1 MAIVDLKK
9 DYVAG
14 NKTNF
19 GGSLGKST
27 SKKEDSSFLGNL
39 AYIGGNT
46 AAGFGG
52 VFEGIGRLVSSTGA
66 KIAGDDRLARYYAKK
81 SYIGEWQSDMA
92 DRYSPGKVTQFFAD
106 AGAGVGQSS
115 VFLLNLVAPGAG
127 TVVFG
132 AGIFGNS
139 VGEAVNK
146 TGQLG
151 FKEYAYGGLSAGGE
165 VLMEVI
171 SGATFKAVGRIG
183 AGVTG
188 NLTKNAVE
196 TTATQTAKKG
206 FLKAVASNAVLK
218 NLLKESSGE
227 FVEEF
232 LGDFW
237 DVGISRLTGVDPE
250 ASTTLGQAI
259 YSGMVGFASGAMM
272 SGSSMVINRA
282 AAASRGYHI
291 NESGNAQQMVRTAE
305 VVLEEAKTAENFQDP
320 AGVVDML
327 KESVESYNA
336 QKDKTN
342 FASRVALGQMQMFTA
357 YIEKNIG
364 VMQAYANIMKADAQ
378 TLEKYAQLASYY
390 TNEKVTTRDLLA
402 NRDNITTQMAIRDWV
417 NGVLTVDSDLVAEA
431 EVRDFTRTTEGG
443 NTSESTGETRF
454 SMTGDAAKQELKNQL
469 DRNATAAQ
477 EAQQT
482 AQATEITQTSFDGGK
497 SVQNVHIIDRMYLSI
512 KKNSDGTYNYAI
524 NDKSAKQD
532 ANGGVWDKTNVPAE
546 EMRQYFE
553 QAKEGAVQYEAQ
565 KAAQTDQETQTGA
578 DGKTTVKGEN
588 AAQGREGAEKKAQE
602 KPRQKSE
609 IDSATEKKLNK
620 MVKGFNTMA
629 YRDRVAVSRMV
640 KSAEANGVDAKTVK
654 KIAIAMTARSGLDIR
669 FTKSISQ
676 NGTWTVFKDG
686 SKRRLIL
693 LNPDI
698 QSPLEQTFLHEF
710 MHDMMHDQYTNMKAV
725 MDVTSG
731 MLEDGA
737 FDNYVQERRD
747 EYFDACA
754 KAGREGLILTKNEDG
769 TVTRSFASENAEK
782 AFDLMMREE
791 ATANFGAEFLYR
803 RGFLT
808 RVARS
813 NQKLVLRAFRAIG
826 RWINDVRSRDMET
839 ARALEGYFRTIEDAV
854 RNSKGNS
861 EIASLLFGSKLDAQN
876 AETKSAA
883 EGSDTLYSL
892 PAVSPVKPSSR
903 EWKTTI
909 DTAEAKKRFPS
920 LWDVTADESQTR
932 NPTQIR
938 STVSTYRK
946 IYDILKAEGFSG
958 KILDASSGLGYGTRA
973 GIDEYGFEVDDIEP
987 YPDRSYS
994 PKYTDY
1000 SALEGK
1006 YDAIIS
1012 NAVLNVLPQDQR
1024 DALVVKMGK
1033 LLADGGKLFVNVRGD
1048 DVNTLSSN
1056 PSNVK
1061 IGDMEWFVSSTG
1073 SYQKGFTRNELV
1085 AYLKDALGNDFEV
1098 QGTSKFGKASAIV
1111 TKKESATNKSK
1122 TGNNTRFELS
1132 QFGQYTAEE
1141 SSSIQR
1147 DAKNE
1152 IAKSYDD
1159 VKRFISDSTSENIQK
1174 RLFVGKID
1182 KETAK
1187 NILAQTDVYTY
1198 GKSIVLTSDDIR
1210 HIFDRHGSA
1219 FSEGQRGQIAI
1230 TADNFDSVLRT
1241 IMKPDT
1247 VKPEVDKSGAISLV
1261 FKKEINGN
1269 VTAVTVVSEKKK
1281 ALSLKSA
1288 WITVQKEKQH
1298 ISPPSDVQA
1307 PNPTSKTVGSMNAV
1321 SDNSIHQ
1328 NSENVKGKSKIGE
1341 NTRFELKIGSQTTPV
1356 KVQETKNLIA
1366 IHNLTEQNLL
1376 DTLNLGGF
1384 PMPSIA
1390 VIKADQ
1396 GHSEYGDISVIFGKE
1411 TIDPQ
1416 INSKNA
1422 IYGGDAWTPTYPTIE
1437 YKVAEKV
1444 ADRIR
1449 NKYYDLARK
1458 FGYDDVR
1465 PLYKYANDLEDTLNK
1480 AKGEAELISSLVDD
1494 EDMMRVFL
1502 MDSGK
1507 GKIPTVQTEVRTEM
1521 SPAEVERAKFFIN
1534 ALGEDVVRGIKTP
1547 EGERIGFYRQKY
1559 LDEHSD
1565 AIRNV
1570 YHELL
1575 TKEYG
1580 ATEEEAQRV
1589 LENAKRYD
1597 LFRIVNDAYHYL
1609 ENGGVTVRT
1618 ETDSAASSK
1627 AVRDAVDTKQYRTW
1641 LKDIFGGIEEKSG
1654 IRNERDPFDSRGNRR
1669 KWETLHWENTLEN
1682 VVQAML
1688 EQPDVGKGTIFSATS
1703 IWGVSAKEY
1712 KTISD
1717 MKKDTARLKTM
1728 SQQQYDTIRAGFE
1741 ERLTAIAD
1749 SIRDVKADNEF
1760 IARDNAISAIVEAVR
1775 TKKTGSSMLA
1785 YLKGYSNRAT
1795 AQTVKDI
1802 ISLVRDISD
1811 MPTQYF
1817 EAKPHR
1823 VVNFSEIKMVELPE
1837 SASDTLKKQLER
1849 RKIPYEVYG
1858 KTDEDRATAVKKLN
1872 DVRFELNSGTGYSRG
1887 QMSKIV
1893 ANRTKGKVYSLS
1905 DAAIAI
1911 DNVTALVS
1919 GILSDENIS
1928 FRAKIRGKSRAEV
1941 MDFLFEQ
1948 MNKEQGNGRLNTA
1961 LQAADYILNHAVVQ
1975 EELDSVGR
1983 EEYARM
1989 MDIITGVESYRRK
2002 FKFTETEKA
2011 DLKHMFDKGYPS
2023 LLRAWSSEDGMMP
2036 SRILAELKDSG
2047 ITVDSASDVESDIFA
2062 DLLGQYQNAKQAIKQ
2077 WNESVLLNTVGDK
2090 RMLTKL
2096 KSDMAHEILKAFETT
2111 GEKSAYRKEVE
2122 ARQESISK
2130 MLEKNRAKLT
2140 AARKR
2145 AMSESRLYRNA
2156 IKLDE
2161 QLKRDRRSSQLLSD
2175 ERMRKVAESAAKIGK
2190 PRNARNPQTVRD
2202 WAKSMQEIY
2211 SPKNPL
2217 LAIYG
2222 EADEETG
2229 KFEHTYYSNEVGEA
2243 LNRLAQIDTEVYRNG
2258 KKVQVKYLTDEQ
2270 IVDLDTVI
2278 SGITRLYR
2286 DYDTVYFQGKRQSLT
2301 ETAQRGVDNM
2311 QWIADERVKKGKRFG
2326 VIDKIKRWTDAYLY
2340 EIASPMAVIHDMERH
2355 DPNGVLSA
2363 AFEGIVYG
2371 QISAQT
2377 MFADLMNPFETFY
2390 KENKGYKKALARDT
2404 VNFRGHELTKAQAIS
2419 LYCTMKR
2426 EHAQLGLE
2434 TFGIVFDDKNGNR
2447 VKTGSLKG
2455 YDANALYKSFS
2466 ETDKRFISLVENFFN
2481 DVSKK
2486 VKGDADMRI
2495 IGSTNVL
2502 DDYYFPILR
2511 DRSQRTNSVGDTR
2524 RGISDFLETV
2534 LNLSFNQNTVRH
2546 ADGRIE
2552 ISDVTNTIMKHAQ
2565 GLAIYANLYEQI
2577 QTFDRILNKKVGE
2590 MDADGKLIRETTKS
2604 LGEMMEDNHKGMLN
2618 YLSKLLADV
2627 QGVRT
2632 DMTGAMDVIDH
2643 ALTKVYG
2650 LYAQAAVSG
2659 NIKTAILPL
2668 ASYFATGLY
2677 VDARHMAK
2685 GFAMNA
2691 TPEEIRANMEQMDKY
2706 SSVTKGRYYDR
2717 GAIKSQTVQDEVRG
2731 LISVTGKGI
2740 EATERFMLSKVWN
2753 ACKSQTAE
2761 QLGLSVDSDENCR
2774 AAAKLFDKVVIETQ
2788 SQYVASMKSA
2798 MGRSKNQLVR
2808 GLTMFKSDGAAMFS
2822 SSFDAIRRF
2831 MDLRDRAKA
2840 GQDVGKEL
2848 AVAKKRAG
2856 RAVASVASVCVAVAI
2871 ITQAMRYAFN
2881 NDDEEEETPA
2891 KNIAM
2896 NTMNSAMGM
2905 FPLIGDVYSVFAEGY
2920 DISNMTLDALNDG
2933 INGVRGMVSLFGD
2946 KNATQADV
2954 ARATRKALYGVGHMA
2969 GVPVRNLTNLTTGV
2983 IRRFSKPAMYGYD
2996 SIFSGEKYS
3005 EDLRR
3010 AVKRGDDKMAEAITK
3025 VMFRRK
3031 KTGAYNQETLDEVL
3045 RLYKAGYDKKVMPG
3059 GIPDDLTRAQ
3069 RKTFLNVY
3077 GKSDADVQKLIE
3089 SDAYK
3094 AFDDEQKASAISS
3107 LYRSWRAYA
3116 EYQATGET
3124 DDKSALLSEI
3134 MGADKF
3140 GKARAYLSGLKAKE
3154 DAETPKD
3161 GWRSTIQKGLKGM
3174 GLTSDEQALII
3185 YAAGYHSASDLSAFL
3200 RVLNAKNLTKEQL
3213 ALLAEI
3219 FKLDVKKGKL
3229 VERKTTKKTA

>member
-1 MAIVDLKK
+1 MAIADLKK
-9 DYVAG
+9 EYVTST
-14 NKTNF
+14 KTNF
-19 GGSLGKST
+19 GGVLGKNT
-27 SKKEDSSFLGNL
+27 KPKDNSFGGNL

-52 VFEGIGRLVSSTGA
+52 VFEGIGRLVSSGVA
-66 KIAGDDRLARYYAKK
+66 KLAGDDRLARYYAKK

-92 DRYSPGKVTQFFAD
+92 EKYSPDKVTQFFAD

-132 AGIFGNS
+132 AGVFGNS

-218 NLLKESSGE
+218 DLLKESSGE
-227 FVEEF
+227 FIEEF

-250 ASTTLGQAI
+250 ASTTFGQAI

-443 NTSESTGETRF
+443 NTSESAGETRF
-454 SMTGDAAKQELKNQL
+454 SMTGDDAKQELKNQL

-532 ANGGVWDKTNVPAE
+532 ANGGVWDKTKVPEE

-578 DGKTTVKGEN
+578 DGKTTVEGEN
-588 AAQGREGAEKKAQE
+588 AAQEWEGAEKKAQE

-620 MVKGFNTMA
+620 MIKGFNAMA

-686 SKRRLIL
+686 SQRRLIL

-710 MHDMMHDQYTNMKAV
+710 MHDMMHDQYTDMKAV

-731 MLEDGA
+731 MLEEGA
-737 FDNYVQERRD
+737 FDDYIKERRD

-769 TVTRSFASENAEK
+769 TVTRSFASEKAEK

-839 ARALEGYFRTIEDAV
+839 AQALEGYFRTIEDAV

-861 EIASLLFGSKLDAQN
+861 EIASLLFGSKPDAQN

-883 EGSDTLYSL
+883 EGS
-892 PAVSPVKPSSR
+892 
-903 EWKTTI
+903 E
-909 DTAEAKKRFPS
+909 
-920 LWDVTADESQTR
+920 
-932 NPTQIR
+932 
-938 STVSTYRK
+938 
-946 IYDILKAEGFSG
+946 
-958 KILDASSGLGYGTRA
+958 
-973 GIDEYGFEVDDIEP
+973 
-987 YPDRSYS
+987 
-994 PKYTDY
+994 
-1000 SALEGK
+1000 
-1006 YDAIIS
+1006 
-1012 NAVLNVLPQDQR
+1012 
-1024 DALVVKMGK
+1024 
-1033 LLADGGKLFVNVRGD
+1033 
-1048 DVNTLSSN
+1048 
-1056 PSNVK
+1056 
-1061 IGDMEWFVSSTG
+1061 
-1073 SYQKGFTRNELV
+1073 
-1085 AYLKDALGNDFEV
+1085 
-1098 QGTSKFGKASAIV
+1098 
-1111 TKKESATNKSK
+1111 
-1122 TGNNTRFELS
+1122 TRFELN

-1147 DAKNE
+1147 DARNE

-1174 RLFVGKID
+1174 RLFVGKIN

-1321 SDNSIHQ
+1321 SNNSIHQ
-1328 NSENVKGKSKIGE
+1328 KSENVKGKSKIGE
-1341 NTRFELKIGSQTTPV
+1341 NTRFELP
-1356 KVQETKNLIA
+1356 N
-1366 IHNLTEQNLL
+1366 
-1376 DTLNLGGF
+1376 
-1384 PMPSIA
+1384 
-1390 VIKADQ
+1390 
-1396 GHSEYGDISVIFGKE
+1396 
-1411 TIDPQ
+1411 
-1416 INSKNA
+1416 
-1422 IYGGDAWTPTYPTIE
+1422 TIE
-1437 YKVAEKV
+1437 S
-1444 ADRIR
+1444 
-1449 NKYYDLARK
+1449 
-1458 FGYDDVR
+1458 DV
-1465 PLYKYANDLEDTLNK
+1465 L
-1480 AKGEAELISSLVDD
+1480 
-1494 EDMMRVFL
+1494 
-1502 MDSGK
+1502 
-1507 GKIPTVQTEVRTEM
+1507 
-1521 SPAEVERAKFFIN
+1521 
-1534 ALGEDVVRGIKTP
+1534 
-1547 EGERIGFYRQKY
+1547 
-1559 LDEHSD
+1559 
-1565 AIRNV
+1565 
-1570 YHELL
+1570 
-1575 TKEYG
+1575 
-1580 ATEEEAQRV
+1580 
-1589 LENAKRYD
+1589 KR
-1597 LFRIVNDAYHYL
+1597 
-1609 ENGGVTVRT
+1609 
-1618 ETDSAASSK
+1618 
-1627 AVRDAVDTKQYRTW
+1627 
-1641 LKDIFGGIEEKSG
+1641 
-1654 IRNERDPFDSRGNRR
+1654 
-1669 KWETLHWENTLEN
+1669 
-1682 VVQAML
+1682 
-1688 EQPDVGKGTIFSATS
+1688 
-1703 IWGVSAKEY
+1703 
-1712 KTISD
+1712 
-1717 MKKDTARLKTM
+1717 
-1728 SQQQYDTIRAGFE
+1728 
-1741 ERLTAIAD
+1741 
-1749 SIRDVKADNEF
+1749 
-1760 IARDNAISAIVEAVR
+1760 
-1775 TKKTGSSMLA
+1775 
-1785 YLKGYSNRAT
+1785 
-1795 AQTVKDI
+1795 
-1802 ISLVRDISD
+1802 
-1811 MPTQYF
+1811 
-1817 EAKPHR
+1817 
-1823 VVNFSEIKMVELPE
+1823 
-1837 SASDTLKKQLER
+1837 
-1849 RKIPYEVYG
+1849 YG
-1858 KTDEDRATAVKKLN
+1858 KTYNWKETGYILRDGNRLDLSGRNEGASGGYRQVDHRDIFYEDSGDSGTSAMIDFMRRGNIRVIPESPGINLQLEPTESQYEKIADLVSSLGFKEKYFTVDFDDANGNTVHSLEYDGNVSYRKVISDIRSYFANGKSNASDLMKFH
-1872 DVRFELNSGTGYSRG
+1872 DSTRFELNSGTGYSRG

-2002 FKFTETEKA
+2002 FKFTDTEKA

-2036 SRILAELKDSG
+2036 SRILTELKDSG
-2047 ITVDSASDVESDIFA
+2047 VTVDSASDVESDIFA

-2175 ERMRKVAESAAKIGK
+2175 ERMRRVAESAAKIGK
-2190 PRNARNPQTVRD
+2190 PRNARNPLTVRD

-2211 SPKNPL
+2211 NQKNPL

-2243 LNRLAQIDTEVYRNG
+2243 LNRLANIDTEVYRNG

-2363 AFEGIVYG
+2363 AFEEIVYG

-2377 MFADLMNPFETFY
+2377 MFANLMNPFETFY

-2426 EHAQLGLE
+2426 EHAQFGLE

-2466 ETDKRFISLVENFFN
+2466 ETDKRFISLVETFFN

-2632 DMTGAMDVIDH
+2632 DMTGSMDVVDH

-2691 TPEEIRANMEQMDKY
+2691 SPAEIRANMEQMDKY

-2761 QLGLSVDSDENCR
+2761 QLGLAIDSDENCR

-2920 DISNMTLDALNDG
+2920 DVSNMTLDALNDG

-2946 KNATQADV
+2946 KNATQADI

-3031 KTGAYNQETLDEVL
+3031 KTGAYNQETLDEVM

-3174 GLTSDEQALII
+3174 GLTSDEQALIL

-3219 FKLDVKKGKL
+3219 FKLDVKNGKL
-3229 VERKTTKKTA
+3229 VERRTTKKTA

>member
-19 GGSLGKST
+19 GGALGKST

-52 VFEGIGRLVSSTGA
+52 VFEGIGRLASSGVA
-66 KIAGDDRLARYYAKK
+66 KLAGDDRLARYYAKK

-132 AGIFGNS
+132 TGIFGNS

-146 TGQLG
+146 TGQIG

-165 VLMEVI
+165 MLMEVI

-218 NLLKESSGE
+218 DLLKESSGE

-364 VMQAYANIMKADAQ
+364 VMQAYANIMKADTQ

-454 SMTGDAAKQELKNQL
+454 SMTGDATKQELKNQL

-553 QAKEGAVQYEAQ
+553 QAKEGAVQYESQ
-565 KAAQTDQETQTGA
+565 KAAQTDQGTQTGT
-578 DGKTTVKGEN
+578 DGKTTVEGEN
-588 AAQGREGAEKKAQE
+588 AAQEREGAEKKAQE

-620 MVKGFNTMA
+620 MVTGFNTMA
-629 YRDRVAVSRMV
+629 YRDRVAVYRMV

-686 SKRRLIL
+686 SQRRLIL
-693 LNPDI
+693 LNPNI
-698 QSPLEQTFLHEF
+698 QSPLERTFLHEF

-737 FDNYVQERRD
+737 FDNYVRERRD

-769 TVTRSFASENAEK
+769 TVTRSFASEKAEK

-826 RWINDVRSRDMET
+826 RWINDARSRDMET
-839 ARALEGYFRTIEDAV
+839 AQALEGYFRTIEDAV

-861 EIASLLFGSKLDAQN
+861 EIASLLFGSKPDAQN

-883 EGSDTLYSL
+883 EKS
-892 PAVSPVKPSSR
+892 
-903 EWKTTI
+903 E
-909 DTAEAKKRFPS
+909 
-920 LWDVTADESQTR
+920 TR
-932 NPTQIR
+932 
-938 STVSTYRK
+938 Y
-946 IYDILKAEGFSG
+946 
-958 KILDASSGLGYGTRA
+958 
-973 GIDEYGFEVDDIEP
+973 
-987 YPDRSYS
+987 
-994 PKYTDY
+994 
-1000 SALEGK
+1000 
-1006 YDAIIS
+1006 
-1012 NAVLNVLPQDQR
+1012 
-1024 DALVVKMGK
+1024 
-1033 LLADGGKLFVNVRGD
+1033 
-1048 DVNTLSSN
+1048 
-1056 PSNVK
+1056 
-1061 IGDMEWFVSSTG
+1061 
-1073 SYQKGFTRNELV
+1073 
-1085 AYLKDALGNDFEV
+1085 
-1098 QGTSKFGKASAIV
+1098 
-1111 TKKESATNKSK
+1111 
-1122 TGNNTRFELS
+1122 
-1132 QFGQYTAEE
+1132 
-1141 SSSIQR
+1141 SIQDGKVVVDTDQHIFDGVER
-1147 DAKNE
+1147 KDYGRIVRAYMREHFRGKE
-1152 IAKSYDD
+1152 IAGTMFTK
-1159 VKRFISDSTSENIQK
+1159 TSENEYTSSEYAK
-1174 RLFVGKID
+1174 RLLRKKQGTYDAKMRATTELDNMLRVSEYIRHEDAQHPHEYNGKGYDRYSVQFEIGGENFSGELLVAIGD
-1182 KETAK
+1182 NDRRIFYDVVKIKRTDSPVSEATARK
-1187 NILAQTDVYTY
+1187 SD
-1198 GKSIVLTSDDIR
+1198 GKSARGTI
-1210 HIFDRHGSA
+1210 GS
-1219 FSEGQRGQIAI
+1219 
-1230 TADNFDSVLRT
+1230 
-1241 IMKPDT
+1241 
-1247 VKPEVDKSGAISLV
+1247 EVGDV
-1261 FKKEINGN
+1261 H
-1269 VTAVTVVSEKKK
+1269 
-1281 ALSLKSA
+1281 
-1288 WITVQKEKQH
+1288 TVQ
-1298 ISPPSDVQA
+1298 
-1307 PNPTSKTVGSMNAV
+1307 NRNADA
-1321 SDNSIHQ
+1321 STTDSIHQ
-1328 NSENVKGKSKIGE
+1328 KSENVKGKSEIGE
-1341 NTRFELKIGSQTTPV
+1341 NTRFELKIGNQTTPV
-1356 KVQETKNLIA
+1356 KVQETNNLIA
-1366 IHNLTEQNLL
+1366 IHNLSEQKLL
-1376 DTLNLGGF
+1376 DTLDLGGF

-1390 VIKADQ
+1390 VVKADQ
-1396 GHSEYGDISVIFGKE
+1396 GHSNYGDISVIFGRD
-1411 TIDPQ
+1411 TIDPKMNRTNKLYGSDAYTPTGSSVEYKVNRDAAKQFSRELSALARGIADGEYASDVSHAIDNLGDASSQSLPALIDSMSRRTGFQAAYLQSKGEAIQPVYYKREYSKYGGIEAVKNFIDILGSDAKQ
-1416 INSKNA
+1416 ICLDILEGDNSAWESQLENVKKA
-1422 IYGGDAWTPTYPTIE
+1422 ILDKYNDDPKKRALLERTIVSRYGASQVYDLVGGTWAYLDDLEHGQYGGD
-1437 YKVAEKV
+1437 
-1444 ADRIR
+1444 
-1449 NKYYDLARK
+1449 
-1458 FGYDDVR
+1458 
-1465 PLYKYANDLEDTLNK
+1465 
-1480 AKGEAELISSLVDD
+1480 
-1494 EDMMRVFL
+1494 
-1502 MDSGK
+1502 
-1507 GKIPTVQTEVRTEM
+1507 
-1521 SPAEVERAKFFIN
+1521 
-1534 ALGEDVVRGIKTP
+1534 
-1547 EGERIGFYRQKY
+1547 
-1559 LDEHSD
+1559 
-1565 AIRNV
+1565 
-1570 YHELL
+1570 
-1575 TKEYG
+1575 TKEVDRL
-1580 ATEEEAQRV
+1580 ATAQ
-1589 LENAKRYD
+1589 A
-1597 LFRIVNDAYHYL
+1597 
-1609 ENGGVTVRT
+1609 
-1618 ETDSAASSK
+1618 
-1627 AVRDAVDTKQYRTW
+1627 
-1641 LKDIFGGIEEKSG
+1641 IEEKIDFDDFRKWLTEKADGILGKKG
-1654 IRNERDPFDSRGNRR
+1654 IRNNKETFTPTGNRR
-1669 KWETLHWENTLEN
+1669 SFEQLHDDFTIDNIMRDMKKN
-1682 VVQAML
+1682 QQARG
-1688 EQPDVGKGTIFSATS
+1688 QGTFGATAES
-1703 IWGVSAKEY
+1703 VAAVATPEY
-1712 KTISD
+1712 KSISD
-1717 MKKDTARLKTM
+1717 MKKDSARLKIIDDQAYTQIKDDIGNQIVDIITDIKNANKIKT
-1728 SQQQYDTIRAGFE
+1728 SNDFFVSD
-1741 ERLTAIAD
+1741 AIGSLIVGGGRFRSAD
-1749 SIRDVKADNEF
+1749 SIVRYFANGGYTIDRNMANRILDVYRAV
-1760 IARDNAISAIVEAVR
+1760 SA
-1775 TKKTGSSMLA
+1775 
-1785 YLKGYSNRAT
+1785 
-1795 AQTVKDI
+1795 
-1802 ISLVRDISD
+1802 
-1811 MPTQYF
+1811 MPTGYF
-1817 EAKPHR
+1817 EAKPQR

-1911 DNVTALVS
+1911 DNVTALIS
-1919 GILSDENIS
+1919 SILSDENIS

-2062 DLLGQYQNAKQAIKQ
+2062 DLLGQYQNAKQAVKQ

-2355 DPNGVLSA
+2355 DPNGVISA
-2363 AFEGIVYG
+2363 AFEEIVYG

-2455 YDANALYKSFS
+2455 YDVNALYKSFS

-2495 IGSTNVL
+2495 LGSTNVL

-2691 TPEEIRANMEQMDKY
+2691 TPAEIRANMEQMDKY

-2761 QLGLSVDSDENCR
+2761 QLGLAIDSDENCR

-2920 DISNMTLDALNDG
+2920 DISNMTIDALNDG

-2983 IRRFSKPAMYGYD
+2983 IRRISKPAMYGYD

-3005 EDLRR
+3005 EDLQR

-3161 GWRSTIQKGLKGM
+3161 GWRSTIQNGLKGM
-3174 GLTSDEQALII
+3174 GLTSDEQALIL

>member
-1 MAIVDLKK
+1 MAISDYKFEYSSSGKK
-9 DYVAG
+9 NAPMDG
-14 NKTNF
+14 I
-19 GGSLGKST
+19 S
-27 SKKEDSSFLGNL
+27 SKKTSRSNSSAGGNL

-46 AAGFGG
+46 AAGLGG
-52 VFEGIGRLVSSTGA
+52 VFEGIGRLASSTVA
-66 KIAGDDRLARYYAKK
+66 KLAGDDRLARYYAKK

-92 DRYSPGKVTQFFAD
+92 EKYSPGKVTQFFAD

-127 TVVFG
+127 TVIFG
-132 AGIFGNS
+132 AGVFGNS

-165 VLMEVI
+165 LLMEKI

-188 NLTKNAVE
+188 SLTKNAVE

-218 NLLKESSGE
+218 DLLKESSGE

-259 YSGMVGFASGAMM
+259 YSGMVGFASGGLM
-272 SGSSMVINRA
+272 SGSSMIINRA

-327 KESVESYNA
+327 KESVENYNA

-364 VMQAYANIMKADAQ
+364 VMQAYTNIMKADAQ
-378 TLEKYAQLASYY
+378 TLEQYASLASYY
-390 TNEKVTTRDLLA
+390 TKEKVTAKDLLA
-402 NRDNITTQMAIRDWV
+402 NRDNIAMQMAIRDWV

-431 EVRDFTRTTEGG
+431 EVRDFTSTMEGG
-443 NTSESTGETRF
+443 NATEGAGETRF
-454 SMTGDAAKQELKNQL
+454 SMTGEAAKQALKNQL

-482 AQATEITQTSFDGGK
+482 AQATEITQTAFDDSK
-497 SVQNVHIIDRMYLSI
+497 RVQNVRVADNMYLSI

-524 NDKSAKQD
+524 NDKSTKKD

-546 EMRQYFE
+546 EMRQYYE
-553 QAKEGAVQYEAQ
+553 QAKEGAAQYEAQ
-565 KAAQTDQETQTGA
+565 KAAQTAQETQTGT
-578 DGKTTVKGEN
+578 DGKTTAEGEN
-588 AAQGREGAEKKAQE
+588 AAQGQESAEEKAKE

-609 IDSATEKKLNK
+609 IDSATEQKLNK

-640 KSAEANGVDAKTVK
+640 KSAEANGVNAKTVK

-686 SKRRLIL
+686 SQRRLIL

-731 MLEDGA
+731 MLEKGA
-737 FDNYVQERRD
+737 FDNYIKENRD

-769 TVTRSFASENAEK
+769 TVTRSFASEKAEK

-808 RVARS
+808 RIARS
-813 NQKLVLRAFRAIG
+813 NQKLVLRTFRAIG

-839 ARALEGYFRTIEDAV
+839 ARSLEGYFRTIEDAV

-861 EIASLLFGSKLDAQN
+861 EIASLLFGSNPAANDDIANNAFEIGKTAETSEFRKKSSDFGDVRFSLQYSGDIAEGQRRYLDTHPQKITSAELKQAQNDVATMVADMIKHKDILPDDTSRGKTLIKNGSYDVSVENTTICVRTLAYNSFVDMVAEKIGRPLSKMESFLVSQKLYDIATDPQCLYCYVSLDRKSYNDALLTYIDQRDEAIRAYKNAGMPNVKRDSKSGLYADFLRGRKDTNNMWNRYSSFLKYAKEETKILTKEDIATESKRAGLARDKGTFGEQMREMLAYAQN
-876 AETKSAA
+876 ASWAKKQQAYVAYFDEILRMSPRVVNNLNKHYGLRFYSFSDYTPAFIVENMQQITDASIRGLKGLSYTKDTDYAKIFASTGMNINISVFAKKMADGTFAIDAKQSANVDEAISLRKQYPNVGIVVVATDVEGVKWALAQEWSDVVIPFHTVRTGADVAEFYNWSIFNEEQNDVVSDQNLWDAYVNSVAHTDSQKKKVSKMVYPSEHQNNQARYLEICKERGLTPRFSKFLDNANYMKLVNETRQS
-883 EGSDTLYSL
+883 ESQTVPL
-892 PAVSPVKPSSR
+892 KPIFNV
-903 EWKTTI
+903 E
-909 DTAEAKKRFPS
+909 EAKKSFQKFINKGGYYGGWYHEGVNVDAEAS
-920 LWDVTADESQTR
+920 AVAEDV
-932 NPTQIR
+932 
-938 STVSTYRK
+938 K
-946 IYDILKAEGFSG
+946 SG
-958 KILDASSGLGYGTRA
+958 KKANEVSYGRQ
-973 GIDEYGFEVDDIEP
+973 D
-987 YPDRSYS
+987 
-994 PKYTDY
+994 
-1000 SALEGK
+1000 
-1006 YDAIIS
+1006 IS
-1012 NAVLNVLPQDQR
+1012 NAMNAKRTQNR
-1024 DALVVKMGK
+1024 RHGE
-1033 LLADGGKLFVNVRGD
+1033 
-1048 DVNTLSSN
+1048 
-1056 PSNVK
+1056 
-1061 IGDMEWFVSSTG
+1061 I
-1073 SYQKGFTRNELV
+1073 
-1085 AYLKDALGNDFEV
+1085 
-1098 QGTSKFGKASAIV
+1098 
-1111 TKKESATNKSK
+1111 
-1122 TGNNTRFELS
+1122 RFEL
-1132 QFGQYTAEE
+1132 
-1141 SSSIQR
+1141 
-1147 DAKNE
+1147 D
-1152 IAKSYDD
+1152 
-1159 VKRFISDSTSENIQK
+1159 
-1174 RLFVGKID
+1174 
-1182 KETAK
+1182 
-1187 NILAQTDVYTY
+1187 
-1198 GKSIVLTSDDIR
+1198 
-1210 HIFDRHGSA
+1210 
-1219 FSEGQRGQIAI
+1219 
-1230 TADNFDSVLRT
+1230 
-1241 IMKPDT
+1241 
-1247 VKPEVDKSGAISLV
+1247 SGA
-1261 FKKEINGN
+1261 
-1269 VTAVTVVSEKKK
+1269 
-1281 ALSLKSA
+1281 
-1288 WITVQKEKQH
+1288 
-1298 ISPPSDVQA
+1298 
-1307 PNPTSKTVGSMNAV
+1307 
-1321 SDNSIHQ
+1321 
-1328 NSENVKGKSKIGE
+1328 
-1341 NTRFELKIGSQTTPV
+1341 
-1356 KVQETKNLIA
+1356 
-1366 IHNLTEQNLL
+1366 
-1376 DTLNLGGF
+1376 
-1384 PMPSIA
+1384 
-1390 VIKADQ
+1390 
-1396 GHSEYGDISVIFGKE
+1396 
-1411 TIDPQ
+1411 
-1416 INSKNA
+1416 
-1422 IYGGDAWTPTYPTIE
+1422 
-1437 YKVAEKV
+1437 
-1444 ADRIR
+1444 
-1449 NKYYDLARK
+1449 
-1458 FGYDDVR
+1458 
-1465 PLYKYANDLEDTLNK
+1465 
-1480 AKGEAELISSLVDD
+1480 
-1494 EDMMRVFL
+1494 
-1502 MDSGK
+1502 
-1507 GKIPTVQTEVRTEM
+1507 
-1521 SPAEVERAKFFIN
+1521 
-1534 ALGEDVVRGIKTP
+1534 
-1547 EGERIGFYRQKY
+1547 
-1559 LDEHSD
+1559 
-1565 AIRNV
+1565 
-1570 YHELL
+1570 
-1575 TKEYG
+1575 
-1580 ATEEEAQRV
+1580 
-1589 LENAKRYD
+1589 
-1597 LFRIVNDAYHYL
+1597 
-1609 ENGGVTVRT
+1609 
-1618 ETDSAASSK
+1618 
-1627 AVRDAVDTKQYRTW
+1627 
-1641 LKDIFGGIEEKSG
+1641 
-1654 IRNERDPFDSRGNRR
+1654 
-1669 KWETLHWENTLEN
+1669 
-1682 VVQAML
+1682 
-1688 EQPDVGKGTIFSATS
+1688 
-1703 IWGVSAKEY
+1703 
-1712 KTISD
+1712 
-1717 MKKDTARLKTM
+1717 
-1728 SQQQYDTIRAGFE
+1728 
-1741 ERLTAIAD
+1741 
-1749 SIRDVKADNEF
+1749 
-1760 IARDNAISAIVEAVR
+1760 
-1775 TKKTGSSMLA
+1775 
-1785 YLKGYSNRAT
+1785 
-1795 AQTVKDI
+1795 
-1802 ISLVRDISD
+1802 
-1811 MPTQYF
+1811 
-1817 EAKPHR
+1817 
-1823 VVNFSEIKMVELPE
+1823 
-1837 SASDTLKKQLER
+1837 
-1849 RKIPYEVYG
+1849 
-1858 KTDEDRATAVKKLN
+1858 
-1872 DVRFELNSGTGYSRG
+1872 GYSRG

-1893 ANRTKGKVYSLS
+1893 ANRTKGKVYSQT

-1919 GILSDENIS
+1919 EILSDDKAS
-1928 FRAKIRGKSRAEV
+1928 MRAKIRGKSRAEV
-1941 MDFLFEQ
+1941 IDFLFEQ
-1948 MNKEQGNGRLNTA
+1948 MNKEQGDGRLKTA

-1975 EELDSVGR
+1975 EELDSIGR

-1989 MDIITGVESYRRK
+1989 VDIINGVESYRK
-2002 FKFTETEKA
+2002 KVKFTETEKA

-2036 SRILAELKDSG
+2036 SRILAELKESG
-2047 ITVDSASDVESDIFA
+2047 VAVDSTSDVESDIFA
-2062 DLLGQYQNAKQAIKQ
+2062 DLISQYQNAKQAVKQ

-2111 GEKSAYRKEVE
+2111 GEKSTYRKEVE
-2122 ARQESISK
+2122 ARQAYISK
-2130 MLEKNRAKLT
+2130 FLEDHRTKLN

-2175 ERMRKVAESAAKIGK
+2175 DRMQKVAESAAKIGK
-2190 PRNARNPQTVRD
+2190 PRNARNPLTVRD

-2222 EADEETG
+2222 DANEETG
-2229 KFEHTYYSNEVGEA
+2229 IFEHTYYSNEVGEA
-2243 LNRLAQIDTEVYRNG
+2243 LNRLTQIDTG
-2258 KKVQVKYLTDEQ
+2258 KKFLTDEQ
-2270 IVDLDTVI
+2270 IVDLDTVV

-2311 QWIADERVKKGKRFG
+2311 QWIADERAKKGQRLKI
-2326 VIDKIKRWTDAYLY
+2326 IDKFKRWTDAYLY

-2363 AFEGIVYG
+2363 AFEEVVYG
-2371 QISAQT
+2371 QIGAQT
-2377 MFADLMNPFETFY
+2377 MFANLMDPFETFY
-2390 KENKGYKKALARDT
+2390 KENKGYKKALARET
-2404 VNFRGHELTKAQAIS
+2404 VNFQGHELTKAQAIS

-2426 EHAQLGLE
+2426 EHARLGLE
-2434 TFGIVFDDKNGNR
+2434 TFGIVFDDKDGNR
-2447 VKTGSLKG
+2447 VKTGALKG
-2455 YDANALYKSFS
+2455 YDAKTLYNSFN

-2495 IGSTNVL
+2495 LGSTNVL
-2502 DDYYFPILR
+2502 DDYYFPIQR

-2604 LGEMMEDNHKGMLN
+2604 LGEMMEDNHKGMLI
-2618 YLSKLLADV
+2618 YLSKLMADV

-2632 DMTGAMDVIDH
+2632 DMTGPMAVMDH

-2650 LYAQAAVSG
+2650 LYAQAAISG

-2691 TPEEIRANMEQMDKY
+2691 SPAEIRTNMEQMDKY

-2761 QLGLSVDSDENCR
+2761 QLGLAIDSDENCR

-2881 NDDEEEETPA
+2881 NDDEEEEKPA

-2983 IRRFSKPAMYGYD
+2983 IRRISKPAMYGYD

-3005 EDLRR
+3005 EDLQR

-3045 RLYKAGYDKKVMPG
+3045 RLYKVGYDKKVMPG
-3059 GIPDDLTRAQ
+3059 GIPDGLTRTQ

-3154 DAETPKD
+3154 NAETPKD

-3174 GLTSDEQALII
+3174 GLTSDEQALLL
-3185 YAAGYHSASDLSAFL
+3185 YAAGYHSTSDLSAFL
-3200 RVLNAKNLTKEQL
+3200 RVLNARNLTKEQL
-3213 ALLAEI
+3213 ALFAAI
-3219 FKLDVKKGKL
+3219 FKLDVKNGKL

>member
-1 MAIVDLKK
+1 MAIS
-9 DYVAG
+9 DYKFEYSSSGRKIAPLDG
-14 NKTNF
+14 I
-19 GGSLGKST
+19 S
-27 SKKEDSSFLGNL
+27 SKKPSKSNSSVGGNL

-81 SYIGEWQSDMA
+81 SYIGEWQSDME

-132 AGIFGNS
+132 TGIFGNS

-165 VLMEVI
+165 MLMEVI

-218 NLLKESSGE
+218 DLLKESSGE

-578 DGKTTVKGEN
+578 DGKTTVEGES
-588 AAQGREGAEKKAQE
+588 AAQEREGAEKKAQE

-609 IDSATEKKLNK
+609 INSATEKKLNK
-620 MVKGFNTMA
+620 MIKGFNTMA

-686 SKRRLIL
+686 SQRRLIL

-731 MLEDGA
+731 MLEKGA
-737 FDNYVQERRD
+737 FDNYVRERRD

-754 KAGREGLILTKNEDG
+754 KAGREGLILAKNEDG
-769 TVTRSFASENAEK
+769 TVTRSFASEKAEK

-826 RWINDVRSRDMET
+826 RWIDDVRSRDMET

-861 EIASLLFGSKLDAQN
+861 EIASLLFGSKPNAQN

-1085 AYLKDALGNDFEV
+1085 AYLKDALGSDFEV

-1111 TKKESATNKSK
+1111 TKKNKTVDNVFE
-1122 TGNNTRFELS
+1122 TGK
-1132 QFGQYTAEE
+1132 TAE
-1141 SSSIQR
+1141 
-1147 DAKNE
+1147 
-1152 IAKSYDD
+1152 
-1159 VKRFISDSTSENIQK
+1159 TSEF
-1174 RLFVGKID
+1174 RR
-1182 KETAK
+1182 
-1187 NILAQTDVYTY
+1187 
-1198 GKSIVLTSDDIR
+1198 KSSDFGDIR
-1210 HIFDRHGSA
+1210 
-1219 FSEGQRGQIAI
+1219 FSLQYSGDIAEGQRRYLDTHPQKITSTELKQAQNDVATMVADMIKHKDILPDDTSRGKTLIKNGSYDVSVENTTICVRTLAYNSFVDMVAEKIGRPLSKMESFLVSQKLYDIATDPQCLYCYVSLDRKSYNDALLTYI
-1230 TADNFDSVLRT
+1230 DQRDEAIRAYKSAGMPNVKRDS
-1241 IMKPDT
+1241 
-1247 VKPEVDKSGAISLV
+1247 KSGLYADFLRGRKDTNNMWNRYSSFLKYAKEGTKILTKEDIATESKRAGLARDKGTFGEQMREMLAYAQSASWAKKQQAYVAYFDEILRMSPRVVNNLNKHYGLRFYSFSDYTPAFIVENMQQITDASIRGLKGLSYTKDTDYAKIFASTGMNINISVFAKKMADGTFAIDAKQSANIDEAISLR
-1261 FKKEINGN
+1261 KQYPN
-1269 VTAVTVVSEKKK
+1269 VGIVVVATDVEGVKWALDQEWSDVVIPFHTVRTGADVAEFYNWSIFNEEQNDVVSDQNLWDAYVNSVAHTDSQKKK
-1281 ALSLKSA
+1281 VSKM
-1288 WITVQKEKQH
+1288 VY
-1298 ISPPSDVQA
+1298 PSE
-1307 PNPTSKTVGSMNAV
+1307 
-1321 SDNSIHQ
+1321 HQ
-1328 NSENVKGKSKIGE
+1328 NNQARYLEICEERGLTPRFSKFLDNVNYMKLVNETRQSE
-1341 NTRFELKIGSQTTPV
+1341 SQTVPL
-1356 KVQETKNLIA
+1356 KPIFNIEEAKKSFQKFINK
-1366 IHNLTEQNLL
+1366 
-1376 DTLNLGGF
+1376 GG
-1384 PMPSIA
+1384 
-1390 VIKADQ
+1390 
-1396 GHSEYGDISVIFGKE
+1396 Y
-1411 TIDPQ
+1411 
-1416 INSKNA
+1416 
-1422 IYGGDAWTPTYPTIE
+1422 YGGWYHEGVNVDAE
-1437 YKVAEKV
+1437 ASAVAE
-1444 ADRIR
+1444 
-1449 NKYYDLARK
+1449 
-1458 FGYDDVR
+1458 DV
-1465 PLYKYANDLEDTLNK
+1465 K
-1480 AKGEAELISSLVDD
+1480 
-1494 EDMMRVFL
+1494 
-1502 MDSGK
+1502 SGK
-1507 GKIPTVQTEVRTEM
+1507 KANEVSYGRQD
-1521 SPAEVERAKFFIN
+1521 ILN
-1534 ALGEDVVRGIKTP
+1534 AM
-1547 EGERIGFYRQKY
+1547 
-1559 LDEHSD
+1559 
-1565 AIRNV
+1565 
-1570 YHELL
+1570 
-1575 TKEYG
+1575 
-1580 ATEEEAQRV
+1580 
-1589 LENAKRYD
+1589 NAKR
-1597 LFRIVNDAYHYL
+1597 
-1609 ENGGVTVRT
+1609 T
-1618 ETDSAASSK
+1618 
-1627 AVRDAVDTKQYRTW
+1627 Q
-1641 LKDIFGGIEEKSG
+1641 
-1654 IRNERDPFDSRGNRR
+1654 NR
-1669 KWETLHWENTLEN
+1669 KH
-1682 VVQAML
+1682 
-1688 EQPDVGKGTIFSATS
+1688 G
-1703 IWGVSAKEY
+1703 
-1712 KTISD
+1712 
-1717 MKKDTARLKTM
+1717 
-1728 SQQQYDTIRAGFE
+1728 
-1741 ERLTAIAD
+1741 
-1749 SIRDVKADNEF
+1749 
-1760 IARDNAISAIVEAVR
+1760 
-1775 TKKTGSSMLA
+1775 
-1785 YLKGYSNRAT
+1785 
-1795 AQTVKDI
+1795 
-1802 ISLVRDISD
+1802 
-1811 MPTQYF
+1811 
-1817 EAKPHR
+1817 
-1823 VVNFSEIKMVELPE
+1823 EI
-1837 SASDTLKKQLER
+1837 
-1849 RKIPYEVYG
+1849 
-1858 KTDEDRATAVKKLN
+1858 
-1872 DVRFELNSGTGYSRG
+1872 RFELNSGTGYSRG

-1928 FRAKIRGKSRAEV
+1928 FRAKIRGKSRSEV

-2175 ERMRKVAESAAKIGK
+2175 ERMRKIAESAAKIGK
-2190 PRNARNPQTVRD
+2190 PRNARNPLTVRD

-2340 EIASPMAVIHDMERH
+2340 QIASPMAVIHDMERH

-2363 AFEGIVYG
+2363 AFEEIVYG

-2466 ETDKRFISLVENFFN
+2466 ETDKRFISLVESFFN

-2691 TPEEIRANMEQMDKY
+2691 TPAEIRANMEQMDKY

-2761 QLGLSVDSDENCR
+2761 QLGLAVDSDENCR

-2933 INGVRGMVSLFGD
+2933 INGVRGMVSLFGE

-2954 ARATRKALYGVGHMA
+2954 ARAARKALYGVGHMA

-2983 IRRFSKPAMYGYD
+2983 IRRISKPAMYGYD

-3005 EDLRR
+3005 EDLQR

-3124 DDKSALLSEI
+3124 DDKSALLSEV

-3174 GLTSDEQALII
+3174 GLTSDEQALIL

-3213 ALLAEI
+3213 ALFAEI
-3219 FKLDVKKGKL
+3219 FKLDVKNGKL
-3229 VERKTTKKTA
+3229 AERKKKTSKKSA

>member
-1 MAIVDLKK
+1 MAIADLKK
-9 DYVAG
+9 DYVVG
-14 NKTNF
+14 NQRNF
-19 GGSLGKST
+19 GGVLGKST
-27 SKKEDSSFLGNL
+27 PAKEDSSFLGNL

-52 VFEGIGRLVSSTGA
+52 IFEGIGRLASSGVA
-66 KIAGDDRLARYYAKK
+66 KLAGDDRLARYYAKK

-92 DRYSPGKVTQFFAD
+92 EKYSPGKVTQFFAD

-127 TVVFG
+127 TVIFG
-132 AGIFGNS
+132 TGIFGNS

-165 VLMEVI
+165 LLMEKI

-188 NLTKNAVE
+188 SLTKNAVE

-218 NLLKESSGE
+218 DLLKESSGE

-250 ASTTLGQAI
+250 ASTTLGQAV
-259 YSGMVGFASGAMM
+259 YSGMVGFASGGLM
-272 SGSSMVINRA
+272 SGSSMIINRA

-291 NESGNAQQMVRTAE
+291 NESGNARQMVRTAE

-327 KESVESYNA
+327 KESVENYNA

-364 VMQAYANIMKADAQ
+364 VMQAYTNIMKADAQ
-378 TLEKYAQLASYY
+378 TLEQYAQLASYY
-390 TNEKVTTRDLLA
+390 TNEKVTTRDLLN

-431 EVRDFTRTTEGG
+431 EVRDFTSTMEGG
-443 NTSESTGETRF
+443 NATEGAGETRF
-454 SMTGDAAKQELKNQL
+454 SMTGDAAKQALKNQL

-482 AQATEITQTSFDGGK
+482 SQATEITQTAFDDSK
-497 SVQNVHIIDRMYLSI
+497 RVQNVRVADNMYLSI

-546 EMRQYFE
+546 EMRQYYE
-553 QAKEGAVQYEAQ
+553 QAKEGAAQYEAQ
-565 KAAQTDQETQTGA
+565 KAVQITQETQTGT
-578 DGKTTVKGEN
+578 DGKTTAEGEN
-588 AAQGREGAEKKAQE
+588 AAQEQESAEEKTKE

-609 IDSATEKKLNK
+609 IDSATEQKLNK

-640 KSAEANGVDAKTVK
+640 KSAEANGVNAKTVK

-686 SKRRLIL
+686 SQRRLIL

-710 MHDMMHDQYTNMKAV
+710 LHDMMNDKHINMESV
-725 MDVTSG
+725 IQLTSDSLKDG
-731 MLEDGA
+731 VFDKYIEDMR
-737 FDNYVQERRD
+737 N
-747 EYFDACA
+747 EYFDANA

-769 TVTRSFASENAEK
+769 TVTRSFATKEAENK
-782 AFDLMMREE
+782 FNLIMREE
-791 ATANFGAEFLYR
+791 AAAHFGSDMLYERDYATRLAKYDQNAFLR
-803 RGFLT
+803 TF
-808 RVARS
+808 
-813 NQKLVLRAFRAIG
+813 RAFG
-826 RWINDVRSRDMET
+826 RWIKDVRAHDVGTASVMEEY
-839 ARALEGYFRTIEDAV
+839 LGHIEDAV
-854 RNSKGNS
+854 RFSKDKTERS
-861 EIASLLFGSKLDAQN
+861 SLSLFSRN

-883 EGSDTLYSL
+883 E
-892 PAVSPVKPSSR
+892 
-903 EWKTTI
+903 
-909 DTAEAKKRFPS
+909 
-920 LWDVTADESQTR
+920 ES
-932 NPTQIR
+932 
-938 STVSTYRK
+938 
-946 IYDILKAEGFSG
+946 E
-958 KILDASSGLGYGTRA
+958 
-973 GIDEYGFEVDDIEP
+973 
-987 YPDRSYS
+987 
-994 PKYTDY
+994 
-1000 SALEGK
+1000 
-1006 YDAIIS
+1006 
-1012 NAVLNVLPQDQR
+1012 
-1024 DALVVKMGK
+1024 
-1033 LLADGGKLFVNVRGD
+1033 
-1048 DVNTLSSN
+1048 
-1056 PSNVK
+1056 
-1061 IGDMEWFVSSTG
+1061 
-1073 SYQKGFTRNELV
+1073 
-1085 AYLKDALGNDFEV
+1085 
-1098 QGTSKFGKASAIV
+1098 
-1111 TKKESATNKSK
+1111 
-1122 TGNNTRFELS
+1122 TRFELAE
-1132 QFGQYTAEE
+1132 GERERIDQY
-1141 SSSIQR
+1141 
-1147 DAKNE
+1147 
-1152 IAKSYDD
+1152 
-1159 VKRFISDSTSENIQK
+1159 VKRVDAWDKKTEGFSFVMCNTTSAIADIDMGN
-1174 RLFVGKID
+1174 GKIGEKQIRID
-1182 KETAK
+1182 ASKIK
-1187 NILAQTDVYTY
+1187 KILNTHPNMTIDTIKALPYALTDPVLVMQSRSVEGRIVVYGEVYDTN
-1198 GKSIVLTSDDIR
+1198 GVPV
-1210 HIFDRHGSA
+1210 
-1219 FSEGQRGQIAI
+1219 QIAMELNPKARSGKTSYVDI
-1230 TADNFDSVLRT
+1230 IKVASAYSKSNTQNFINNSKILYTDKNKSRLSDWLNVNRLQLPLRSRSESALNEASANRAAESATRGDNASVR
-1241 IMKPDT
+1241 
-1247 VKPEVDKSGAISLV
+1247 
-1261 FKKEINGN
+1261 N
-1269 VTAVTVVSEKKK
+1269 
-1281 ALSLKSA
+1281 
-1288 WITVQKEKQH
+1288 QH

-1328 NSENVKGKSKIGE
+1328 KSENVKGKSKIGE

-1366 IHNLTEQNLL
+1366 IHNLSEQKLL
-1376 DTLNLGGF
+1376 DTLDLGGF

-1390 VIKADQ
+1390 VVKADQ
-1396 GHSEYGDISVIFGKE
+1396 GHSNYGDISVIFGRD
-1411 TIDPQ
+1411 TIDPKMNRTNKLYGSDAYTPTGSSVEYKVNRDAAKQ
-1416 INSKNA
+1416 FSRELSALARGIADGEYASDVSNA
-1422 IYGGDAWTPTYPTIE
+1422 IDNLGDASSQSLPALIDSMSRRTGFQAAYLQSKGETVQPVYYKKEYSKYGGIEAVKNFIDILGSDAKQICLDVLEGDNSAWESQLENVKKAILDKYNDNPKKRALLERTIVSRYGASQVYDLVGGTWAYLDDLEHGQYGGD
-1437 YKVAEKV
+1437 
-1444 ADRIR
+1444 
-1449 NKYYDLARK
+1449 
-1458 FGYDDVR
+1458 
-1465 PLYKYANDLEDTLNK
+1465 
-1480 AKGEAELISSLVDD
+1480 
-1494 EDMMRVFL
+1494 
-1502 MDSGK
+1502 
-1507 GKIPTVQTEVRTEM
+1507 
-1521 SPAEVERAKFFIN
+1521 
-1534 ALGEDVVRGIKTP
+1534 
-1547 EGERIGFYRQKY
+1547 
-1559 LDEHSD
+1559 
-1565 AIRNV
+1565 
-1570 YHELL
+1570 
-1575 TKEYG
+1575 TKEVDRL
-1580 ATEEEAQRV
+1580 ATAQ
-1589 LENAKRYD
+1589 A
-1597 LFRIVNDAYHYL
+1597 
-1609 ENGGVTVRT
+1609 
-1618 ETDSAASSK
+1618 
-1627 AVRDAVDTKQYRTW
+1627 
-1641 LKDIFGGIEEKSG
+1641 IEEKIDFDDFRKWLTEKADGILGKKG
-1654 IRNERDPFDSRGNRR
+1654 IRNNKDPFTPTGNRR
-1669 KWETLHWENTLEN
+1669 SFEQLHDDFTIDNIMRDMKKN
-1682 VVQAML
+1682 QQARG
-1688 EQPDVGKGTIFSATS
+1688 QGTFGATAES
-1703 IWGVSAKEY
+1703 VAAVATPEY
-1712 KTISD
+1712 KSISD
-1717 MKKDTARLKTM
+1717 MKKDSARLKIIDDQAYTQIKDDIGNQIVDIITDIKNANKIKT
-1728 SQQQYDTIRAGFE
+1728 SNDFFVSD
-1741 ERLTAIAD
+1741 AIGSLIVGGGQLRSAD
-1749 SIRDVKADNEF
+1749 SIIRYFAN
-1760 IARDNAISAIVEAVR
+1760 
-1775 TKKTGSSMLA
+1775 G
-1785 YLKGYSNRAT
+1785 GYSIDRNTANRILDVYRAVS
-1795 AQTVKDI
+1795 A
-1802 ISLVRDISD
+1802 
-1811 MPTQYF
+1811 MPTGYF
-1817 EAKPHR
+1817 EAKPQR

-1893 ANRTKGKVYSLS
+1893 ANRTKGKVYSQT

-1919 GILSDENIS
+1919 EILSDDKAS
-1928 FRAKIRGKSRAEV
+1928 LRAKIRGKSRMEV
-1941 MDFLFEQ
+1941 IDFLFEQ
-1948 MNKEQGNGRLNTA
+1948 MNKEQGDGRLKTA

-1975 EELDSVGR
+1975 EELDSIGR

-1989 MDIITGVESYRRK
+1989 VDIINGVESYRK
-2002 FKFTETEKA
+2002 KVKFTDTEKA

-2036 SRILAELKDSG
+2036 SRILAELKESG
-2047 ITVDSASDVESDIFA
+2047 VAVDSTSDVESDIFA
-2062 DLLGQYQNAKQAIKQ
+2062 DLISQYQNAKQAVKQ

-2111 GEKSAYRKEVE
+2111 GEKYTYRKEVE
-2122 ARQESISK
+2122 ARQAYISK
-2130 MLEKNRAKLT
+2130 FLEDHRTKLN

-2175 ERMRKVAESAAKIGK
+2175 DRMRKVAESAAKIGK
-2190 PRNARNPQTVRD
+2190 PRNARNPLTVRD

-2243 LNRLAQIDTEVYRNG
+2243 LNRLTQIDTG
-2258 KKVQVKYLTDEQ
+2258 KKFLTDEQ
-2270 IVDLDTVI
+2270 IVDLDTVV

-2311 QWIADERVKKGKRFG
+2311 QWIADERAKKGQRLKI
-2326 VIDKIKRWTDAYLY
+2326 IDKFKRWTDAYLY

-2363 AFEGIVYG
+2363 AFEEVVYG
-2371 QISAQT
+2371 QIGAQT
-2377 MFADLMNPFETFY
+2377 MFANLMDPFETFY
-2390 KENKGYKKALARDT
+2390 KENKGYKKALARET
-2404 VNFRGHELTKAQAIS
+2404 VNFQGHELTKAQAIS

-2426 EHAQLGLE
+2426 EHARLGLE
-2434 TFGIVFDDKNGNR
+2434 TFGIVFDDKDGNR
-2447 VKTGSLKG
+2447 VKTGALKG
-2455 YDANALYKSFS
+2455 YDAKTLYNSFN

-2495 IGSTNVL
+2495 LGSTNVL
-2502 DDYYFPILR
+2502 DDYYFPIQR

-2604 LGEMMEDNHKGMLN
+2604 LGEMMEDNHKGMLI
-2618 YLSKLLADV
+2618 YLSKLMADV

-2632 DMTGAMDVIDH
+2632 DMTGPMAVMDH

-2650 LYAQAAVSG
+2650 LYAQAAISG

-2691 TPEEIRANMEQMDKY
+2691 SPAEIRANMEQMDKY

-2761 QLGLSVDSDENCR
+2761 QLGLAIDSDENCR

-2798 MGRSKNQLVR
+2798 MGRSKNQLIR

-2831 MDLRDRAKA
+2831 MDLRDRAKS

-2983 IRRFSKPAMYGYD
+2983 IRRISKPTMYGYD

-3005 EDLRR
+3005 EDLQR

-3154 DAETPKD
+3154 NAETPKD

-3174 GLTSDEQALII
+3174 GLTSDEQALML
-3185 YAAGYHSASDLSAFL
+3185 YAAGYRSTSDLSAFL
-3200 RVLNAKNLTKEQL
+3200 RVLNARNLTKEQL
-3213 ALLAEI
+3213 ALFAAI
-3219 FKLDVKKGKL
+3219 FKLDVKNGKL

>member
-1 MAIVDLKK
+1 MAISDYKFEYSSSGKK
-9 DYVAG
+9 IAPMDG
-14 NKTNF
+14 I
-19 GGSLGKST
+19 S
-27 SKKEDSSFLGNL
+27 SKKTSRSNSSAGGNL

-46 AAGFGG
+46 AAGLGG
-52 VFEGIGRLVSSTGA
+52 VFEGIGRLASSTVA
-66 KIAGDDRLARYYAKK
+66 KLAGDDRLARYYAKK

-92 DRYSPGKVTQFFAD
+92 EKYSPGKVTQFFAD

-127 TVVFG
+127 TVIFG
-132 AGIFGNS
+132 AGVFGNS

-165 VLMEVI
+165 LLMEKI

-188 NLTKNAVE
+188 SLTKNAVE

-218 NLLKESSGE
+218 DLLKESSGE

-259 YSGMVGFASGAMM
+259 YSGMVGFASGGLM
-272 SGSSMVINRA
+272 SGSSMIINRA

-327 KESVESYNA
+327 KESVENYNA

-364 VMQAYANIMKADAQ
+364 VMQAYTNIMKADAQ

-390 TNEKVTTRDLLA
+390 TNEKVTTRDLLN

-431 EVRDFTRTTEGG
+431 EVRDFTSTMEGG
-443 NTSESTGETRF
+443 NATEGAGETRF
-454 SMTGDAAKQELKNQL
+454 SMTGEAAKQALKNQL

-477 EAQQT
+477 GAQQT
-482 AQATEITQTSFDGGK
+482 AQATEITQTAFDDSK
-497 SVQNVHIIDRMYLSI
+497 RVQNVRVADNMYLSV

-524 NDKSAKQD
+524 NDKSARQD
-532 ANGGVWDKTNVPAE
+532 ANGGVWDKTNVTAE
-546 EMRQYFE
+546 EMRQYYE
-553 QAKEGAVQYEAQ
+553 QAKEGAAQYEAQ
-565 KAAQTDQETQTGA
+565 KAAQTAQETQAGT
-578 DGKTTVKGEN
+578 DGKTTAEGEN
-588 AAQGREGAEKKAQE
+588 AAQEQESTEEKTQG

-609 IDSATEKKLNK
+609 IDSATEQKLNK

-640 KSAEANGVDAKTVK
+640 KSAEANGVNAKTVK

-686 SKRRLIL
+686 SQRRLIL

-731 MLEDGA
+731 MLEKGA
-737 FDNYVQERRD
+737 FDNYVRERRD

-769 TVTRSFASENAEK
+769 TVTRSFASEKAEK

-808 RVARS
+808 RIARS
-813 NQKLVLRAFRAIG
+813 NQKLVLRTFRAIG

-839 ARALEGYFRTIEDAV
+839 ARSLEGYLRTIEDAV

-861 EIASLLFGSKLDAQN
+861 EIASLLFGSNPAANDDIANNAFEIGKTAETSEFRKKSSDFGDVRFSLQYSGDIAEGQRRYLDTHPQKITSAELKQAQNDVATMVADMIKHKDILPDDTSRGKTLIKNGSYDVSVENTTICVRTLAYNSFVDMVAEKIGRPLSKMESFLVSQKLYDIATDPQCLYCYVSLDRKSYNDALLTYIDQRDEAIRAYKNAGMPNVKRDSKSGLYADFLRGRKDTNNMWNRYSSFLKYAKDGTKILTKEDIATESKRAGLARDKGAFGEQMREMLAYAQN
-876 AETKSAA
+876 ASWAKKQQAYVAYFDEILRMSPRVVNNLNKHYGLRFYSFSDYTPAFIVENMQQITDASIRGLKGLSYTKDTDYAKIFASTGMNINISVFAKKMADGTFAIDAKQSANVDEAISLRKQYPNVGIVVVATDVEGVKWALAQEWSDVVIPFHTVRTGADVAEFYNWSIFNEEQNDVVSDQNLWDAYVNSVAHTDSQKKKVSKMVYPSEHQNNQARYLEICKERGLTPRFSKFLDNANYMKLVNETRQS
-883 EGSDTLYSL
+883 ESQTVPL
-892 PAVSPVKPSSR
+892 KPIFNV
-903 EWKTTI
+903 E
-909 DTAEAKKRFPS
+909 EAKKSFQKFINKGGYYGGWYHEGVNVDAEAS
-920 LWDVTADESQTR
+920 AVAEDV
-932 NPTQIR
+932 
-938 STVSTYRK
+938 K
-946 IYDILKAEGFSG
+946 SG
-958 KILDASSGLGYGTRA
+958 KKANEVSYGRQ
-973 GIDEYGFEVDDIEP
+973 D
-987 YPDRSYS
+987 
-994 PKYTDY
+994 
-1000 SALEGK
+1000 
-1006 YDAIIS
+1006 IS
-1012 NAVLNVLPQDQR
+1012 NA
-1024 DALVVKMGK
+1024 M
-1033 LLADGGKLFVNVRGD
+1033 
-1048 DVNTLSSN
+1048 
-1056 PSNVK
+1056 
-1061 IGDMEWFVSSTG
+1061 
-1073 SYQKGFTRNELV
+1073 
-1085 AYLKDALGNDFEV
+1085 
-1098 QGTSKFGKASAIV
+1098 
-1111 TKKESATNKSK
+1111 
-1122 TGNNTRFELS
+1122 
-1132 QFGQYTAEE
+1132 
-1141 SSSIQR
+1141 
-1147 DAKNE
+1147 
-1152 IAKSYDD
+1152 
-1159 VKRFISDSTSENIQK
+1159 
-1174 RLFVGKID
+1174 
-1182 KETAK
+1182 
-1187 NILAQTDVYTY
+1187 
-1198 GKSIVLTSDDIR
+1198 
-1210 HIFDRHGSA
+1210 
-1219 FSEGQRGQIAI
+1219 
-1230 TADNFDSVLRT
+1230 
-1241 IMKPDT
+1241 
-1247 VKPEVDKSGAISLV
+1247 
-1261 FKKEINGN
+1261 
-1269 VTAVTVVSEKKK
+1269 
-1281 ALSLKSA
+1281 
-1288 WITVQKEKQH
+1288 
-1298 ISPPSDVQA
+1298 
-1307 PNPTSKTVGSMNAV
+1307 
-1321 SDNSIHQ
+1321 
-1328 NSENVKGKSKIGE
+1328 
-1341 NTRFELKIGSQTTPV
+1341 
-1356 KVQETKNLIA
+1356 
-1366 IHNLTEQNLL
+1366 
-1376 DTLNLGGF
+1376 
-1384 PMPSIA
+1384 
-1390 VIKADQ
+1390 
-1396 GHSEYGDISVIFGKE
+1396 
-1411 TIDPQ
+1411 
-1416 INSKNA
+1416 
-1422 IYGGDAWTPTYPTIE
+1422 
-1437 YKVAEKV
+1437 
-1444 ADRIR
+1444 
-1449 NKYYDLARK
+1449 
-1458 FGYDDVR
+1458 
-1465 PLYKYANDLEDTLNK
+1465 
-1480 AKGEAELISSLVDD
+1480 
-1494 EDMMRVFL
+1494 
-1502 MDSGK
+1502 
-1507 GKIPTVQTEVRTEM
+1507 
-1521 SPAEVERAKFFIN
+1521 
-1534 ALGEDVVRGIKTP
+1534 
-1547 EGERIGFYRQKY
+1547 
-1559 LDEHSD
+1559 
-1565 AIRNV
+1565 
-1570 YHELL
+1570 
-1575 TKEYG
+1575 
-1580 ATEEEAQRV
+1580 
-1589 LENAKRYD
+1589 NAKR
-1597 LFRIVNDAYHYL
+1597 
-1609 ENGGVTVRT
+1609 T
-1618 ETDSAASSK
+1618 
-1627 AVRDAVDTKQYRTW
+1627 Q
-1641 LKDIFGGIEEKSG
+1641 
-1654 IRNERDPFDSRGNRR
+1654 NRR
-1669 KWETLHWENTLEN
+1669 H
-1682 VVQAML
+1682 
-1688 EQPDVGKGTIFSATS
+1688 G
-1703 IWGVSAKEY
+1703 
-1712 KTISD
+1712 
-1717 MKKDTARLKTM
+1717 
-1728 SQQQYDTIRAGFE
+1728 
-1741 ERLTAIAD
+1741 
-1749 SIRDVKADNEF
+1749 
-1760 IARDNAISAIVEAVR
+1760 
-1775 TKKTGSSMLA
+1775 
-1785 YLKGYSNRAT
+1785 
-1795 AQTVKDI
+1795 
-1802 ISLVRDISD
+1802 
-1811 MPTQYF
+1811 
-1817 EAKPHR
+1817 
-1823 VVNFSEIKMVELPE
+1823 EI
-1837 SASDTLKKQLER
+1837 
-1849 RKIPYEVYG
+1849 
-1858 KTDEDRATAVKKLN
+1858 
-1872 DVRFELNSGTGYSRG
+1872 RFELNSGAGYSRG

-1893 ANRTKGKVYSLS
+1893 ANRTKGKVYSQT

-1919 GILSDENIS
+1919 EILSDDKAS
-1928 FRAKIRGKSRAEV
+1928 MRAKIRGKSRMEV
-1941 MDFLFEQ
+1941 IDFLFEQ
-1948 MNKEQGNGRLNTA
+1948 MNKEQGDGRLKTA

-1975 EELDSVGR
+1975 EELDSIGR

-1989 MDIITGVESYRRK
+1989 VDIINGVESYRK
-2002 FKFTETEKA
+2002 KVKFTDTEKA

-2036 SRILAELKDSG
+2036 SRILAELKESG
-2047 ITVDSASDVESDIFA
+2047 VAVDSTSDVESDIFA
-2062 DLLGQYQNAKQAIKQ
+2062 DLISQYQNAKQAVKQ

-2111 GEKSAYRKEVE
+2111 GEKSTYRKEVE
-2122 ARQESISK
+2122 ARQAYISK
-2130 MLEKNRAKLT
+2130 FLEDHRTKLN

-2175 ERMRKVAESAAKIGK
+2175 DRMRKVAESAAKIGK
-2190 PRNARNPQTVRD
+2190 PRNARNPLTVRD

-2222 EADEETG
+2222 DANEETG
-2229 KFEHTYYSNEVGEA
+2229 IFEHTYYSNEVGEA
-2243 LNRLAQIDTEVYRNG
+2243 LNRLTQIDTG
-2258 KKVQVKYLTDEQ
+2258 KKFLTDEQ
-2270 IVDLDTVI
+2270 IVDLDTVV

-2311 QWIADERVKKGKRFG
+2311 QWIADERAKKGQRLK
-2326 VIDKIKRWTDAYLY
+2326 VIDKFKRWTDAYLY

-2363 AFEGIVYG
+2363 AFEEVVYG
-2371 QISAQT
+2371 QIGAQT
-2377 MFADLMNPFETFY
+2377 MFANLMDPFETFY
-2390 KENKGYKKALARDT
+2390 KENKGYKKALARET
-2404 VNFRGHELTKAQAIS
+2404 VNFQGHELTKAQAIS

-2426 EHAQLGLE
+2426 EHARLGLE
-2434 TFGIVFDDKNGNR
+2434 TFGIVFDDKDGNR
-2447 VKTGSLKG
+2447 VKTGALKG
-2455 YDANALYKSFS
+2455 YDAKTLYNSFN

-2495 IGSTNVL
+2495 LGSTNVL
-2502 DDYYFPILR
+2502 EDYYFPIQR

-2534 LNLSFNQNTVRH
+2534 LNLSFNQNTVLH

-2604 LGEMMEDNHKGMLN
+2604 LGEMMEDNHKGMLI
-2618 YLSKLLADV
+2618 YLSKLMADV

-2632 DMTGAMDVIDH
+2632 DMTGPMAVMDH

-2650 LYAQAAVSG
+2650 LYAQAAISG

-2691 TPEEIRANMEQMDKY
+2691 SPAEIRANMEQMDKY

-2761 QLGLSVDSDENCR
+2761 QLGLSIDSDENCR

-2905 FPLIGDVYSVFAEGY
+2905 FPLVGDVYSVFAEGY

-2983 IRRFSKPAMYGYD
+2983 IRRISKPAMYGYD

-3005 EDLRR
+3005 EDLQR

-3045 RLYKAGYDKKVMPG
+3045 RLYKVGYDKKVMPG
-3059 GIPDDLTRAQ
+3059 GIPDGLTRTQ

-3154 DAETPKD
+3154 NAETPKD

-3174 GLTSDEQALII
+3174 GLTSDEQALML
-3185 YAAGYHSASDLSAFL
+3185 YAAGYHSTSDLSAFL
-3200 RVLNAKNLTKEQL
+3200 RVLNARNLTKEQL
-3213 ALLAEI
+3213 ALFAAI
-3219 FKLDVKKGKL
+3219 FKLDVKNGKL

>member
-9 DYVAG
+9 DYIAG

-19 GGSLGKST
+19 GGALGKST

-52 VFEGIGRLVSSTGA
+52 VFEGIGRLASSGVA
-66 KIAGDDRLARYYAKK
+66 KLAGDDRLARYYAKK

-132 AGIFGNS
+132 TGIFGNS

-165 VLMEVI
+165 MLMEVI

-218 NLLKESSGE
+218 DLLKESSGE

-390 TNEKVTTRDLLA
+390 TNEKVTTRDLLT

-443 NTSESTGETRF
+443 NTSESAGETRF

-482 AQATEITQTSFDGGK
+482 TQATEITQTSFDGGK

-588 AAQGREGAEKKAQE
+588 AAQEREGAEKKAQE

-686 SKRRLIL
+686 SQRRLIL

-737 FDNYVQERRD
+737 FDNYVRERRD

-769 TVTRSFASENAEK
+769 TVTRSFASEKAEK

-839 ARALEGYFRTIEDAV
+839 AQALDGYFRTIEDAV

-861 EIASLLFGSKLDAQN
+861 EIASLLFGSKPDAQN

-883 EGSDTLYSL
+883 EGS
-892 PAVSPVKPSSR
+892 
-903 EWKTTI
+903 E
-909 DTAEAKKRFPS
+909 
-920 LWDVTADESQTR
+920 
-932 NPTQIR
+932 
-938 STVSTYRK
+938 
-946 IYDILKAEGFSG
+946 
-958 KILDASSGLGYGTRA
+958 
-973 GIDEYGFEVDDIEP
+973 
-987 YPDRSYS
+987 
-994 PKYTDY
+994 
-1000 SALEGK
+1000 
-1006 YDAIIS
+1006 
-1012 NAVLNVLPQDQR
+1012 
-1024 DALVVKMGK
+1024 
-1033 LLADGGKLFVNVRGD
+1033 
-1048 DVNTLSSN
+1048 
-1056 PSNVK
+1056 
-1061 IGDMEWFVSSTG
+1061 
-1073 SYQKGFTRNELV
+1073 
-1085 AYLKDALGNDFEV
+1085 
-1098 QGTSKFGKASAIV
+1098 
-1111 TKKESATNKSK
+1111 
-1122 TGNNTRFELS
+1122 TRFELN

-1147 DAKNE
+1147 DARNE

-1247 VKPEVDKSGAISLV
+1247 VKPEVDKSEAISLV

-1328 NSENVKGKSKIGE
+1328 KSENVKGKSKIGE
-1341 NTRFELKIGSQTTPV
+1341 NTRFSIQIGDESVST
-1356 KVQETKNLIA
+1356 KGRYRLETDSETLLRDIS
-1366 IHNLTEQNLL
+1366 EQNDIERFLPEGL
-1376 DTLNLGGF
+1376 SKNF
-1384 PMPSIA
+1384 
-1390 VIKADQ
+1390 IKAIRRSNGFATPRLYRGMEAAELDYIIKNGFIKSNSSYNFTNQQ
-1396 GHSEYGDISVIFGKE
+1396 GQTRFSSQIQTALSYATSFAPTGIREKFFEQGLPAYIVEVGNYSDLNFVNEDSIESYTKKEVDTKYITRVIELTYDADAKKVKARDIE
-1411 TIDPQ
+1411 
-1416 INSKNA
+1416 INGMNQ
-1422 IYGGDAWTPTYPTIE
+1422 
-1437 YKVAEKV
+1437 
-1444 ADRIR
+1444 
-1449 NKYYDLARK
+1449 
-1458 FGYDDVR
+1458 
-1465 PLYKYANDLEDTLNK
+1465 
-1480 AKGEAELISSLVDD
+1480 AKGEPIHGVPSFVRDKVTGTILYEHQDAEGYEDGKYISEKNPDVLFDFDMVESHKGSKFDYNSYLGISGDPKNLVPYKFEGSQDAERRNQNGKHGEVRFELPNTRYTELAKDPEKNRKQLSEMVREAAEAAGYTKHAYHGTPNTEFTVFDKGRVGKGNDQYGAGFYFATNEDAASHYGTRVIDSYLNISKPINIGNATNLLAYDKSFTQKQAYEIIKRLPDIYDAENSPLGDYFD
-1494 EDMMRVFL
+1494 EYWDGGAKDWMIREL
-1502 MDSGK
+1502 AKSNNTIGDLDSG
-1507 GKIPTVQTEVRTEM
+1507 
-1521 SPAEVERAKFFIN
+1521 
-1534 ALGEDVVRGIKTP
+1534 
-1547 EGERIGFYRQKY
+1547 
-1559 LDEHSD
+1559 
-1565 AIRNV
+1565 
-1570 YHELL
+1570 
-1575 TKEYG
+1575 
-1580 ATEEEAQRV
+1580 
-1589 LENAKRYD
+1589 
-1597 LFRIVNDAYHYL
+1597 LFRDYPNELH
-1609 ENGGVTVRT
+1609 E
-1618 ETDSAASSK
+1618 
-1627 AVRDAVDTKQYRTW
+1627 AVRDVTGYD
-1641 LKDIFGGIEEKSG
+1641 GIEVNVEGGKFYIAWFDNQMKSADPVTYDANG
-1654 IRNERDPFDSRGNRR
+1654 NVIPLSKRFDKSKNDIR
-1669 KWETLHWENTLEN
+1669 
-1682 VVQAML
+1682 
-1688 EQPDVGKGTIFSATS
+1688 
-1703 IWGVSAKEY
+1703 Y
-1712 KTISD
+1712 
-1717 MKKDTARLKTM
+1717 
-1728 SQQQYDTIRAGFE
+1728 
-1741 ERLTAIAD
+1741 
-1749 SIRDVKADNEF
+1749 
-1760 IARDNAISAIVEAVR
+1760 
-1775 TKKTGSSMLA
+1775 
-1785 YLKGYSNRAT
+1785 
-1795 AQTVKDI
+1795 
-1802 ISLVRDISD
+1802 
-1811 MPTQYF
+1811 
-1817 EAKPHR
+1817 
-1823 VVNFSEIKMVELPE
+1823 
-1837 SASDTLKKQLER
+1837 
-1849 RKIPYEVYG
+1849 
-1858 KTDEDRATAVKKLN
+1858 
-1872 DVRFELNSGTGYSRG
+1872 ELNSGTGYSRG

-1989 MDIITGVESYRRK
+1989 MDIIMGVESYRRK

-2047 ITVDSASDVESDIFA
+2047 VTVDSASDVESDIFA

-2229 KFEHTYYSNEVGEA
+2229 KFEYTYYSNEVGEA
-2243 LNRLAQIDTEVYRNG
+2243 LNRLANIDTEVYRNG

-2311 QWIADERVKKGKRFG
+2311 QWIADERAKKGKRFG

-2363 AFEGIVYG
+2363 SFEEIVYG

-2377 MFADLMNPFETFY
+2377 MFANLMNPFETFY
-2390 KENKGYKKALARDT
+2390 KENKGYKKALVRDT

-2466 ETDKRFISLVENFFN
+2466 ETDKRFISLVETFFN

-2495 IGSTNVL
+2495 LGSTNVL

-2552 ISDVTNTIMKHAQ
+2552 ISDVTNTIMKHAH

-2668 ASYFATGLY
+2668 ASYFAIGLY

-2691 TPEEIRANMEQMDKY
+2691 TPAEIRANMEQMDKY

-2761 QLGLSVDSDENCR
+2761 QLGLAIDSDENCR

-2920 DISNMTLDALNDG
+2920 DVSNMTLDALNDG
-2933 INGVRGMVSLFGD
+2933 INGVRGIVSLFGD

-2983 IRRFSKPAMYGYD
+2983 IRRISKPAMYGYD

-3005 EDLRR
+3005 EDLQR

-3059 GIPDDLTRAQ
+3059 GTPDDLTRAQ

-3089 SDAYK
+3089 SDSYK
-3094 AFDDEQKASAISS
+3094 AFDDGQKASAISS
-3107 LYRSWRAYA
+3107 LYRSWRVYA

-3174 GLTSDEQALII
+3174 GLTSDEHALIL

-3219 FKLDVKKGKL
+3219 FKLDVKNGKL

>member
-19 GGSLGKST
+19 GGTLGKST

-46 AAGFGG
+46 AAGFSG
-52 VFEGIGRLVSSTGA
+52 VFEGIGRLVSSGVA
-66 KIAGDDRLARYYAKK
+66 KLAGDDRLARYYAKK

-127 TVVFG
+127 MVVFG

-139 VGEAVNK
+139 VGEAVDK

-165 VLMEVI
+165 MLMEVI

-588 AAQGREGAEKKAQE
+588 AAQEREGAEKKSQE

-609 IDSATEKKLNK
+609 IDSATEKKLSK
-620 MVKGFNTMA
+620 MIKGFNTMA

-686 SKRRLIL
+686 SQRRLIL

-710 MHDMMHDQYTNMKAV
+710 LHDMMNDKYINMESV
-725 MDVTSG
+725 INLTSDSLKNG
-731 MLEDGA
+731 VFDKYIEDM
-737 FDNYVQERRD
+737 RD
-747 EYFDACA
+747 EYFDANA

-769 TVTRSFASENAEK
+769 TVTRSFATKEAENK
-782 AFDLMMREE
+782 FNLLMREE
-791 ATANFGAEFLYR
+791 AAAHFGANMLYERNYATRLAKYEQNAFLR
-803 RGFLT
+803 T
-808 RVARS
+808 
-813 NQKLVLRAFRAIG
+813 FRAIG
-826 RWINDVRSRDMET
+826 RWVKDVRSRDVGTASVMEEY
-839 ARALEGYFRTIEDAV
+839 LGHIEDAV
-854 RNSKGNS
+854 RFSKDRTEKS
-861 EIASLLFGSKLDAQN
+861 SLSLFSQT

-883 EGSDTLYSL
+883 E
-892 PAVSPVKPSSR
+892 
-903 EWKTTI
+903 
-909 DTAEAKKRFPS
+909 
-920 LWDVTADESQTR
+920 ES
-932 NPTQIR
+932 
-938 STVSTYRK
+938 
-946 IYDILKAEGFSG
+946 E
-958 KILDASSGLGYGTRA
+958 
-973 GIDEYGFEVDDIEP
+973 
-987 YPDRSYS
+987 
-994 PKYTDY
+994 
-1000 SALEGK
+1000 
-1006 YDAIIS
+1006 
-1012 NAVLNVLPQDQR
+1012 
-1024 DALVVKMGK
+1024 
-1033 LLADGGKLFVNVRGD
+1033 
-1048 DVNTLSSN
+1048 
-1056 PSNVK
+1056 
-1061 IGDMEWFVSSTG
+1061 
-1073 SYQKGFTRNELV
+1073 
-1085 AYLKDALGNDFEV
+1085 
-1098 QGTSKFGKASAIV
+1098 
-1111 TKKESATNKSK
+1111 
-1122 TGNNTRFELS
+1122 TRFELAE
-1132 QFGQYTAEE
+1132 GERERIEQYEKRVDAWDKKTEGFSFVMCNTTSAIADIDMGNGKIGEKQIRIDASKIKKILNTHPNMTIDTIKALPYALTDPILVMQSRSVEGRIVVYGEVYDTNGVPVQIAMELNPRARSGKTSYVDIIKVASAYSKSNTQNFINNSKILYIDKNKSRLSDWLNVNRLQLPLRSRSESALNEASTDRTAE
-1141 SSSIQR
+1141 SATRR
-1147 DAKNE
+1147 DNA
-1152 IAKSYDD
+1152 
-1159 VKRFISDSTSENIQK
+1159 
-1174 RLFVGKID
+1174 
-1182 KETAK
+1182 
-1187 NILAQTDVYTY
+1187 
-1198 GKSIVLTSDDIR
+1198 
-1210 HIFDRHGSA
+1210 
-1219 FSEGQRGQIAI
+1219 
-1230 TADNFDSVLRT
+1230 SVR
-1241 IMKPDT
+1241 
-1247 VKPEVDKSGAISLV
+1247 
-1261 FKKEINGN
+1261 N
-1269 VTAVTVVSEKKK
+1269 
-1281 ALSLKSA
+1281 
-1288 WITVQKEKQH
+1288 QH
-1298 ISPPSDVQA
+1298 ISPLSDVQA

-1328 NSENVKGKSKIGE
+1328 KSENVKGKSKIGE
-1341 NTRFELKIGSQTTPV
+1341 NTRFELPDTRYTELAKAPEKNQKQLSEMVREAAEAAGYTKHAYHGTPNTEFTVFDKGRIGKGNDQYGAGFYFATNEDDASHYGTRVIDSYLNISKPINIGDAT
-1356 KVQETKNLIA
+1356 
-1366 IHNLTEQNLL
+1366 NLL
-1376 DTLNLGGF
+1376 AYDKSFTQKQAYEIIKRLPDIYDAENSPLGDYF
-1384 PMPSIA
+1384 
-1390 VIKADQ
+1390 D
-1396 GHSEYGDISVIFGKE
+1396 EYWDGGAKDWMIRELAKSNNTIGD
-1411 TIDPQ
+1411 
-1416 INSKNA
+1416 
-1422 IYGGDAWTPTYPTIE
+1422 
-1437 YKVAEKV
+1437 
-1444 ADRIR
+1444 
-1449 NKYYDLARK
+1449 L
-1458 FGYDDVR
+1458 
-1465 PLYKYANDLEDTLNK
+1465 
-1480 AKGEAELISSLVDD
+1480 
-1494 EDMMRVFL
+1494 
-1502 MDSGK
+1502 DSG
-1507 GKIPTVQTEVRTEM
+1507 
-1521 SPAEVERAKFFIN
+1521 
-1534 ALGEDVVRGIKTP
+1534 
-1547 EGERIGFYRQKY
+1547 
-1559 LDEHSD
+1559 
-1565 AIRNV
+1565 
-1570 YHELL
+1570 
-1575 TKEYG
+1575 
-1580 ATEEEAQRV
+1580 
-1589 LENAKRYD
+1589 
-1597 LFRIVNDAYHYL
+1597 LFRDYPNELH
-1609 ENGGVTVRT
+1609 E
-1618 ETDSAASSK
+1618 
-1627 AVRDAVDTKQYRTW
+1627 AVRDITGYD
-1641 LKDIFGGIEEKSG
+1641 GIEVDVKGGKFYIAWFDNQMKSADPVTYDASGNVIPLSQRFEKSKND
-1654 IRNERDPFDSRGNRR
+1654 IR
-1669 KWETLHWENTLEN
+1669 
-1682 VVQAML
+1682 
-1688 EQPDVGKGTIFSATS
+1688 
-1703 IWGVSAKEY
+1703 Y
-1712 KTISD
+1712 
-1717 MKKDTARLKTM
+1717 
-1728 SQQQYDTIRAGFE
+1728 
-1741 ERLTAIAD
+1741 
-1749 SIRDVKADNEF
+1749 
-1760 IARDNAISAIVEAVR
+1760 
-1775 TKKTGSSMLA
+1775 
-1785 YLKGYSNRAT
+1785 
-1795 AQTVKDI
+1795 
-1802 ISLVRDISD
+1802 
-1811 MPTQYF
+1811 
-1817 EAKPHR
+1817 
-1823 VVNFSEIKMVELPE
+1823 
-1837 SASDTLKKQLER
+1837 
-1849 RKIPYEVYG
+1849 
-1858 KTDEDRATAVKKLN
+1858 
-1872 DVRFELNSGTGYSRG
+1872 ELNSGTGYSRG

-1893 ANRTKGKVYSLS
+1893 ASRTKGKVYSLS

-1928 FRAKIRGKSRAEV
+1928 FRAKIRGKSRSDV

-2190 PRNARNPQTVRD
+2190 PRNARNPLTVRD

-2243 LNRLAQIDTEVYRNG
+2243 LNRLANIDTEVYRNG

-2301 ETAQRGVDNM
+2301 ETSQRGVDNM
-2311 QWIADERVKKGKRFG
+2311 QWIADERAKKGQRFKI
-2326 VIDKIKRWTDAYLY
+2326 IDKFKRWTDAYLY

-2363 AFEGIVYG
+2363 AFEEIVYG

-2377 MFADLMNPFETFY
+2377 MFANLMNPFETFY

-2466 ETDKRFISLVENFFN
+2466 ETDKRFISLVETFFN

-2495 IGSTNVL
+2495 LGSTNVL

-2511 DRSQRTNSVGDTR
+2511 DRSQGTNSVGDTR
-2524 RGISDFLETV
+2524 RGILDFLETV

-2577 QTFDRILNKKVGE
+2577 QTFDRILNKKVGK

-2604 LGEMMEDNHKGMLN
+2604 LGEMMEDNHKGMLI

-2632 DMTGAMDVIDH
+2632 DMTGPMAVMDH

-2691 TPEEIRANMEQMDKY
+2691 TPAEIRANMEQMDKY

-2761 QLGLSVDSDENCR
+2761 QLGLSIDSDENCR

-2920 DISNMTLDALNDG
+2920 DVSNMTLDALNDG
-2933 INGVRGMVSLFGD
+2933 INGVRGIVSLFGD

-2983 IRRFSKPAMYGYD
+2983 IRRISKPAMYGYD

-3005 EDLRR
+3005 EDLQR

-3174 GLTSDEQALII
+3174 GLTSDEQALIL

-3229 VERKTTKKTA
+3229 VERNTTKKTA

>member
-1 MAIVDLKK
+1 MAISDYKFEYSSSGKK
-9 DYVAG
+9 NAPMDG
-14 NKTNF
+14 I
-19 GGSLGKST
+19 S
-27 SKKEDSSFLGNL
+27 SKKTSRSNSSAGGNL

-46 AAGFGG
+46 AAGLGG
-52 VFEGIGRLVSSTGA
+52 VFEGIGRLASSTVA
-66 KIAGDDRLARYYAKK
+66 KLAGDDRLARYYAKK

-92 DRYSPGKVTQFFAD
+92 EKYSPGKVTQFFAD

-127 TVVFG
+127 TVIFG
-132 AGIFGNS
+132 AGVFGNS

-165 VLMEVI
+165 LLMEKI

-188 NLTKNAVE
+188 SLTKNAVE

-218 NLLKESSGE
+218 DLLKESSGE

-259 YSGMVGFASGAMM
+259 YSGMVGFASGGLM
-272 SGSSMVINRA
+272 SGSSMIINRA

-327 KESVESYNA
+327 KESVENYNA

-364 VMQAYANIMKADAQ
+364 VMQAYTNIMKADAQ
-378 TLEKYAQLASYY
+378 TLEQYASLASYY
-390 TNEKVTTRDLLA
+390 TKEKVTAKDLLA
-402 NRDNITTQMAIRDWV
+402 NRDNIATQMAIRDWV

-431 EVRDFTRTTEGG
+431 EVRDFTSTMEGG
-443 NTSESTGETRF
+443 NATEGAGETRF
-454 SMTGDAAKQELKNQL
+454 SMTGEAAKQALKNQL
-469 DRNATAAQ
+469 DRNAAAAQ
-477 EAQQT
+477 QAQQT
-482 AQATEITQTSFDGGK
+482 AQATEITQTAFDDSK
-497 SVQNVHIIDRMYLSI
+497 RVQNVRVAENMYLSI

-524 NDKSAKQD
+524 NDTSAKQD

-546 EMRQYFE
+546 EMRQYYE
-553 QAKEGAVQYEAQ
+553 QAKESAAQYEAQ
-565 KAAQTDQETQTGA
+565 KAAQTAQETQAGT
-578 DGKTTVKGEN
+578 DGKTTAEGEN
-588 AAQGREGAEKKAQE
+588 AAQEQESTEEKAKE

-609 IDSATEKKLNK
+609 IDSATEQKLNK
-620 MVKGFNTMA
+620 MIKGFNTMA

-640 KSAEANGVDAKTVK
+640 KSAEANGVNAKTVK

-686 SKRRLIL
+686 SQRRLIL

-698 QSPLEQTFLHEF
+698 KSPLEQTFLHEF

-731 MLEDGA
+731 MLEKGA
-737 FDNYVQERRD
+737 FDNYVRERRD

-769 TVTRSFASENAEK
+769 TVTRSFASEKAEK

-808 RVARS
+808 RIARS
-813 NQKLVLRAFRAIG
+813 NQKLVLRTFRAIG

-839 ARALEGYFRTIEDAV
+839 ARSLEGYLRTIEDAV

-861 EIASLLFGSKLDAQN
+861 EIASLLFGSNPAAQN
-876 AETKSAA
+876 AETKSAT
-883 EGSDTLYSL
+883 E
-892 PAVSPVKPSSR
+892 
-903 EWKTTI
+903 
-909 DTAEAKKRFPS
+909 
-920 LWDVTADESQTR
+920 ES
-932 NPTQIR
+932 
-938 STVSTYRK
+938 
-946 IYDILKAEGFSG
+946 E
-958 KILDASSGLGYGTRA
+958 
-973 GIDEYGFEVDDIEP
+973 
-987 YPDRSYS
+987 
-994 PKYTDY
+994 
-1000 SALEGK
+1000 
-1006 YDAIIS
+1006 
-1012 NAVLNVLPQDQR
+1012 
-1024 DALVVKMGK
+1024 
-1033 LLADGGKLFVNVRGD
+1033 
-1048 DVNTLSSN
+1048 
-1056 PSNVK
+1056 
-1061 IGDMEWFVSSTG
+1061 
-1073 SYQKGFTRNELV
+1073 
-1085 AYLKDALGNDFEV
+1085 
-1098 QGTSKFGKASAIV
+1098 
-1111 TKKESATNKSK
+1111 
-1122 TGNNTRFELS
+1122 TRFELN

-1174 RLFVGKID
+1174 RLFVGKIN

-1210 HIFDRHGSA
+1210 HIFDHHGSA

-1241 IMKPDT
+1241 IMEPDT

-1261 FKKEINGN
+1261 FKKEVNGN

-1321 SDNSIHQ
+1321 SNNSIHQ
-1328 NSENVKGKSKIGE
+1328 KAENVKRKSEIGE
-1341 NTRFELKIGSQTTPV
+1341 NIRFELPNTIESDVLKRYGKTYNWKETGYILRDGNRLDLSGRNEGASGGYRQVDHRDIFYEDSGDSGTSAMIDFMRRGNIRVIPESPGINLQLEPTESQYEKIADLVSRLGFKEKYFTVDFDDANGNTVHSLEYDGNVSYRKVISDIRSYFANGKSNTSDLMKFHDSTRFEL
-1356 KVQETKNLIA
+1356 
-1366 IHNLTEQNLL
+1366 
-1376 DTLNLGGF
+1376 
-1384 PMPSIA
+1384 
-1390 VIKADQ
+1390 
-1396 GHSEYGDISVIFGKE
+1396 
-1411 TIDPQ
+1411 
-1416 INSKNA
+1416 
-1422 IYGGDAWTPTYPTIE
+1422 
-1437 YKVAEKV
+1437 
-1444 ADRIR
+1444 
-1449 NKYYDLARK
+1449 
-1458 FGYDDVR
+1458 
-1465 PLYKYANDLEDTLNK
+1465 
-1480 AKGEAELISSLVDD
+1480 
-1494 EDMMRVFL
+1494 
-1502 MDSGK
+1502 DSG
-1507 GKIPTVQTEVRTEM
+1507 
-1521 SPAEVERAKFFIN
+1521 A
-1534 ALGEDVVRGIKTP
+1534 
-1547 EGERIGFYRQKY
+1547 
-1559 LDEHSD
+1559 
-1565 AIRNV
+1565 
-1570 YHELL
+1570 
-1575 TKEYG
+1575 
-1580 ATEEEAQRV
+1580 
-1589 LENAKRYD
+1589 
-1597 LFRIVNDAYHYL
+1597 
-1609 ENGGVTVRT
+1609 
-1618 ETDSAASSK
+1618 
-1627 AVRDAVDTKQYRTW
+1627 
-1641 LKDIFGGIEEKSG
+1641 
-1654 IRNERDPFDSRGNRR
+1654 
-1669 KWETLHWENTLEN
+1669 
-1682 VVQAML
+1682 
-1688 EQPDVGKGTIFSATS
+1688 
-1703 IWGVSAKEY
+1703 
-1712 KTISD
+1712 
-1717 MKKDTARLKTM
+1717 
-1728 SQQQYDTIRAGFE
+1728 
-1741 ERLTAIAD
+1741 
-1749 SIRDVKADNEF
+1749 
-1760 IARDNAISAIVEAVR
+1760 
-1775 TKKTGSSMLA
+1775 
-1785 YLKGYSNRAT
+1785 
-1795 AQTVKDI
+1795 
-1802 ISLVRDISD
+1802 
-1811 MPTQYF
+1811 
-1817 EAKPHR
+1817 
-1823 VVNFSEIKMVELPE
+1823 
-1837 SASDTLKKQLER
+1837 
-1849 RKIPYEVYG
+1849 
-1858 KTDEDRATAVKKLN
+1858 
-1872 DVRFELNSGTGYSRG
+1872 GYSRG

-1893 ANRTKGKVYSLS
+1893 ANRTKGKVYSQT

-1919 GILSDENIS
+1919 EILSDDKAS
-1928 FRAKIRGKSRAEV
+1928 LRAKIRGKSRAEV
-1941 MDFLFEQ
+1941 IDFLFEQ
-1948 MNKEQGNGRLNTA
+1948 MNKEQGDGRLKTA

-1975 EELDSVGR
+1975 EELDSIGR

-1989 MDIITGVESYRRK
+1989 VDIINGVESYRK
-2002 FKFTETEKA
+2002 KVKFTETEKA

-2036 SRILAELKDSG
+2036 SRILAELKESG
-2047 ITVDSASDVESDIFA
+2047 VAVDSTSDVESDIFA
-2062 DLLGQYQNAKQAIKQ
+2062 DLISQYQNAKQAVKQ

-2111 GEKSAYRKEVE
+2111 GEKSTYRKEVE
-2122 ARQESISK
+2122 ARQAYISK
-2130 MLEKNRAKLT
+2130 FLEDHRTKLN

-2175 ERMRKVAESAAKIGK
+2175 DRMRKVAESAAKIGK
-2190 PRNARNPQTVRD
+2190 PRNARNPLTVRD

-2217 LAIYG
+2217 LAVYG
-2222 EADEETG
+2222 EINTETG
-2229 KFEHTYYSNEVGEA
+2229 AYDHTYYSNEVGEA
-2243 LNRLAQIDTEVYRNG
+2243 LNRLTQIDTG
-2258 KKVQVKYLTDEQ
+2258 KKFLTDEQ
-2270 IVDLDTVI
+2270 IVDLDTVV

-2286 DYDTVYFQGKRQSLT
+2286 DYDTVYFQGKRQNLT

-2311 QWIADERVKKGKRFG
+2311 QWIADERAKKGQRLKI
-2326 VIDKIKRWTDAYLY
+2326 IDKFKRWTDAYLY

-2363 AFEGIVYG
+2363 AFEEVVYG
-2371 QISAQT
+2371 QIGAQT
-2377 MFADLMNPFETFY
+2377 MFANLMDPFETFY
-2390 KENKGYKKALARDT
+2390 KENKGYKKALARET
-2404 VNFRGHELTKAQAIS
+2404 VNFQGHELTKAQAIS

-2426 EHAQLGLE
+2426 EHARLGLE
-2434 TFGIVFDDKNGNR
+2434 TFGIVFDDKDGNR
-2447 VKTGSLKG
+2447 VKTGALKG
-2455 YDANALYKSFS
+2455 YDAKTLYNSFN

-2495 IGSTNVL
+2495 LGSTNVL
-2502 DDYYFPILR
+2502 DDYYFPIQR

-2546 ADGRIE
+2546 ADGRID

-2604 LGEMMEDNHKGMLN
+2604 LGEMMEDNHKGILI
-2618 YLSKLLADV
+2618 YLSKLMADV

-2632 DMTGAMDVIDH
+2632 DMTGPMAVMDH

-2650 LYAQAAVSG
+2650 LYAQAAISG

-2691 TPEEIRANMEQMDKY
+2691 SPAEIRANMEQMDKY

-2761 QLGLSVDSDENCR
+2761 QLGLAIDSDENCR

-2831 MDLRDRAKA
+2831 MDLRDRAKS

-2983 IRRFSKPAMYGYD
+2983 IRRISKPAMYGYD

-3005 EDLRR
+3005 EDLQR

-3059 GIPDDLTRAQ
+3059 GIPDGLTRAQ

-3094 AFDDEQKASAISS
+3094 AFDDEQKASAINS

-3116 EYQATGET
+3116 EYQAIGET

-3154 DAETPKD
+3154 NAETPKD

-3174 GLTSDEQALII
+3174 GLTSDEQALML
-3185 YAAGYHSASDLSAFL
+3185 YAAGYHSTSDLSAFL
-3200 RVLNAKNLTKEQL
+3200 RVLNARNLTKEQL
-3213 ALLAEI
+3213 ALFAAI
-3219 FKLDVKKGKL
+3219 FKLDVKNGKL

>member
-19 GGSLGKST
+19 GGALGKST

-52 VFEGIGRLVSSTGA
+52 VFEGIGRLASSGVA
-66 KIAGDDRLARYYAKK
+66 KLAGDDRLARYYAKK

-132 AGIFGNS
+132 TGIFGNS

-165 VLMEVI
+165 MLMEVI

-218 NLLKESSGE
+218 DLLKESSGE

-250 ASTTLGQAI
+250 ASTTIGQAI

-378 TLEKYAQLASYY
+378 TLEQYASLASYY
-390 TNEKVTTRDLLA
+390 SKENVTTKDLLS
-402 NRDNITTQMAIRDWV
+402 NRDNIAMQMAIRDWV
-417 NGVLTVDSDLVAEA
+417 NGVLTVDLDHVAEA
-431 EVRDFTRTTEGG
+431 QTQEFIRTTEGG
-443 NTSESTGETRF
+443 NTNESTGETRF

-469 DRNATAAQ
+469 DRNATSAQ

-482 AQATEITQTSFDGGK
+482 AQATEITQTSFDDGK
-497 SVQNVHIIDRMYLSI
+497 SVQNVHIIDGMYLSI

-524 NDKSAKQD
+524 NDKSEKQD

-565 KAAQTDQETQTGA
+565 KAAQTAQEAQTGT
-578 DGKTTVKGEN
+578 DRKTTAEGEN
-588 AAQGREGAEKKAQE
+588 ATQEQESAEKKAQE

-620 MVKGFNTMA
+620 MIKGFNTMA
-629 YRDRVAVSRMV
+629 YRDRVAISRMV
-640 KSAEANGVDAKTVK
+640 KSAEANGVNAKTVK

-686 SKRRLIL
+686 SQRRLIL

-710 MHDMMHDQYTNMKAV
+710 MHDMMHDQYTDMKAV

-731 MLEDGA
+731 MLEEGA
-737 FDNYVQERRD
+737 FDDYIKERRD

-769 TVTRSFASENAEK
+769 TVTRSFASEKAEK

-839 ARALEGYFRTIEDAV
+839 AQALEGYFRTIEDAV

-861 EIASLLFGSKLDAQN
+861 EIASLLFGSKPDAQN

-883 EGSDTLYSL
+883 E
-892 PAVSPVKPSSR
+892 
-903 EWKTTI
+903 
-909 DTAEAKKRFPS
+909 
-920 LWDVTADESQTR
+920 
-932 NPTQIR
+932 
-938 STVSTYRK
+938 
-946 IYDILKAEGFSG
+946 
-958 KILDASSGLGYGTRA
+958 
-973 GIDEYGFEVDDIEP
+973 
-987 YPDRSYS
+987 
-994 PKYTDY
+994 
-1000 SALEGK
+1000 
-1006 YDAIIS
+1006 
-1012 NAVLNVLPQDQR
+1012 
-1024 DALVVKMGK
+1024 
-1033 LLADGGKLFVNVRGD
+1033 
-1048 DVNTLSSN
+1048 
-1056 PSNVK
+1056 
-1061 IGDMEWFVSSTG
+1061 
-1073 SYQKGFTRNELV
+1073 
-1085 AYLKDALGNDFEV
+1085 
-1098 QGTSKFGKASAIV
+1098 
-1111 TKKESATNKSK
+1111 KSE
-1122 TGNNTRFELS
+1122 TRFELN

-1147 DAKNE
+1147 DTKNE

-1174 RLFVGKID
+1174 RLFVGKIN

-1219 FSEGQRGQIAI
+1219 FSEGRRGQIAI

-1241 IMKPDT
+1241 IMEPDT

-1261 FKKEINGN
+1261 FKKEVDGN

-1328 NSENVKGKSKIGE
+1328 KSENVKGKSKIGE
-1341 NTRFELKIGSQTTPV
+1341 NTRFELPHKDSNGNTLSSKQRDYFKDSKIRDDDG
-1356 KVQETKNLIA
+1356 
-1366 IHNLTEQNLL
+1366 NLL
-1376 DTLNLGGF
+1376 VVYHGTSENFTVFDRTKSRANMDIQGSFFSPWDVDAGG
-1384 PMPSIA
+1384 
-1390 VIKADQ
+1390 
-1396 GHSEYGDISVIFGKE
+1396 
-1411 TIDPQ
+1411 
-1416 INSKNA
+1416 
-1422 IYGGDAWTPTYPTIE
+1422 YGGNVGAYYLNIKNPASESMGYKALNKFQGQNNAGVKARE
-1437 YKVAEKV
+1437 YLES
-1444 ADRIR
+1444 
-1449 NKYYDLARK
+1449 L
-1458 FGYDDVR
+1458 GYD
-1465 PLYKYANDLEDTLNK
+1465 
-1480 AKGEAELISSLVDD
+1480 G
-1494 EDMMRVFL
+1494 
-1502 MDSGK
+1502 
-1507 GKIPTVQTEVRTEM
+1507 
-1521 SPAEVERAKFFIN
+1521 
-1534 ALGEDVVRGIKTP
+1534 
-1547 EGERIGFYRQKY
+1547 
-1559 LDEHSD
+1559 
-1565 AIRNV
+1565 
-1570 YHELL
+1570 
-1575 TKEYG
+1575 
-1580 ATEEEAQRV
+1580 
-1589 LENAKRYD
+1589 
-1597 LFRIVNDAYHYL
+1597 VN
-1609 ENGGVTVRT
+1609 NGGEEYIAFRSEQIKRIDNKNPTS
-1618 ETDSAASSK
+1618 DP
-1627 AVRDAVDTKQYRTW
+1627 
-1641 LKDIFGGIEEKSG
+1641 DI
-1654 IRNERDPFDSRGNRR
+1654 
-1669 KWETLHWENTLEN
+1669 
-1682 VVQAML
+1682 
-1688 EQPDVGKGTIFSATS
+1688 
-1703 IWGVSAKEY
+1703 
-1712 KTISD
+1712 
-1717 MKKDTARLKTM
+1717 
-1728 SQQQYDTIRAGFE
+1728 
-1741 ERLTAIAD
+1741 
-1749 SIRDVKADNEF
+1749 
-1760 IARDNAISAIVEAVR
+1760 
-1775 TKKTGSSMLA
+1775 
-1785 YLKGYSNRAT
+1785 
-1795 AQTVKDI
+1795 
-1802 ISLVRDISD
+1802 
-1811 MPTQYF
+1811 
-1817 EAKPHR
+1817 
-1823 VVNFSEIKMVELPE
+1823 
-1837 SASDTLKKQLER
+1837 
-1849 RKIPYEVYG
+1849 
-1858 KTDEDRATAVKKLN
+1858 
-1872 DVRFELNSGTGYSRG
+1872 RFELDSGTGYSRG

-2036 SRILAELKDSG
+2036 SRILTELKDSG
-2047 ITVDSASDVESDIFA
+2047 VTVDSASDVESDIFA

-2190 PRNARNPQTVRD
+2190 PRNARNPLTVRD

-2211 SPKNPL
+2211 NPKNPL

-2286 DYDTVYFQGKRQSLT
+2286 DYDTAYFQGKRQSLT

-2340 EIASPMAVIHDMERH
+2340 QIASPMAVIHDMERH

-2363 AFEGIVYG
+2363 AFEEIVYG

-2434 TFGIVFDDKNGNR
+2434 TFGFVFDDKNGNR

-2455 YDANALYKSFS
+2455 YDVNALYKSFS
-2466 ETDKRFISLVENFFN
+2466 ETDKRFISLVETFFN

-2495 IGSTNVL
+2495 LGSTNVL

-2691 TPEEIRANMEQMDKY
+2691 TPAEIRANMEQMDKY

-2761 QLGLSVDSDENCR
+2761 QLGLAIDSDENCR

-2983 IRRFSKPAMYGYD
+2983 IRRISKPAMYGYD

-3140 GKARAYLSGLKAKE
+3140 GKARAYLSGLKAKD
-3154 DAETPKD
+3154 DAGTPKD

-3174 GLTSDEQALII
+3174 GLTSDEQALIL

-3219 FKLDVKKGKL
+3219 FKLDVKNGKL

>member
-1 MAIVDLKK
+1 MAIS
-9 DYVAG
+9 DYKFEYSSSGRKIAPLDG
-14 NKTNF
+14 I
-19 GGSLGKST
+19 S
-27 SKKEDSSFLGNL
+27 SKKPSKSNSSVGGNL

-52 VFEGIGRLVSSTGA
+52 VFEGIGRLVSSTVA

-132 AGIFGNS
+132 TGIFGNS

-165 VLMEVI
+165 MLMEVI

-218 NLLKESSGE
+218 DLLKESSGE

-390 TNEKVTTRDLLA
+390 TNEKVTTRDLLT

-417 NGVLTVDSDLVAEA
+417 NGVLTVDSDLVSEA

-443 NTSESTGETRF
+443 NTSESAGETRF

-565 KAAQTDQETQTGA
+565 KATQTDQETQTGT
-578 DGKTTVKGEN
+578 DKKTTVEGEN

-686 SKRRLIL
+686 SQRRLIL

-737 FDNYVQERRD
+737 FDNYVRERRD

-769 TVTRSFASENAEK
+769 TVTRSFASEKAEK

-861 EIASLLFGSKLDAQN
+861 EIASLLFGSKPNAQN

-883 EGSDTLYSL
+883 EGS
-892 PAVSPVKPSSR
+892 
-903 EWKTTI
+903 E
-909 DTAEAKKRFPS
+909 
-920 LWDVTADESQTR
+920 
-932 NPTQIR
+932 
-938 STVSTYRK
+938 
-946 IYDILKAEGFSG
+946 
-958 KILDASSGLGYGTRA
+958 
-973 GIDEYGFEVDDIEP
+973 
-987 YPDRSYS
+987 
-994 PKYTDY
+994 
-1000 SALEGK
+1000 
-1006 YDAIIS
+1006 
-1012 NAVLNVLPQDQR
+1012 
-1024 DALVVKMGK
+1024 
-1033 LLADGGKLFVNVRGD
+1033 
-1048 DVNTLSSN
+1048 
-1056 PSNVK
+1056 
-1061 IGDMEWFVSSTG
+1061 
-1073 SYQKGFTRNELV
+1073 
-1085 AYLKDALGNDFEV
+1085 
-1098 QGTSKFGKASAIV
+1098 
-1111 TKKESATNKSK
+1111 
-1122 TGNNTRFELS
+1122 TRFELN

-1147 DAKNE
+1147 DARNE

-1159 VKRFISDSTSENIQK
+1159 VKRFISGSTSENIQK

-1230 TADNFDSVLRT
+1230 TADNFDSVLLT

-1328 NSENVKGKSKIGE
+1328 KSENVKGKSKIGE
-1341 NTRFELKIGSQTTPV
+1341 NTRFELKIGNQTTPV
-1356 KVQETKNLIA
+1356 KVQETKKLIA

-1449 NKYYDLARK
+1449 NKYYDLTRK

-1565 AIRNV
+1565 AIRNA

-1928 FRAKIRGKSRAEV
+1928 FRAKIRGKSRSEV

-2011 DLKHMFDKGYPS
+2011 DLKHMFDNGYPS
-2023 LLRAWSSEDGMMP
+2023 LLRAWSSEDGIMP
-2036 SRILAELKDSG
+2036 SRILTELKDSG
-2047 ITVDSASDVESDIFA
+2047 VTVDSASDVESDIFA

-2190 PRNARNPQTVRD
+2190 PRNARNPLTVRD

-2243 LNRLAQIDTEVYRNG
+2243 LNRLANIDTEIYRNG

-2340 EIASPMAVIHDMERH
+2340 QIASPMAVIHDMERH

-2363 AFEGIVYG
+2363 AFEEIVYG

-2377 MFADLMNPFETFY
+2377 MFANLMNPFETFY

-2691 TPEEIRANMEQMDKY
+2691 TPAEIRANMEQMDKY

-2761 QLGLSVDSDENCR
+2761 QLGLSIDSDENCR

-2920 DISNMTLDALNDG
+2920 DVSNMTLDALNDG
-2933 INGVRGMVSLFGD
+2933 INGVRGIVSLFGD

-2983 IRRFSKPAMYGYD
+2983 IRRISKPAMYGYD

-3005 EDLRR
+3005 EDLQR

-3031 KTGAYNQETLDEVL
+3031 KIGAYNQETLDEVL

-3174 GLTSDEQALII
+3174 GLTSDEQALIL

>member
-1 MAIVDLKK
+1 MAIS
-9 DYVAG
+9 DYKFEYSSSGRKIAPLDG
-14 NKTNF
+14 I
-19 GGSLGKST
+19 S
-27 SKKEDSSFLGNL
+27 SKKPSKSNSSVGGNL

-52 VFEGIGRLVSSTGA
+52 VFEGIGRLVSSGVA
-66 KIAGDDRLARYYAKK
+66 KLAGDDRLARYYAKK

-92 DRYSPGKVTQFFAD
+92 EKYSPGKVTQFFAD

-132 AGIFGNS
+132 TGIFGNS

-165 VLMEVI
+165 MLMEVI

-218 NLLKESSGE
+218 DLLKESSGE
-227 FVEEF
+227 FIEEF

-532 ANGGVWDKTNVPAE
+532 ANGGVWDKTNVPEE

-578 DGKTTVKGEN
+578 DGKTTVEGEN
-588 AAQGREGAEKKAQE
+588 AAQEREGAEKKAQE

-686 SKRRLIL
+686 SQRRLIL

-737 FDNYVQERRD
+737 FDNYVRERRD

-769 TVTRSFASENAEK
+769 TVTRSFASEKAEK

-803 RGFLT
+803 SGFLT

-826 RWINDVRSRDMET
+826 RWIDDVRSRDMET

-861 EIASLLFGSKLDAQN
+861 EIASLLFGSNSAANDDIANNAFEIGKTAETSEFRRKSSDFGDIRFSLQYSGDIAEGQRRYLDTHPQKITSTELKQAQN
-876 AETKSAA
+876 DVATMVADMIKHKDILPDDTSRGKTLIKNGSYDVSVENTTICVRTLAYNSFVDMVAEKIGRPLSKMESFLVSQKLYDIATDPQCLYCYVSLDRKSYNDALLTYIDQRDEAIRAYKSAGMPNVKRDSKSGLYADFLRGRKDTNNMWNRYSSFLKYAKEGTKILTKEDIATESKRAGLARDKGTFGEQMREMLAYAQSASWAKKQQAYVAYFDEILRMSPRVVNNLNKHYGLRFYSFSDYTPAFIVENMQQITDASIRGLKGLSYTKDTDYAKIFASTGMNINISVFAKKMADGTFAIDAKQSANIDEAISLRKQYPNVGIVVVATDVEGVKWALAQEWSDVVIPFHTVRTGADVA
-883 EGSDTLYSL
+883 EFYNWSIFNEEQNDVVSDQNLWDAYVNSVAHTDSQKKKVSKMVYPSEHQNNQARYLEICEERGLTPRFSKFLDNVNYMKLVNETRQSESQTVSL
-892 PAVSPVKPSSR
+892 KPIFNI
-903 EWKTTI
+903 E
-909 DTAEAKKRFPS
+909 EAKKSFQKFINKGGYYGGWYHEGVNVDAEAS
-920 LWDVTADESQTR
+920 AVAEDV
-932 NPTQIR
+932 
-938 STVSTYRK
+938 K
-946 IYDILKAEGFSG
+946 SG
-958 KILDASSGLGYGTRA
+958 KKANEVSYGRQ
-973 GIDEYGFEVDDIEP
+973 D
-987 YPDRSYS
+987 
-994 PKYTDY
+994 
-1000 SALEGK
+1000 
-1006 YDAIIS
+1006 IS
-1012 NAVLNVLPQDQR
+1012 NAMNAKRTQNR
-1024 DALVVKMGK
+1024 KHGE
-1033 LLADGGKLFVNVRGD
+1033 
-1048 DVNTLSSN
+1048 
-1056 PSNVK
+1056 
-1061 IGDMEWFVSSTG
+1061 I
-1073 SYQKGFTRNELV
+1073 
-1085 AYLKDALGNDFEV
+1085 
-1098 QGTSKFGKASAIV
+1098 
-1111 TKKESATNKSK
+1111 
-1122 TGNNTRFELS
+1122 RFELS
-1132 QFGQYTAEE
+1132 RKDSDGNSLSAG
-1141 SSSIQR
+1141 QR
-1147 DAKNE
+1147 DYFKDSK
-1152 IAKSYDD
+1152 IRDD
-1159 VKRFISDSTSENIQK
+1159 DGNLLVVYHGTSEN
-1174 RLFVGKID
+1174 FTV
-1182 KETAK
+1182 
-1187 NILAQTDVYTY
+1187 
-1198 GKSIVLTSDDIR
+1198 
-1210 HIFDRHGSA
+1210 FDRTKSRANMDIQGSF
-1219 FSEGQRGQIAI
+1219 FSPRDIDAGDYG
-1230 TADNFDSVLRT
+1230 
-1241 IMKPDT
+1241 
-1247 VKPEVDKSGAISLV
+1247 
-1261 FKKEINGN
+1261 GN
-1269 VTAVTVVSEKKK
+1269 VGAYYLNIKNPASESMGYK
-1281 ALSLKSA
+1281 ALNKFQGQNNAGVKAREYLESLGYDGVNNGGEEYIAFRSEQIKR
-1288 WITVQKEKQH
+1288 IDNK
-1298 ISPPSDVQA
+1298 
-1307 PNPTSKTVGSMNAV
+1307 NPTS
-1321 SDNSIHQ
+1321 
-1328 NSENVKGKSKIGE
+1328 
-1341 NTRFELKIGSQTTPV
+1341 
-1356 KVQETKNLIA
+1356 
-1366 IHNLTEQNLL
+1366 
-1376 DTLNLGGF
+1376 
-1384 PMPSIA
+1384 
-1390 VIKADQ
+1390 
-1396 GHSEYGDISVIFGKE
+1396 
-1411 TIDPQ
+1411 DP
-1416 INSKNA
+1416 
-1422 IYGGDAWTPTYPTIE
+1422 
-1437 YKVAEKV
+1437 
-1444 ADRIR
+1444 
-1449 NKYYDLARK
+1449 
-1458 FGYDDVR
+1458 
-1465 PLYKYANDLEDTLNK
+1465 
-1480 AKGEAELISSLVDD
+1480 
-1494 EDMMRVFL
+1494 
-1502 MDSGK
+1502 
-1507 GKIPTVQTEVRTEM
+1507 
-1521 SPAEVERAKFFIN
+1521 
-1534 ALGEDVVRGIKTP
+1534 
-1547 EGERIGFYRQKY
+1547 
-1559 LDEHSD
+1559 
-1565 AIRNV
+1565 
-1570 YHELL
+1570 
-1575 TKEYG
+1575 
-1580 ATEEEAQRV
+1580 
-1589 LENAKRYD
+1589 
-1597 LFRIVNDAYHYL
+1597 
-1609 ENGGVTVRT
+1609 
-1618 ETDSAASSK
+1618 
-1627 AVRDAVDTKQYRTW
+1627 
-1641 LKDIFGGIEEKSG
+1641 
-1654 IRNERDPFDSRGNRR
+1654 
-1669 KWETLHWENTLEN
+1669 
-1682 VVQAML
+1682 
-1688 EQPDVGKGTIFSATS
+1688 
-1703 IWGVSAKEY
+1703 
-1712 KTISD
+1712 
-1717 MKKDTARLKTM
+1717 
-1728 SQQQYDTIRAGFE
+1728 
-1741 ERLTAIAD
+1741 
-1749 SIRDVKADNEF
+1749 
-1760 IARDNAISAIVEAVR
+1760 
-1775 TKKTGSSMLA
+1775 
-1785 YLKGYSNRAT
+1785 
-1795 AQTVKDI
+1795 
-1802 ISLVRDISD
+1802 
-1811 MPTQYF
+1811 
-1817 EAKPHR
+1817 
-1823 VVNFSEIKMVELPE
+1823 
-1837 SASDTLKKQLER
+1837 
-1849 RKIPYEVYG
+1849 
-1858 KTDEDRATAVKKLN
+1858 
-1872 DVRFELNSGTGYSRG
+1872 DVRFELDSGTGYSRG

-1911 DNVTALVS
+1911 DNVTSLVS

-1975 EELDSVGR
+1975 EELDSAGR

-2011 DLKHMFDKGYPS
+2011 DLKHMFDKRYPS
-2023 LLRAWSSEDGMMP
+2023 LLHAWSSEDGMMP
-2036 SRILAELKDSG
+2036 SRILTELKDSG
-2047 ITVDSASDVESDIFA
+2047 VTVDSASDVESDIFA

-2363 AFEGIVYG
+2363 AFEEIVYG

-2434 TFGIVFDDKNGNR
+2434 TFGIIFDDKNGNR

-2466 ETDKRFISLVENFFN
+2466 ETDKRFISLVESFFN

-2691 TPEEIRANMEQMDKY
+2691 TPAEIRANMEQMDKY

-2905 FPLIGDVYSVFAEGY
+2905 FPMIGDVYSVFAEGY

-3174 GLTSDEQALII
+3174 GLTSDEQALIL
-3185 YAAGYHSASDLSAFL
+3185 YAAGYHSASDLSVFL

-3219 FKLDVKKGKL
+3219 FKLDVKNGKL

>member
-1 MAIVDLKK
+1 MAKADLTRE
-9 DYVAG
+9 YLV
-14 NKTNF
+14 
-19 GGSLGKST
+19 GSKSEFNTGKSGLT
-27 SKKEDSSFLGNL
+27 LAEPKATLGGNL

-52 VFEGIGRLVSSTGA
+52 VFEGIGRLVSSGVA
-66 KIAGDDRLARYYAKK
+66 KLAGDDRLARYYAKK
-81 SYIGEWQSDMA
+81 SYIGEWQADMA
-92 DRYSPGKVTQFFAD
+92 EKYSPGKVTQFFAD

-127 TVVFG
+127 SVIFG
-132 AGIFGNS
+132 TGILGNS

-146 TGQLG
+146 TGKLG

-165 VLMEVI
+165 YLMEVI

-188 NLTKNAVE
+188 SLTKNAVE

-218 NLLKESSGE
+218 DLLKESSGE

-259 YSGMVGFASGAMM
+259 YSGVVGFASGALM
-272 SGSSMVINRA
+272 SGSSMIINRA

-327 KESVESYNA
+327 KESVENYNA

-364 VMQAYANIMKADAQ
+364 VMQAYTNIMKADAQ
-378 TLEKYAQLASYY
+378 TLEQYASLASYY
-390 TNEKVTTRDLLA
+390 TKEKVTAKDLLA
-402 NRDNITTQMAIRDWV
+402 NRDNIAMQMAIRDWV

-431 EVRDFTRTTEGG
+431 EVRDFTSTMEGG
-443 NTSESTGETRF
+443 NATESTGETRF
-454 SMTGDAAKQELKNQL
+454 SMTGDAAKQALKNQL
-469 DRNATAAQ
+469 DRNAAAAQ

-482 AQATEITQTSFDGGK
+482 AQATEITQTAFDDSK
-497 SVQNVHIIDRMYLSI
+497 RVQNVRVADNMYLSI

-524 NDKSAKQD
+524 NDTSAKQD

-546 EMRQYFE
+546 EMRQYYE
-553 QAKEGAVQYEAQ
+553 QAKEGAAQYEAQ
-565 KAAQTDQETQTGA
+565 KAAQTAQETQTGT
-578 DGKTTVKGEN
+578 DGKTTAEGEN
-588 AAQGREGAEKKAQE
+588 AAQGQESAEEKAKE

-609 IDSATEKKLNK
+609 IDSATEQKLNK

-640 KSAEANGVDAKTVK
+640 KSAEANGVNAKTVK

-676 NGTWTVFKDG
+676 NGTWTVFKGG
-686 SKRRLIL
+686 SQRRLIL

-731 MLEDGA
+731 MLEKGA
-737 FDNYVQERRD
+737 FDNYVRERRD

-769 TVTRSFASENAEK
+769 TVTRSFASEKAEK

-808 RVARS
+808 RIARS
-813 NQKLVLRAFRAIG
+813 NPKLVLRTFRAIG

-839 ARALEGYFRTIEDAV
+839 ARSLEGYLRTIEDAV
-854 RNSKGNS
+854 RNSKGKN
-861 EIASLLFGSKLDAQN
+861 EIASLLFGSN
-876 AETKSAA
+876 PAEQETNGTA
-883 EGSDTLYSL
+883 EESETRYSL
-892 PAVSPVKPSSR
+892 PSVSPVKPSSQ
-903 EWKTTI
+903 EWKPTI

-1000 SALEGK
+1000 SALDGK

-1033 LLADGGKLFVNVRGD
+1033 LLADGGKLYVNVRGD

-1085 AYLKDALGNDFEV
+1085 AYLKDALGSDFEV

-1111 TKKESATNKSK
+1111 TKKEN
-1122 TGNNTRFELS
+1122 
-1132 QFGQYTAEE
+1132 
-1141 SSSIQR
+1141 
-1147 DAKNE
+1147 
-1152 IAKSYDD
+1152 
-1159 VKRFISDSTSENIQK
+1159 
-1174 RLFVGKID
+1174 VG
-1182 KETAK
+1182 
-1187 NILAQTDVYTY
+1187 
-1198 GKSIVLTSDDIR
+1198 
-1210 HIFDRHGSA
+1210 
-1219 FSEGQRGQIAI
+1219 
-1230 TADNFDSVLRT
+1230 
-1241 IMKPDT
+1241 
-1247 VKPEVDKSGAISLV
+1247 
-1261 FKKEINGN
+1261 
-1269 VTAVTVVSEKKK
+1269 
-1281 ALSLKSA
+1281 
-1288 WITVQKEKQH
+1288 
-1298 ISPPSDVQA
+1298 
-1307 PNPTSKTVGSMNAV
+1307 
-1321 SDNSIHQ
+1321 
-1328 NSENVKGKSKIGE
+1328 GKSKIGE

-1366 IHNLTEQNLL
+1366 IHNLSEQKLL
-1376 DTLNLGGF
+1376 DTLDLGGF

-1390 VIKADQ
+1390 VVKADQ
-1396 GHSEYGDISVIFGKE
+1396 GHSNYGDISVIFGRD
-1411 TIDPQ
+1411 TIDPKMNRTNKLYGSDAYTPTGSSVEYKVNRDAAKQFSRELSALARGIADGEYASDVSHTIDNLGDASSKSFSDLIDSMSRRTGFQAAYLQSKGETVQPVYYKKEYSKYGIEAVKNFIDILGSDAKQ
-1416 INSKNA
+1416 ICLDVLEGDNSAWESQLENVKKA
-1422 IYGGDAWTPTYPTIE
+1422 ILDKYNDDPKKRALLERTIVSRYGASQVYDLVGGTWAYLDDLERGQYGGDSKE
-1437 YKVAEKV
+1437 V
-1444 ADRIR
+1444 DR
-1449 NKYYDLARK
+1449 LA
-1458 FGYDDVR
+1458 
-1465 PLYKYANDLEDTLNK
+1465 T
-1480 AKGEAELISSLVDD
+1480 
-1494 EDMMRVFL
+1494 
-1502 MDSGK
+1502 
-1507 GKIPTVQTEVRTEM
+1507 
-1521 SPAEVERAKFFIN
+1521 
-1534 ALGEDVVRGIKTP
+1534 
-1547 EGERIGFYRQKY
+1547 
-1559 LDEHSD
+1559 
-1565 AIRNV
+1565 
-1570 YHELL
+1570 
-1575 TKEYG
+1575 
-1580 ATEEEAQRV
+1580 AQ
-1589 LENAKRYD
+1589 A
-1597 LFRIVNDAYHYL
+1597 
-1609 ENGGVTVRT
+1609 
-1618 ETDSAASSK
+1618 
-1627 AVRDAVDTKQYRTW
+1627 
-1641 LKDIFGGIEEKSG
+1641 IEEKIDFDDFRKWLTEKADGILGKKG
-1654 IRNERDPFDSRGNRR
+1654 IRNNKDPFTPSGNRR
-1669 KWETLHWENTLEN
+1669 SFEQLHDDFTIDNIMRDMKKN
-1682 VVQAML
+1682 QQARG
-1688 EQPDVGKGTIFSATS
+1688 QGTFGATAES
-1703 IWGVSAKEY
+1703 VASVATPEY
-1712 KTISD
+1712 KSISD
-1717 MKKDTARLKTM
+1717 MKKDSARLKTIDEQAYTKIKDDIGNQIVDIITDIKNANKIKT
-1728 SQQQYDTIRAGFE
+1728 SNDFFVSD
-1741 ERLTAIAD
+1741 AIGSLIVGGGQLRSAD
-1749 SIRDVKADNEF
+1749 SIVRYFANGGYTIDRNTANRILDVYRAV
-1760 IARDNAISAIVEAVR
+1760 SA
-1775 TKKTGSSMLA
+1775 
-1785 YLKGYSNRAT
+1785 
-1795 AQTVKDI
+1795 
-1802 ISLVRDISD
+1802 
-1811 MPTQYF
+1811 MPTGYF
-1817 EAKPHR
+1817 EAKPQR

-1893 ANRTKGKVYSLS
+1893 ANRTKGKVYSQT

-1919 GILSDENIS
+1919 EILSDEKAS
-1928 FRAKIRGKSRAEV
+1928 LRAKIRGKSRAEV
-1941 MDFLFEQ
+1941 IDFLFEQ
-1948 MNKEQGNGRLNTA
+1948 MNKEQGDGRLKTA

-1975 EELDSVGR
+1975 EELDSIGR

-1989 MDIITGVESYRRK
+1989 VDIINGVESYRK
-2002 FKFTETEKA
+2002 KVKFTETEKA

-2036 SRILAELKDSG
+2036 SRILAELKESG
-2047 ITVDSASDVESDIFA
+2047 VAVDSTSDVESDIFA
-2062 DLLGQYQNAKQAIKQ
+2062 DLINQYQNAKQAVKQ

-2111 GEKSAYRKEVE
+2111 GEKSTYRKEVE
-2122 ARQESISK
+2122 ARQAYISK
-2130 MLEKNRAKLT
+2130 FLEDHRTKLN

-2175 ERMRKVAESAAKIGK
+2175 DRMRKVAESAAKIGK
-2190 PRNARNPQTVRD
+2190 PRNARNPLTVRD

-2222 EADEETG
+2222 DANEETG
-2229 KFEHTYYSNEVGEA
+2229 IFEHTYYSNEVGEA
-2243 LNRLAQIDTEVYRNG
+2243 LNRLTQIDTG
-2258 KKVQVKYLTDEQ
+2258 KKFLTDEQ
-2270 IVDLDTVI
+2270 IVDLDTVV

-2311 QWIADERVKKGKRFG
+2311 QWIADERAKKGQRLG
-2326 VIDKIKRWTDAYLY
+2326 IVDKFRRWTDAYLY

-2363 AFEGIVYG
+2363 AFEEIVYG
-2371 QISAQT
+2371 QIGAQT
-2377 MFADLMNPFETFY
+2377 MFANLMDPFETFY
-2390 KENKGYKKALARDT
+2390 KENKGYKKALARET
-2404 VNFRGHELTKAQAIS
+2404 VNFQGHELTKAQAIS

-2426 EHAQLGLE
+2426 EHARLGLE
-2434 TFGIVFDDKNGNR
+2434 TFGIVFDDKDGNR
-2447 VKTGSLKG
+2447 IKTGALKG
-2455 YDANALYKSFS
+2455 YDAKTLYNSFN

-2495 IGSTNVL
+2495 LGSTNVL
-2502 DDYYFPILR
+2502 DDYYFPIQR

-2604 LGEMMEDNHKGMLN
+2604 LGEMMEDNHKGMLK

-2632 DMTGAMDVIDH
+2632 DMTGPMDIMEH
-2643 ALTKVYG
+2643 ALTKIYG

-2677 VDARHMAK
+2677 IDARHMAK

-2691 TPEEIRANMEQMDKY
+2691 SPAEIRANMEQMDKY

-2761 QLGLSVDSDENCR
+2761 QLGLAIDSDENCR

-2788 SQYVASMKSA
+2788 SQYVASMKSG

-2831 MDLRDRAKA
+2831 MDLRDRTKA

-2896 NTMNSAMGM
+2896 NTMGSAMGM

-2983 IRRFSKPAMYGYD
+2983 IRRISKPAMYGYD

-3005 EDLRR
+3005 EDLKK
-3010 AVKRGDDKMAEAITK
+3010 AVKYGDDKMAEAITK

-3077 GKSDADVQKLIE
+3077 GKSDADVQKLIG

-3107 LYRSWRAYA
+3107 LYRSWRSYA

-3154 DAETPKD
+3154 NAETPKD

-3174 GLTSDEQALII
+3174 GLTSDEQALML
-3185 YAAGYHSASDLSAFL
+3185 YAAGYHSTSDLSAFL

-3219 FKLDVKKGKL
+3219 FKLDVKNGKL

>member
-19 GGSLGKST
+19 GGALGKIT

-39 AYIGGNT
+39 AYIGGST

-52 VFEGIGRLVSSTGA
+52 VFEGIGRLASSGVA
-66 KIAGDDRLARYYAKK
+66 KLAGDDRLARYYAKK

-92 DRYSPGKVTQFFAD
+92 EKYSPGKVTQFFAD

-132 AGIFGNS
+132 TGILGNS

-218 NLLKESSGE
+218 DLLKESSGE

-390 TNEKVTTRDLLA
+390 TNEKVTTRDLLT

-443 NTSESTGETRF
+443 NTSESAGETRF

-482 AQATEITQTSFDGGK
+482 AHATEITQTSFDGGK

-565 KAAQTDQETQTGA
+565 KAAQTDQDTQTGA

-588 AAQGREGAEKKAQE
+588 AAQEREGAEKKAQE

-686 SKRRLIL
+686 SQRRLIL
-693 LNPDI
+693 LNPNI
-698 QSPLEQTFLHEF
+698 QSPLERTFLHEF

-737 FDNYVQERRD
+737 FDNYVRERRD

-769 TVTRSFASENAEK
+769 TFTRSFASEKAEK

-839 ARALEGYFRTIEDAV
+839 AQALEGYFRTIEDAV

-861 EIASLLFGSKLDAQN
+861 EIASLLFGSKPDSQN
-876 AETKSAA
+876 ANSATDGT
-883 EGSDTLYSL
+883 ETLYSL
-892 PAVSPVKPSSR
+892 PAVSPVKPSSQ

-1187 NILAQTDVYTY
+1187 KILAQTDVYTY

-1321 SDNSIHQ
+1321 SNNSIHQ
-1328 NSENVKGKSKIGE
+1328 KSENVKGKSKIGE

-1366 IHNLTEQNLL
+1366 IHNLSEQKLL
-1376 DTLNLGGF
+1376 DTLDLGGF

-1390 VIKADQ
+1390 VVKADQ
-1396 GHSEYGDISVIFGKE
+1396 GHSNYGDISVIFGRD
-1411 TIDPQ
+1411 TIDPKMNRTNKLYGSDAYTPTGSSVEYKVNRDAAKQFSRELSALARGIADGEYASDVSHAIDNLGDASSQSLPALIDSMSRRTGFQAAYLQSKGEAIQPVYYKREYSKYGGIEAVKNFIDILGSDAKQ
-1416 INSKNA
+1416 ICLDILEGDNSAWESQLENVKKA
-1422 IYGGDAWTPTYPTIE
+1422 ILDKYNDDPKKRALLERTIVSRYGASQVYDLVGGTWAYLDDLEHGQYGGD
-1437 YKVAEKV
+1437 
-1444 ADRIR
+1444 
-1449 NKYYDLARK
+1449 
-1458 FGYDDVR
+1458 
-1465 PLYKYANDLEDTLNK
+1465 
-1480 AKGEAELISSLVDD
+1480 
-1494 EDMMRVFL
+1494 
-1502 MDSGK
+1502 
-1507 GKIPTVQTEVRTEM
+1507 
-1521 SPAEVERAKFFIN
+1521 
-1534 ALGEDVVRGIKTP
+1534 
-1547 EGERIGFYRQKY
+1547 
-1559 LDEHSD
+1559 
-1565 AIRNV
+1565 
-1570 YHELL
+1570 
-1575 TKEYG
+1575 TKEVDRL
-1580 ATEEEAQRV
+1580 ATAQ
-1589 LENAKRYD
+1589 A
-1597 LFRIVNDAYHYL
+1597 
-1609 ENGGVTVRT
+1609 
-1618 ETDSAASSK
+1618 
-1627 AVRDAVDTKQYRTW
+1627 
-1641 LKDIFGGIEEKSG
+1641 IEEKIDFDDFRKWLTEKADGILGKKG
-1654 IRNERDPFDSRGNRR
+1654 IRNNKDTFTPTGNRR
-1669 KWETLHWENTLEN
+1669 SFEQLHDDFTIDNIMRDMKKN
-1682 VVQAML
+1682 QQARG
-1688 EQPDVGKGTIFSATS
+1688 QGTFGATAES
-1703 IWGVSAKEY
+1703 VAAVATPEY
-1712 KTISD
+1712 KSISD
-1717 MKKDTARLKTM
+1717 MKKDSARLKIIDDQAYTQIKDDIGNQIVDIITDIKNANKIKT
-1728 SQQQYDTIRAGFE
+1728 SNDFFVSD
-1741 ERLTAIAD
+1741 AIGSLIVGGGRFRSAD
-1749 SIRDVKADNEF
+1749 SIVQYFANGGYTIDRNMANRILDVYRAV
-1760 IARDNAISAIVEAVR
+1760 SA
-1775 TKKTGSSMLA
+1775 
-1785 YLKGYSNRAT
+1785 
-1795 AQTVKDI
+1795 
-1802 ISLVRDISD
+1802 
-1811 MPTQYF
+1811 MPTGYF
-1817 EAKPHR
+1817 EAKPQR

-2002 FKFTETEKA
+2002 FKFTDTEKA

-2036 SRILAELKDSG
+2036 SRILTELKDSG
-2047 ITVDSASDVESDIFA
+2047 VTVDSASDVESDIFA

-2175 ERMRKVAESAAKIGK
+2175 ERMRRVAESAAKIGK
-2190 PRNARNPQTVRD
+2190 PRNARNPLTVRD

-2211 SPKNPL
+2211 NQKNPL

-2243 LNRLAQIDTEVYRNG
+2243 LNRLANIDTEVYRNG

-2363 AFEGIVYG
+2363 AFEEIVYG

-2377 MFADLMNPFETFY
+2377 MFANLMNPFETFY

-2426 EHAQLGLE
+2426 EHAQFGLE

-2466 ETDKRFISLVENFFN
+2466 ETDKRFISLVETFFN

-2632 DMTGAMDVIDH
+2632 DMTGSMDVVDH

-2691 TPEEIRANMEQMDKY
+2691 SPAEIRANMEQMDKY

-2761 QLGLSVDSDENCR
+2761 QLGLAIDSDENCR

-2798 MGRSKNQLVR
+2798 MGRSKN
-2808 GLTMFKSDGAAMFS
+2808 
-2822 SSFDAIRRF
+2822 
-2831 MDLRDRAKA
+2831 
-2840 GQDVGKEL
+2840 
-2848 AVAKKRAG
+2848 
-2856 RAVASVASVCVAVAI
+2856 
-2871 ITQAMRYAFN
+2871 
-2881 NDDEEEETPA
+2881 
-2891 KNIAM
+2891 
-2896 NTMNSAMGM
+2896 
-2905 FPLIGDVYSVFAEGY
+2905 
-2920 DISNMTLDALNDG
+2920 
-2933 INGVRGMVSLFGD
+2933 
-2946 KNATQADV
+2946 
-2954 ARATRKALYGVGHMA
+2954 
-2969 GVPVRNLTNLTTGV
+2969 
-2983 IRRFSKPAMYGYD
+2983 
-2996 SIFSGEKYS
+2996 
-3005 EDLRR
+3005 
-3010 AVKRGDDKMAEAITK
+3010 
-3025 VMFRRK
+3025 
-3031 KTGAYNQETLDEVL
+3031 
-3045 RLYKAGYDKKVMPG
+3045 
-3059 GIPDDLTRAQ
+3059 
-3069 RKTFLNVY
+3069 
-3077 GKSDADVQKLIE
+3077 
-3089 SDAYK
+3089 
-3094 AFDDEQKASAISS
+3094 
-3107 LYRSWRAYA
+3107 
-3116 EYQATGET
+3116 
-3124 DDKSALLSEI
+3124 
-3134 MGADKF
+3134 
-3140 GKARAYLSGLKAKE
+3140 
-3154 DAETPKD
+3154 
-3161 GWRSTIQKGLKGM
+3161 
-3174 GLTSDEQALII
+3174 
-3185 YAAGYHSASDLSAFL
+3185 
-3200 RVLNAKNLTKEQL
+3200 
-3213 ALLAEI
+3213 
-3219 FKLDVKKGKL
+3219 
-3229 VERKTTKKTA
+3229 

>member
-1 MAIVDLKK
+1 MAIADLKK
-9 DYVAG
+9 DYVVG
-14 NKTNF
+14 NQRNF
-19 GGSLGKST
+19 GGVLGKST
-27 SKKEDSSFLGNL
+27 PHTEDSSFLGSL

-52 VFEGIGRLVSSTGA
+52 VFEGIGRLVSSGVA
-66 KIAGDDRLARYYAKK
+66 KLAGDDRLARYYAKK

-92 DRYSPGKVTQFFAD
+92 EKYSPGKVTQFFAD

-127 TVVFG
+127 TVIFG
-132 AGIFGNS
+132 TGIFGNS

-165 VLMEVI
+165 LLMEKI

-188 NLTKNAVE
+188 SLTKNAVE

-218 NLLKESSGE
+218 DLLKESSGE
-227 FVEEF
+227 FIEEF

-250 ASTTLGQAI
+250 ASTTLGQAV
-259 YSGMVGFASGAMM
+259 YSGMVGFASGGLM
-272 SGSSMVINRA
+272 SGSSMIINRA

-327 KESVESYNA
+327 KESVENYNA

-364 VMQAYANIMKADAQ
+364 VMQAYTNIMKADAQ

-390 TNEKVTTRDLLA
+390 TNEKVTTRDLLN

-431 EVRDFTRTTEGG
+431 EVRDFTSTMEGG
-443 NTSESTGETRF
+443 NATEGAGETRF
-454 SMTGDAAKQELKNQL
+454 SMTGDAAKQALKNQL
-469 DRNATAAQ
+469 DRNAAAAQ
-477 EAQQT
+477 QAQQT
-482 AQATEITQTSFDGGK
+482 AQATEITQTAFDDSK
-497 SVQNVHIIDRMYLSI
+497 RVQNVRVADNMYLSI

-524 NDKSAKQD
+524 NDTSAKQD

-546 EMRQYFE
+546 EMRQYYE
-553 QAKEGAVQYEAQ
+553 QEKESATQYEAQ
-565 KAAQTDQETQTGA
+565 KAAQTAQETQTGTN
-578 DGKTTVKGEN
+578 GKTTAEGEN
-588 AAQGREGAEKKAQE
+588 AAQGQESAEEKAKE
-602 KPRQKSE
+602 KTRQKSE
-609 IDSATEKKLNK
+609 IDSATEQKLNK
-620 MVKGFNTMA
+620 MIKGFNTMA

-640 KSAEANGVDAKTVK
+640 KSAEANGVNAKTVK

-686 SKRRLIL
+686 SQRRLIL

-731 MLEDGA
+731 MLEKGA
-737 FDNYVQERRD
+737 FDNYIKENRD

-769 TVTRSFASENAEK
+769 TVTRSFASEKAEK

-808 RVARS
+808 RITRS
-813 NQKLVLRAFRAIG
+813 NQKLVLRTFRAIG

-839 ARALEGYFRTIEDAV
+839 ARSLEGYLRTIEDAV

-861 EIASLLFGSKLDAQN
+861 EIASLLFGSNHAAQT

-883 EGSDTLYSL
+883 E
-892 PAVSPVKPSSR
+892 
-903 EWKTTI
+903 
-909 DTAEAKKRFPS
+909 
-920 LWDVTADESQTR
+920 ES
-932 NPTQIR
+932 
-938 STVSTYRK
+938 
-946 IYDILKAEGFSG
+946 E
-958 KILDASSGLGYGTRA
+958 
-973 GIDEYGFEVDDIEP
+973 
-987 YPDRSYS
+987 
-994 PKYTDY
+994 
-1000 SALEGK
+1000 
-1006 YDAIIS
+1006 
-1012 NAVLNVLPQDQR
+1012 
-1024 DALVVKMGK
+1024 
-1033 LLADGGKLFVNVRGD
+1033 
-1048 DVNTLSSN
+1048 
-1056 PSNVK
+1056 
-1061 IGDMEWFVSSTG
+1061 
-1073 SYQKGFTRNELV
+1073 
-1085 AYLKDALGNDFEV
+1085 
-1098 QGTSKFGKASAIV
+1098 
-1111 TKKESATNKSK
+1111 
-1122 TGNNTRFELS
+1122 TRFELN

-1174 RLFVGKID
+1174 RLFVGKIN

-1210 HIFDRHGSA
+1210 HIFDHHGSA

-1241 IMKPDT
+1241 IMEPDT

-1261 FKKEINGN
+1261 FKKEVDGN

-1321 SDNSIHQ
+1321 SNNSIHQ
-1328 NSENVKGKSKIGE
+1328 KAENVKGKSEISE
-1341 NTRFELKIGSQTTPV
+1341 NIRFELPDTRYTELAKDPEKNRKQLSEMVRESAEAAGYTKHAYHGTPNTEFTVFDKGRVGKGNDQYGAGFYFATNEDAASRYGTRVIDSYLNISKPINIGNAT
-1356 KVQETKNLIA
+1356 
-1366 IHNLTEQNLL
+1366 NLL
-1376 DTLNLGGF
+1376 AYDKSFTQKQAYEIIKRLPDIYDAENSPLGDYF
-1384 PMPSIA
+1384 E
-1390 VIKADQ
+1390 
-1396 GHSEYGDISVIFGKE
+1396 EYWDGGAKDWMIRELAKSNNTIGD
-1411 TIDPQ
+1411 
-1416 INSKNA
+1416 
-1422 IYGGDAWTPTYPTIE
+1422 
-1437 YKVAEKV
+1437 
-1444 ADRIR
+1444 
-1449 NKYYDLARK
+1449 L
-1458 FGYDDVR
+1458 
-1465 PLYKYANDLEDTLNK
+1465 
-1480 AKGEAELISSLVDD
+1480 
-1494 EDMMRVFL
+1494 
-1502 MDSGK
+1502 DSG
-1507 GKIPTVQTEVRTEM
+1507 
-1521 SPAEVERAKFFIN
+1521 
-1534 ALGEDVVRGIKTP
+1534 
-1547 EGERIGFYRQKY
+1547 
-1559 LDEHSD
+1559 
-1565 AIRNV
+1565 
-1570 YHELL
+1570 
-1575 TKEYG
+1575 
-1580 ATEEEAQRV
+1580 
-1589 LENAKRYD
+1589 
-1597 LFRIVNDAYHYL
+1597 LFRDYPNELH
-1609 ENGGVTVRT
+1609 E
-1618 ETDSAASSK
+1618 
-1627 AVRDAVDTKQYRTW
+1627 AVRDVTGYD
-1641 LKDIFGGIEEKSG
+1641 GIEVNVEGGKFYVAWFDNQMKSADPVTYDANG
-1654 IRNERDPFDSRGNRR
+1654 NVIPLSQRFDKSKNDIRYELDSG
-1669 KWETLHWENTLEN
+1669 
-1682 VVQAML
+1682 A
-1688 EQPDVGKGTIFSATS
+1688 
-1703 IWGVSAKEY
+1703 
-1712 KTISD
+1712 
-1717 MKKDTARLKTM
+1717 
-1728 SQQQYDTIRAGFE
+1728 
-1741 ERLTAIAD
+1741 
-1749 SIRDVKADNEF
+1749 
-1760 IARDNAISAIVEAVR
+1760 
-1775 TKKTGSSMLA
+1775 
-1785 YLKGYSNRAT
+1785 
-1795 AQTVKDI
+1795 
-1802 ISLVRDISD
+1802 
-1811 MPTQYF
+1811 
-1817 EAKPHR
+1817 
-1823 VVNFSEIKMVELPE
+1823 
-1837 SASDTLKKQLER
+1837 
-1849 RKIPYEVYG
+1849 
-1858 KTDEDRATAVKKLN
+1858 
-1872 DVRFELNSGTGYSRG
+1872 GYSRG

-1893 ANRTKGKVYSLS
+1893 ANRTKGKVYSQT

-1919 GILSDENIS
+1919 EILSDDKAS
-1928 FRAKIRGKSRAEV
+1928 LRAKIRGKSRAEV
-1941 MDFLFEQ
+1941 IDFLFEQ
-1948 MNKEQGNGRLNTA
+1948 MNKEQGDGRLKTA

-1975 EELDSVGR
+1975 EELDSIGR

-1989 MDIITGVESYRRK
+1989 VDIINGVESYRK
-2002 FKFTETEKA
+2002 KVKFTETEKA

-2023 LLRAWSSEDGMMP
+2023 LLRSWSSEDGMMP
-2036 SRILAELKDSG
+2036 SRILAELKESG
-2047 ITVDSASDVESDIFA
+2047 VVVDSTSDVESDIFS
-2062 DLLGQYQNAKQAIKQ
+2062 DLISQYQNAKQVVKQ

-2111 GEKSAYRKEVE
+2111 GEKSTYRKEVE
-2122 ARQESISK
+2122 ARQAYISK
-2130 MLEKNRAKLT
+2130 FLEDHRTKLN

-2175 ERMRKVAESAAKIGK
+2175 DRMRKVAESAAKIGK
-2190 PRNARNPQTVRD
+2190 PRNARNPLTVRD

-2217 LAIYG
+2217 LAVYG
-2222 EADEETG
+2222 EINTETG
-2229 KFEHTYYSNEVGEA
+2229 AYDHTYYSNEVGEA
-2243 LNRLAQIDTEVYRNG
+2243 LNRLTQIDTG
-2258 KKVQVKYLTDEQ
+2258 KKFLTDEQ
-2270 IVDLDTVI
+2270 IVDLDTVV

-2286 DYDTVYFQGKRQSLT
+2286 DYDTVYFQGKRHSLT

-2311 QWIADERVKKGKRFG
+2311 QWIADERAKKGKRLG
-2326 VIDKIKRWTDAYLY
+2326 IIDKFKRWTDAYLY
-2340 EIASPMAVIHDMERH
+2340 QIASPMAVIHDMERH

-2363 AFEGIVYG
+2363 AFEEVVYG
-2371 QISAQT
+2371 QIGAQT
-2377 MFADLMNPFETFY
+2377 MFANLMDPFETFY
-2390 KENKGYKKALARDT
+2390 KENKGYKKALARET
-2404 VNFRGHELTKAQAIS
+2404 VNFQGHELTKAQAIS

-2426 EHAQLGLE
+2426 EHARLGLE
-2434 TFGIVFDDKNGNR
+2434 TFGIVFDDKDGNR
-2447 VKTGSLKG
+2447 VKTGALKG
-2455 YDANALYKSFS
+2455 YDAETLYKSFN

-2495 IGSTNVL
+2495 LGSTNVL
-2502 DDYYFPILR
+2502 EDYYFPIQR

-2604 LGEMMEDNHKGMLN
+2604 LGEMMEDNHKGILN
-2618 YLSKLLADV
+2618 YLSKLMADV

-2632 DMTGAMDVIDH
+2632 DMTGPMDIMDH
-2643 ALTKVYG
+2643 ALTKIYG

-2691 TPEEIRANMEQMDKY
+2691 SPAEIRANMEQMDKY

-2731 LISVTGKGI
+2731 LISVTGRGI

-2761 QLGLSVDSDENCR
+2761 QLGLAIDSDENCR

-2920 DISNMTLDALNDG
+2920 DISNMTIDALNDG

-2983 IRRFSKPAMYGYD
+2983 IRRISKPAMYGYD

-3005 EDLRR
+3005 EDLQR

-3031 KTGAYNQETLDEVL
+3031 KTGSYNQETLDEVL

-3059 GIPDDLTRAQ
+3059 GIPDGLTRAQ

-3154 DAETPKD
+3154 NAETPKD

-3174 GLTSDEQALII
+3174 GLTSDEQALML
-3185 YAAGYHSASDLSAFL
+3185 YAAGYHSTTDLSAFL
-3200 RVLNAKNLTKEQL
+3200 RVLNARNLTKEQL
-3213 ALLAEI
+3213 ALFAAI
-3219 FKLDVKKGKL
+3219 FKLDAKNGKL

>member
-1 MAIVDLKK
+1 MARS
-9 DYVAG
+9 DYVREYVIGNGKVSNAG
-14 NKTNF
+14 RS
-19 GGSLGKST
+19 GYIRKSD
-27 SKKEDSSFLGNL
+27 DSSFLGNL

-46 AAGFGG
+46 AAGLGG
-52 VFEGIGRLVSSTGA
+52 VFEGIGRLASSTVA
-66 KIAGDDRLARYYAKK
+66 KLAGDDRLARYYAKK

-92 DRYSPGKVTQFFAD
+92 EKYSPGKVTQFFAD

-132 AGIFGNS
+132 TGIFGNS

-165 VLMEVI
+165 LLLEKI

-218 NLLKESSGE
+218 DLLKESSGE

-250 ASTTLGQAI
+250 ASTTLGQAV
-259 YSGMVGFASGAMM
+259 YSGMVGFASGGLM
-272 SGSSMVINRA
+272 SGSSMIINRA

-327 KESVESYNA
+327 KESVENYNA

-364 VMQAYANIMKADAQ
+364 VMQAYTNIMKADAQ
-378 TLEKYAQLASYY
+378 TLEQYASLASYY
-390 TNEKVTTRDLLA
+390 TKEKVTAKDLLA
-402 NRDNITTQMAIRDWV
+402 NRDNIAMQMAIRDWV
-417 NGVLTVDSDLVAEA
+417 NGVLTVDLDHVAEA
-431 EVRDFTRTTEGG
+431 ETQEFIRTAEGG
-443 NTSESTGETRF
+443 NTTDGAGETRF
-454 SMTGDAAKQELKNQL
+454 SMTGDAAKQALKNQL

-482 AQATEITQTSFDGGK
+482 AQATEITQTAFDDSK
-497 SVQNVHIIDRMYLSI
+497 RVQNVRVADNMYLSI

-546 EMRQYFE
+546 EMRQYYE
-553 QAKEGAVQYEAQ
+553 QAKEGAAQYEAQ
-565 KAAQTDQETQTGA
+565 KAAQTAQETQTGT
-578 DGKTTVKGEN
+578 DGKTIVEGEN
-588 AAQGREGAEKKAQE
+588 TAQEQESAEEKAKE

-609 IDSATEKKLNK
+609 IDSATEQKLNK

-686 SKRRLIL
+686 SQRRLIL

-731 MLEDGA
+731 MLEKGA
-737 FDNYVQERRD
+737 FDDYIKERRD

-769 TVTRSFASENAEK
+769 TVTRSFASEKAEK

-808 RVARS
+808 RIARS

-826 RWINDVRSRDMET
+826 RWINDVRSRDTET
-839 ARALEGYFRTIEDAV
+839 ARALEGYLRTIEDAV

-861 EIASLLFGSKLDAQN
+861 EIASLLFGSNPTAQDTN
-876 AETKSAA
+876 STTEESETR
-883 EGSDTLYSL
+883 YSL
-892 PAVSPVKPSSR
+892 PAVSPVKPSSQA
-903 EWKTTI
+903 WKPTI

-1000 SALEGK
+1000 SALDGK

-1024 DALVVKMGK
+1024 DALVVKMGN
-1033 LLADGGKLFVNVRGD
+1033 LLADGGKLYVNVRGD

-1085 AYLKDALGNDFEV
+1085 AYLKDALGSDFEV

-1111 TKKESATNKSK
+1111 TKKEN
-1122 TGNNTRFELS
+1122 
-1132 QFGQYTAEE
+1132 
-1141 SSSIQR
+1141 
-1147 DAKNE
+1147 
-1152 IAKSYDD
+1152 
-1159 VKRFISDSTSENIQK
+1159 
-1174 RLFVGKID
+1174 VG
-1182 KETAK
+1182 
-1187 NILAQTDVYTY
+1187 
-1198 GKSIVLTSDDIR
+1198 
-1210 HIFDRHGSA
+1210 
-1219 FSEGQRGQIAI
+1219 
-1230 TADNFDSVLRT
+1230 
-1241 IMKPDT
+1241 
-1247 VKPEVDKSGAISLV
+1247 
-1261 FKKEINGN
+1261 
-1269 VTAVTVVSEKKK
+1269 
-1281 ALSLKSA
+1281 
-1288 WITVQKEKQH
+1288 
-1298 ISPPSDVQA
+1298 
-1307 PNPTSKTVGSMNAV
+1307 
-1321 SDNSIHQ
+1321 
-1328 NSENVKGKSKIGE
+1328 GKSKIGE
-1341 NTRFELKIGSQTTPV
+1341 NTRFELPNTIESDVLKRYGKTYNWKETGYILRDGNRLDLSGRNEGASGGYRQVDHRDIFYEDSGDSELAKDPV
-1356 KVQETKNLIA
+1356 K
-1366 IHNLTEQNLL
+1366 
-1376 DTLNLGGF
+1376 
-1384 PMPSIA
+1384 
-1390 VIKADQ
+1390 
-1396 GHSEYGDISVIFGKE
+1396 
-1411 TIDPQ
+1411 
-1416 INSKNA
+1416 
-1422 IYGGDAWTPTYPTIE
+1422 
-1437 YKVAEKV
+1437 
-1444 ADRIR
+1444 
-1449 NKYYDLARK
+1449 NK
-1458 FGYDDVR
+1458 
-1465 PLYKYANDLEDTLNK
+1465 
-1480 AKGEAELISSLVDD
+1480 
-1494 EDMMRVFL
+1494 
-1502 MDSGK
+1502 
-1507 GKIPTVQTEVRTEM
+1507 
-1521 SPAEVERAKFFIN
+1521 
-1534 ALGEDVVRGIKTP
+1534 
-1547 EGERIGFYRQKY
+1547 
-1559 LDEHSD
+1559 
-1565 AIRNV
+1565 
-1570 YHELL
+1570 
-1575 TKEYG
+1575 
-1580 ATEEEAQRV
+1580 
-1589 LENAKRYD
+1589 
-1597 LFRIVNDAYHYL
+1597 
-1609 ENGGVTVRT
+1609 
-1618 ETDSAASSK
+1618 
-1627 AVRDAVDTKQYRTW
+1627 
-1641 LKDIFGGIEEKSG
+1641 
-1654 IRNERDPFDSRGNRR
+1654 
-1669 KWETLHWENTLEN
+1669 
-1682 VVQAML
+1682 
-1688 EQPDVGKGTIFSATS
+1688 
-1703 IWGVSAKEY
+1703 
-1712 KTISD
+1712 
-1717 MKKDTARLKTM
+1717 
-1728 SQQQYDTIRAGFE
+1728 
-1741 ERLTAIAD
+1741 ERLTAMVREAAEKAGYSDDSSWRMQHMAPNSKEDISIA
-1749 SIRDVKADNEF
+1749 K
-1760 IARDNAISAIVEAVR
+1760 
-1775 TKKTGSSMLA
+1775 
-1785 YLKGYSNRAT
+1785 LKGSGLVPDDFWQHPEWYTNTSEERESYYK
-1795 AQTVKDI
+1795 VKKAI
-1802 ISLVRDISD
+1802 
-1811 MPTQYF
+1811 
-1817 EAKPHR
+1817 
-1823 VVNFSEIKMVELPE
+1823 EIM
-1837 SASDTLKKQLER
+1837 ER
-1849 RKIPYEVYG
+1849 RVAAGKPAEAYMWVYRAVDKNANSKEGYFRNGDWVTPSYEYAVNEGKMNPNGYRIIKDSVNINHLYWDGNSIAELGYDDGNNYAYADTTNNRKLLDPVTYDYDGAIIPLSKRFKRRNY
-1858 KTDEDRATAVKKLN
+1858 N
-1872 DVRFELNSGTGYSRG
+1872 VRFELDSGTGYSRG

-1893 ANRTKGKVYSLS
+1893 ANRTKGKVYSQT

-1919 GILSDENIS
+1919 EILSDDKAS
-1928 FRAKIRGKSRAEV
+1928 LRAKIRGKSRAEV
-1941 MDFLFEQ
+1941 IDFLFEQ
-1948 MNKEQGNGRLNTA
+1948 MNKEQGDGRLKTA

-1975 EELDSVGR
+1975 EELDSIGR

-1989 MDIITGVESYRRK
+1989 VDIINGVESYRK
-2002 FKFTETEKA
+2002 KVKFTETEKA

-2036 SRILAELKDSG
+2036 SRILAELKESG
-2047 ITVDSASDVESDIFA
+2047 VAVDSTSDVESDIFV
-2062 DLLGQYQNAKQAIKQ
+2062 DLISQYQNAKQAVKQ

-2111 GEKSAYRKEVE
+2111 GEKSTYRKEVE
-2122 ARQESISK
+2122 ARQAYISK
-2130 MLEKNRAKLT
+2130 FLEDHRTKLN

-2175 ERMRKVAESAAKIGK
+2175 DRMRKVAESAAKIGK
-2190 PRNARNPQTVRD
+2190 PRNARNPLTVRD

-2229 KFEHTYYSNEVGEA
+2229 IFEHTYYSNEVGEA
-2243 LNRLAQIDTEVYRNG
+2243 LNRLTQIDTG
-2258 KKVQVKYLTDEQ
+2258 KKFLTDEQ
-2270 IVDLDTVI
+2270 IVDLDTVV

-2311 QWIADERVKKGKRFG
+2311 QWIADERAKKGQRLKI
-2326 VIDKIKRWTDAYLY
+2326 IDKFKRWTDAYLY

-2363 AFEGIVYG
+2363 AFEEVVYG
-2371 QISAQT
+2371 QIGAQT
-2377 MFADLMNPFETFY
+2377 MFANLMDPFETFY
-2390 KENKGYKKALARDT
+2390 KENKGYKKALARET
-2404 VNFRGHELTKAQAIS
+2404 VNFQGHELTKAQAIS

-2426 EHAQLGLE
+2426 EHARLGLE
-2434 TFGIVFDDKNGNR
+2434 TFGIVFDDKDGNR
-2447 VKTGSLKG
+2447 VKTGALKG
-2455 YDANALYKSFS
+2455 YDAKTLYNSFN

-2495 IGSTNVL
+2495 LGSTNVL
-2502 DDYYFPILR
+2502 DDYYFPIQR
-2511 DRSQRTNSVGDTR
+2511 DRSQRQNSVGDTR

-2604 LGEMMEDNHKGMLN
+2604 LGEMMEDNHKGMLI
-2618 YLSKLLADV
+2618 YLSKLMADV

-2632 DMTGAMDVIDH
+2632 DMTGPMAVMDH

-2650 LYAQAAVSG
+2650 LYAQAAISG

-2691 TPEEIRANMEQMDKY
+2691 SPAEIRANMEQMDKY

-2761 QLGLSVDSDENCR
+2761 QLGLAIDSDENCR

-2788 SQYVASMKSA
+2788 SQYVASMKSG

-2896 NTMNSAMGM
+2896 NTMGSAMGM

-2920 DISNMTLDALNDG
+2920 DISNMTIDALNDG

-2983 IRRFSKPAMYGYD
+2983 IRRISKPAMYGYD

-3005 EDLRR
+3005 EDLKK
-3010 AVKRGDDKMAEAITK
+3010 AVKYGDDKMAEAITK

-3077 GKSDADVQKLIE
+3077 GKSDADVQKLIG

-3107 LYRSWRAYA
+3107 LYRSWRSYA

-3154 DAETPKD
+3154 NAETPKD

-3174 GLTSDEQALII
+3174 GLTSDEQALML
-3185 YAAGYHSASDLSAFL
+3185 YAAGYHSTSDLSAFL

-3213 ALLAEI
+3213 ALFAAI
-3219 FKLDVKKGKL
+3219 FKLDVKNGKL

>member
-19 GGSLGKST
+19 GGALGKST

-46 AAGFGG
+46 ATGFGG
-52 VFEGIGRLVSSTGA
+52 VFEGIGRLASSGVA
-66 KIAGDDRLARYYAKK
+66 KLAGDDRLARYYAKK

-132 AGIFGNS
+132 TGILGNS

-218 NLLKESSGE
+218 DLLKESSGE

-305 VVLEEAKTAENFQDP
+305 VVLEEAKTADNFQDP

-686 SKRRLIL
+686 SQRRLIL

-737 FDNYVQERRD
+737 FDNYVRERRD

-769 TVTRSFASENAEK
+769 TVTRSFASEKAEK

-839 ARALEGYFRTIEDAV
+839 AQALEGYFRIIEDAV

-861 EIASLLFGSKLDAQN
+861 EIASLLFGSNSAANDDIANNAFEIGKTAETSEFRRKSSDFGDIRFSLQYSGDIAEGQRRYLDTHPQKITSTELKQAQN
-876 AETKSAA
+876 DVATMVADMIKHKDILPDDTSRGKTLIKN
-883 EGSDTLYSL
+883 GSYD
-892 PAVSPVKPSSR
+892 VSV
-903 EWKTTI
+903 ENTTI
-909 DTAEAKKRFPS
+909 CVRTLAYNSFVDMVAEKIGRPLSKMESFLVSQKLYDIATDPQCLYCYVSLDRKSYNDALLTYIDQRDEAIRAYKNAGMPNVKRDSKSGLYADFLRGRKDTNNMWNRYSSFLKYAKEGTKILTKEDIATESKRAGLARDKGTFGEQMREMLAYAQSASWAKKQQAYVAYFDEILRMSPRVVNNLNKHYGLRFYSFSDYTPAFIVENMQQITDASIRGLKGLSYTKDTDYAKIFASTGMNINISVFAKKMADGTFAIDAKQSANIDEAISLRKQYPNVGIVVVATDVEGVKWALAQEWSDVVIPFHTVRTGADVAEFYNWSIFNEEQNDVVSDQNLWDAYVNSVAHTDSQKKKVSKMVYPSEHQNNQARYLEICEERGLTPRFSKFLDNVNYMKLVNETRQSESQTVPLKPIFNIEEAKKSFQKFINKGGYYGGWYHEGVNVDAEAS
-920 LWDVTADESQTR
+920 AVAEDV
-932 NPTQIR
+932 
-938 STVSTYRK
+938 K
-946 IYDILKAEGFSG
+946 SG
-958 KILDASSGLGYGTRA
+958 KKANEVSYGRQDISNAMNAKRTQNRKHGEVRFELPDTRYTELAKAPEKNQKQLSEMVREAAEAAGYTKHAYHGTPNTEFTVFDKGRVGKGNDQYGAGFYFATNEDAASHYGTRVIDSYLNISKPINIGNA
-973 GIDEYGFEVDDIEP
+973 TNLLAYDKSFTQKQAYEIIKRLPDIYDAENSPLGDYFDEYWDGGAKDWMIRELAKSNNTIGDLDSGLFRDYPNELHEAVRDVTGYDGIEVNVEGGKFYVAWFDNQM
-987 YPDRSYS
+987 
-994 PKYTDY
+994 K
-1000 SALEGK
+1000 SADPVT
-1006 YDAIIS
+1006 YDA
-1012 NAVLNVLPQDQR
+1012 
-1024 DALVVKMGK
+1024 
-1033 LLADGGKLFVNVRGD
+1033 
-1048 DVNTLSSN
+1048 
-1056 PSNVK
+1056 
-1061 IGDMEWFVSSTG
+1061 
-1073 SYQKGFTRNELV
+1073 
-1085 AYLKDALGNDFEV
+1085 
-1098 QGTSKFGKASAIV
+1098 
-1111 TKKESATNKSK
+1111 
-1122 TGNNTRFELS
+1122 
-1132 QFGQYTAEE
+1132 
-1141 SSSIQR
+1141 
-1147 DAKNE
+1147 
-1152 IAKSYDD
+1152 
-1159 VKRFISDSTSENIQK
+1159 
-1174 RLFVGKID
+1174 
-1182 KETAK
+1182 
-1187 NILAQTDVYTY
+1187 
-1198 GKSIVLTSDDIR
+1198 
-1210 HIFDRHGSA
+1210 
-1219 FSEGQRGQIAI
+1219 
-1230 TADNFDSVLRT
+1230 
-1241 IMKPDT
+1241 
-1247 VKPEVDKSGAISLV
+1247 
-1261 FKKEINGN
+1261 NGN
-1269 VTAVTVVSEKKK
+1269 VIP
-1281 ALSLKSA
+1281 LSKRF
-1288 WITVQKEKQH
+1288 
-1298 ISPPSDVQA
+1298 D
-1307 PNPTSKTVGSMNAV
+1307 
-1321 SDNSIHQ
+1321 
-1328 NSENVKGKSKIGE
+1328 KSK
-1341 NTRFELKIGSQTTPV
+1341 N
-1356 KVQETKNLIA
+1356 
-1366 IHNLTEQNLL
+1366 
-1376 DTLNLGGF
+1376 
-1384 PMPSIA
+1384 
-1390 VIKADQ
+1390 
-1396 GHSEYGDISVIFGKE
+1396 DI
-1411 TIDPQ
+1411 
-1416 INSKNA
+1416 
-1422 IYGGDAWTPTYPTIE
+1422 
-1437 YKVAEKV
+1437 
-1444 ADRIR
+1444 
-1449 NKYYDLARK
+1449 
-1458 FGYDDVR
+1458 
-1465 PLYKYANDLEDTLNK
+1465 
-1480 AKGEAELISSLVDD
+1480 
-1494 EDMMRVFL
+1494 
-1502 MDSGK
+1502 
-1507 GKIPTVQTEVRTEM
+1507 
-1521 SPAEVERAKFFIN
+1521 
-1534 ALGEDVVRGIKTP
+1534 
-1547 EGERIGFYRQKY
+1547 
-1559 LDEHSD
+1559 
-1565 AIRNV
+1565 
-1570 YHELL
+1570 
-1575 TKEYG
+1575 
-1580 ATEEEAQRV
+1580 
-1589 LENAKRYD
+1589 RY
-1597 LFRIVNDAYHYL
+1597 
-1609 ENGGVTVRT
+1609 
-1618 ETDSAASSK
+1618 
-1627 AVRDAVDTKQYRTW
+1627 
-1641 LKDIFGGIEEKSG
+1641 
-1654 IRNERDPFDSRGNRR
+1654 
-1669 KWETLHWENTLEN
+1669 
-1682 VVQAML
+1682 
-1688 EQPDVGKGTIFSATS
+1688 
-1703 IWGVSAKEY
+1703 
-1712 KTISD
+1712 
-1717 MKKDTARLKTM
+1717 
-1728 SQQQYDTIRAGFE
+1728 
-1741 ERLTAIAD
+1741 
-1749 SIRDVKADNEF
+1749 
-1760 IARDNAISAIVEAVR
+1760 
-1775 TKKTGSSMLA
+1775 
-1785 YLKGYSNRAT
+1785 
-1795 AQTVKDI
+1795 
-1802 ISLVRDISD
+1802 
-1811 MPTQYF
+1811 
-1817 EAKPHR
+1817 
-1823 VVNFSEIKMVELPE
+1823 
-1837 SASDTLKKQLER
+1837 
-1849 RKIPYEVYG
+1849 
-1858 KTDEDRATAVKKLN
+1858 
-1872 DVRFELNSGTGYSRG
+1872 ELNSGTGYSRG

-2036 SRILAELKDSG
+2036 SRILTELKDSG
-2047 ITVDSASDVESDIFA
+2047 VTVDSASDVESDIFA

-2190 PRNARNPQTVRD
+2190 PRNARNPLTVRD

-2211 SPKNPL
+2211 NPKNPL

-2229 KFEHTYYSNEVGEA
+2229 KFEDTYYSNEVGEA

-2340 EIASPMAVIHDMERH
+2340 QIASPMAVIHDMERH

-2363 AFEGIVYG
+2363 AFEEIVYG

-2434 TFGIVFDDKNGNR
+2434 TFGFVFDDKNGNR

-2455 YDANALYKSFS
+2455 YDVNALYKSFS
-2466 ETDKRFISLVENFFN
+2466 ETDKRFISLVETFFN

-2495 IGSTNVL
+2495 LGSTNVL

-2691 TPEEIRANMEQMDKY
+2691 TPAEIRANMEQMDKY

-2761 QLGLSVDSDENCR
+2761 QLGLAIDSDENCR

-3005 EDLRR
+3005 EDLQR

-3031 KTGAYNQETLDEVL
+3031 KTGAYNQETLDEVM

-3140 GKARAYLSGLKAKE
+3140 GKARAYLSGLKAKD
-3154 DAETPKD
+3154 DAGTPKD

-3174 GLTSDEQALII
+3174 GLTSDEQALIL

-3219 FKLDVKKGKL
+3219 FKLDVKNGKL

>member
-19 GGSLGKST
+19 GGTLGKST

-132 AGIFGNS
+132 TGILGNS

-218 NLLKESSGE
+218 DLLKESSGE

-250 ASTTLGQAI
+250 ASTTFGQAI

-291 NESGNAQQMVRTAE
+291 NESGNAQQMVRTAK

-482 AQATEITQTSFDGGK
+482 AQATEITQTSFDGEK

-553 QAKEGAVQYEAQ
+553 QAKAGAVQYEAQ
-565 KAAQTDQETQTGA
+565 KAAQTDHETQTGA
-578 DGKTTVKGEN
+578 DGKTTVEGEN
-588 AAQGREGAEKKAQE
+588 AAQEREGAEKKAQE

-686 SKRRLIL
+686 SQRRLIL

-731 MLEDGA
+731 MLEKGA
-737 FDNYVQERRD
+737 FDNYVRERRD

-769 TVTRSFASENAEK
+769 TVTRSFASEKAEK

-813 NQKLVLRAFRAIG
+813 NQKLVMRAFRAIG

-839 ARALEGYFRTIEDAV
+839 AQALEGYFRTIEDAV

-861 EIASLLFGSKLDAQN
+861 EIASLLFGSKPDAQN

-883 EGSDTLYSL
+883 EKS
-892 PAVSPVKPSSR
+892 
-903 EWKTTI
+903 E
-909 DTAEAKKRFPS
+909 
-920 LWDVTADESQTR
+920 TR
-932 NPTQIR
+932 
-938 STVSTYRK
+938 Y
-946 IYDILKAEGFSG
+946 
-958 KILDASSGLGYGTRA
+958 
-973 GIDEYGFEVDDIEP
+973 
-987 YPDRSYS
+987 
-994 PKYTDY
+994 
-1000 SALEGK
+1000 
-1006 YDAIIS
+1006 
-1012 NAVLNVLPQDQR
+1012 
-1024 DALVVKMGK
+1024 
-1033 LLADGGKLFVNVRGD
+1033 
-1048 DVNTLSSN
+1048 
-1056 PSNVK
+1056 
-1061 IGDMEWFVSSTG
+1061 
-1073 SYQKGFTRNELV
+1073 
-1085 AYLKDALGNDFEV
+1085 
-1098 QGTSKFGKASAIV
+1098 
-1111 TKKESATNKSK
+1111 
-1122 TGNNTRFELS
+1122 
-1132 QFGQYTAEE
+1132 
-1141 SSSIQR
+1141 SIQ
-1147 DAKNE
+1147 D
-1152 IAKSYDD
+1152 
-1159 VKRFISDSTSENIQK
+1159 
-1174 RLFVGKID
+1174 GKVVVD
-1182 KETAK
+1182 
-1187 NILAQTDVYTY
+1187 TDQ
-1198 GKSIVLTSDDIR
+1198 
-1210 HIFDRHGSA
+1210 HIFDGVERKDYGRIVRAYMREH
-1219 FSEGQRGQIAI
+1219 FRG
-1230 TADNFDSVLRT
+1230 
-1241 IMKPDT
+1241 
-1247 VKPEVDKSGAISLV
+1247 
-1261 FKKEINGN
+1261 KEIAGTMFTKTSEKEYTSSEYAKRLLRKKQGTYDAKMRATTELDNMLR
-1269 VTAVTVVSEKKK
+1269 VSEYIRHEDAQHPHEYNGKGYDRYSVQFEIGRENFSGELLVAIGDNDRRIFYDVVKIK
-1281 ALSLKSA
+1281 RTDSPVSEATARKSDGKSA
-1288 WITVQKEKQH
+1288 RGTIGSEVGEVHTVQ
-1298 ISPPSDVQA
+1298 
-1307 PNPTSKTVGSMNAV
+1307 NRNADA
-1321 SDNSIHQ
+1321 STTDSIHQ
-1328 NSENVKGKSKIGE
+1328 KSENVKGKSKIGE
-1341 NTRFELKIGSQTTPV
+1341 NTRFELPDTRYTELAKAPEKNQKQLSEMVREAAEAAGYTKHAYHGTPNTEFTVFDKGRVGKGNDQYGAGFYFATNEDAASHYGTRVIDSYLNISKPINIGNAT
-1356 KVQETKNLIA
+1356 
-1366 IHNLTEQNLL
+1366 NLL
-1376 DTLNLGGF
+1376 AYDKSFTQKQAYEIIKRLPDIYDAENSPLGDYF
-1384 PMPSIA
+1384 
-1390 VIKADQ
+1390 D
-1396 GHSEYGDISVIFGKE
+1396 EYWDGGAKDWMIRELAKSNNTIGD
-1411 TIDPQ
+1411 
-1416 INSKNA
+1416 
-1422 IYGGDAWTPTYPTIE
+1422 
-1437 YKVAEKV
+1437 
-1444 ADRIR
+1444 
-1449 NKYYDLARK
+1449 L
-1458 FGYDDVR
+1458 
-1465 PLYKYANDLEDTLNK
+1465 
-1480 AKGEAELISSLVDD
+1480 
-1494 EDMMRVFL
+1494 
-1502 MDSGK
+1502 DSG
-1507 GKIPTVQTEVRTEM
+1507 
-1521 SPAEVERAKFFIN
+1521 
-1534 ALGEDVVRGIKTP
+1534 
-1547 EGERIGFYRQKY
+1547 
-1559 LDEHSD
+1559 
-1565 AIRNV
+1565 
-1570 YHELL
+1570 
-1575 TKEYG
+1575 
-1580 ATEEEAQRV
+1580 
-1589 LENAKRYD
+1589 
-1597 LFRIVNDAYHYL
+1597 LFRDYPNELH
-1609 ENGGVTVRT
+1609 E
-1618 ETDSAASSK
+1618 
-1627 AVRDAVDTKQYRTW
+1627 AVRDVTGYD
-1641 LKDIFGGIEEKSG
+1641 GIEVNVKGGKFYVAWFDNQMKSADPVTYDANG
-1654 IRNERDPFDSRGNRR
+1654 NVIPLSKRFDKSKNDIR
-1669 KWETLHWENTLEN
+1669 
-1682 VVQAML
+1682 
-1688 EQPDVGKGTIFSATS
+1688 
-1703 IWGVSAKEY
+1703 Y
-1712 KTISD
+1712 
-1717 MKKDTARLKTM
+1717 
-1728 SQQQYDTIRAGFE
+1728 
-1741 ERLTAIAD
+1741 
-1749 SIRDVKADNEF
+1749 
-1760 IARDNAISAIVEAVR
+1760 
-1775 TKKTGSSMLA
+1775 
-1785 YLKGYSNRAT
+1785 
-1795 AQTVKDI
+1795 
-1802 ISLVRDISD
+1802 
-1811 MPTQYF
+1811 
-1817 EAKPHR
+1817 
-1823 VVNFSEIKMVELPE
+1823 
-1837 SASDTLKKQLER
+1837 
-1849 RKIPYEVYG
+1849 
-1858 KTDEDRATAVKKLN
+1858 
-1872 DVRFELNSGTGYSRG
+1872 ELNSGTGYSRG

-1928 FRAKIRGKSRAEV
+1928 FRAKIRGKSRSEV

-2036 SRILAELKDSG
+2036 SRILTELKDSG
-2047 ITVDSASDVESDIFA
+2047 VTVDSASDVESDIFA
-2062 DLLGQYQNAKQAIKQ
+2062 DLLGQYQDAKQAIKQ

-2130 MLEKNRAKLT
+2130 MLEKNRAKLD
-2140 AARKR
+2140 ASRKR
-2145 AMSESRLYRNA
+2145 SRSEYQLYRA
-2156 IKLDE
+2156 GIDLE
-2161 QLKRDRRSSQLLSD
+2161 QRLKRDKRSNKLFQD
-2175 ERMRKVAESAAKIGK
+2175 AGVREIANAAVKLAK
-2190 PRNARNPQTVRD
+2190 PRNVRNPVAVLSF
-2202 WAKSMQEIY
+2202 AKAMQDIY

-2222 EADEETG
+2222 EADKKTG
-2229 KFEHTYYSNEVGEA
+2229 EYENTYYNPEVGDA
-2243 LNRLAQIDTEVYRNG
+2243 LNRLTQIDTEVYRRG
-2258 KKVQVKYLTDEQ
+2258 KKVKNKYLTDAQ
-2270 IVDLDTVI
+2270 VIDLQTVV
-2278 SGITRLYR
+2278 SGIDRLYR
-2286 DYDTVYFQGKRQSLT
+2286 EYDTVYYQGKRVGLT
-2301 ETAQRGVDNM
+2301 ETAQQGVDNLL
-2311 QWIADERVKKGKRFG
+2311 WIEENRNKKGKKWYAPLKNFIG
-2326 VIDKIKRWTDAYLY
+2326 GYLR
-2340 EIASPMAVIHDMERH
+2340 ETVSPLVVVRNLEMH
-2355 DPNGVLSA
+2355 DPNGVLSKYYEEVVRGDLNTRTMTA
-2363 AFEGIVYG
+2363 NLMDTFEK
-2371 QISAQT
+2371 
-2377 MFADLMNPFETFY
+2377 FY
-2390 KENKGYKKALARDT
+2390 KENKGYQKALARDT
-2404 VNFRGHELTKAQAIS
+2404 VKFMGFEMSKAQAIT
-2419 LYCTMKR
+2419 LYCTMKS
-2426 EHAQLGLE
+2426 EHARLGFE
-2434 TFGIVFDDKNGNR
+2434 TFGFTYEDKNGNL
-2447 VKTGSLKG
+2447 VETGAIKN
-2455 YDANALYKSFS
+2455 YDIKILYNAFN
-2466 ETDKRFISLVENFFN
+2466 ETDKRFISIVEQFFN
-2481 DVSKK
+2481 ETSRKIK
-2486 VKGDADMRI
+2486 TETDMRV

-2502 DDYYFPILR
+2502 EDYYFPILR
-2511 DRSQRTNSVGDTR
+2511 DRKQRGSNVGDMRKAMMNT
-2524 RGISDFLETV
+2524 LETV
-2534 LNLSFNQNTVRH
+2534 NNISANQNRIEH
-2546 ADGRIE
+2546 ADGRLDIY
-2552 ISDVTNTIMKHAQ
+2552 DVTAIIERHAV
-2565 GLAIYANLYEQI
+2565 AMATYANLYEPI
-2577 QTFDRILNKKVGE
+2577 QSFERVLNARVGQR
-2590 MDADGKLIRETTKS
+2590 DANGKLIRQTETTI
-2604 LGEMMEDNHKGMLN
+2604 GELME
-2618 YLSKLLADV
+2618 KLYPGFRDSFTKLFGDI
-2627 QGVRT
+2627 QGVKASREGVWDT
-2632 DMTGAMDVIDH
+2632 VGKGIEKAQ
-2643 ALTKVYG
+2643 G
-2650 LYAQAAVSG
+2650 LYASAVVSG
-2659 NIKTAILPL
+2659 NIKTAMLPPMSMFAAGSL
-2668 ASYFATGLY
+2668 IDMKYLSRSLTMNNTKETRKASYA
-2677 VDARHMAK
+2677 
-2685 GFAMNA
+2685 
-2691 TPEEIRANMEQMDKY
+2691 EMEKY
-2706 SSVTKGRYYDR
+2706 SSVIKGRYYDR
-2717 GAIKSQTVQDEVRG
+2717 GAIKARTVQDSVRG
-2731 LISVTGKGI
+2731 VISVTGKGI
-2740 EATERFMLSKVWN
+2740 EITEKFMINKLWS
-2753 ACKSQTAE
+2753 ACKLQTSE
-2761 QLGLSVDSDENCR
+2761 QLGLAFDSDENCR
-2774 AAAKLFDKVVIETQ
+2774 AAAKLFDKVVTETQ
-2788 SQYVASMKSA
+2788 SQYVPSMKSSLA
-2798 MGRSKNQLVR
+2798 RHNNVIVR
-2808 GLTMFKSDGAAMFS
+2808 GFTQFKSDGQAMLGS
-2822 SSFDAIRRF
+2822 LYDNVRGYFDLKERE
-2831 MDLRDRAKA
+2831 KA
-2840 GQDVGKEL
+2840 GQNVDAEL
-2848 AVAKKRAG
+2848 KAAKKRAA
-2856 RAVASVASVCVAVAI
+2856 RSIPSIAAVCVGVAI
-2871 ITQAMRYAFN
+2871 ITQGMRYLFN
-2881 NDDEEEETPA
+2881 NDDEDDETPV

-2896 NTMNSAMGM
+2896 NTLNSAMGM

-2933 INGVRGMVSLFGD
+2933 VNGIKAMTSLIGND
-2946 KNATQADV
+2946 NATQADV

-3005 EDLRR
+3005 EDLQR

-3045 RLYKAGYDKKVMPG
+3045 RLYKAGYDKKVMPV

-3124 DDKSALLSEI
+3124 DDKSALLSEV

-3174 GLTSDEQALII
+3174 GLTSDEQALIL
-3185 YAAGYHSASDLSAFL
+3185 YAAGYHSVSDLSAFL

-3219 FKLDVKKGKL
+3219 FKLDVKSGKL

>member
-1 MAIVDLKK
+1 MAIADLKK
-9 DYVAG
+9 DYVVG
-14 NKTNF
+14 NQRNF
-19 GGSLGKST
+19 GGVLGKST
-27 SKKEDSSFLGNL
+27 PHTEDPSFLGNL

-52 VFEGIGRLVSSTGA
+52 VFEGIGRLASSGVA
-66 KIAGDDRLARYYAKK
+66 KLAGDDRLARYYAKK

-92 DRYSPGKVTQFFAD
+92 EKYSPGKVTQFFAD

-127 TVVFG
+127 TVIFG
-132 AGIFGNS
+132 TGIFGNS

-165 VLMEVI
+165 LLMEKI

-188 NLTKNAVE
+188 SLTKNAVE

-218 NLLKESSGE
+218 DLLKESSGE

-250 ASTTLGQAI
+250 ASTTLGQAV
-259 YSGMVGFASGAMM
+259 YSGMVGFASGGLM
-272 SGSSMVINRA
+272 SGSSMIINRA

-327 KESVESYNA
+327 KESVENYNA

-364 VMQAYANIMKADAQ
+364 VMQAYTNIMKADAQ
-378 TLEKYAQLASYY
+378 TLEQYASLASYY
-390 TNEKVTTRDLLA
+390 TKEKVTAKDLLT

-431 EVRDFTRTTEGG
+431 KVRDFTRTMEGG
-443 NTSESTGETRF
+443 NATEGAGETRF
-454 SMTGDAAKQELKNQL
+454 SMTGKATKQALKNQL

-482 AQATEITQTSFDGGK
+482 AQATEITQTAFDDSK
-497 SVQNVHIIDRMYLSI
+497 RVQNVRVADNMYLSI

-524 NDKSAKQD
+524 NDTSAKQD

-546 EMRQYFE
+546 EMRQYYE
-553 QAKEGAVQYEAQ
+553 QAKEGATQYEAQ
-565 KAAQTDQETQTGA
+565 KAAQTAQETQADT
-578 DGKTTVKGEN
+578 DGKTTAEGKN
-588 AAQGREGAEKKAQE
+588 AAQEQESTEEKAQG

-609 IDSATEKKLNK
+609 IDSATEQKLNK

-640 KSAEANGVDAKTVK
+640 KSAEANGVNAKTVK
-654 KIAIAMTARSGLDIR
+654 KIAISMTARSGLDIR

-686 SKRRLIL
+686 SQRRLIL

-710 MHDMMHDQYTNMKAV
+710 MHDMMHDQYTNMNAV

-731 MLEDGA
+731 MLEKGA
-737 FDNYVQERRD
+737 FDNYIKENRD

-769 TVTRSFASENAEK
+769 TVTRSFASKKAEK

-808 RVARS
+808 RIARS
-813 NQKLVLRAFRAIG
+813 NQKLVLRTFRAIG

-839 ARALEGYFRTIEDAV
+839 ARSLEGYLRTIEDAV

-861 EIASLLFGSKLDAQN
+861 EIASLLFGSNPAAQETN
-876 AETKSAA
+876 GTAEESETR
-883 EGSDTLYSL
+883 YSL
-892 PAVSPVKPSSR
+892 PSVSPVKPSSQA
-903 EWKTTI
+903 WKPTI

-1000 SALEGK
+1000 SALDGK

-1024 DALVVKMGK
+1024 DALVVKMGN
-1033 LLADGGKLFVNVRGD
+1033 LLADGGKLYVNVRGD

-1085 AYLKDALGNDFEV
+1085 AYLKDALGSDFEV

-1111 TKKESATNKSK
+1111 TKKEN
-1122 TGNNTRFELS
+1122 
-1132 QFGQYTAEE
+1132 
-1141 SSSIQR
+1141 
-1147 DAKNE
+1147 
-1152 IAKSYDD
+1152 
-1159 VKRFISDSTSENIQK
+1159 
-1174 RLFVGKID
+1174 VG
-1182 KETAK
+1182 
-1187 NILAQTDVYTY
+1187 
-1198 GKSIVLTSDDIR
+1198 
-1210 HIFDRHGSA
+1210 
-1219 FSEGQRGQIAI
+1219 
-1230 TADNFDSVLRT
+1230 
-1241 IMKPDT
+1241 
-1247 VKPEVDKSGAISLV
+1247 
-1261 FKKEINGN
+1261 
-1269 VTAVTVVSEKKK
+1269 
-1281 ALSLKSA
+1281 
-1288 WITVQKEKQH
+1288 
-1298 ISPPSDVQA
+1298 
-1307 PNPTSKTVGSMNAV
+1307 
-1321 SDNSIHQ
+1321 
-1328 NSENVKGKSKIGE
+1328 GKSKIGE

-1390 VIKADQ
+1390 VVKADQ

-1437 YKVAEKV
+1437 YKVAEKA

-1507 GKIPTVQTEVRTEM
+1507 GKISTIQKEVRTEM

-1534 ALGEDVVRGIKTP
+1534 ALGENVVRGIKTP
-1547 EGERIGFYRQKY
+1547 EGERIGFYRQKF

-1565 AIRNV
+1565 AIRNA

-1627 AVRDAVDTKQYRTW
+1627 AVRDAVDTKKYRSW
-1641 LKDIFGGIEEKSG
+1641 LKDLFGGIEEKSG
-1654 IRNERDPFDSRGNRR
+1654 IRNERDPFDIRGNRR

-1712 KTISD
+1712 KTIAD

-1785 YLKGYSNRAT
+1785 YLKDYSNRAT

-1817 EAKPHR
+1817 EAKPKR
-1823 VVNFSEIKMVELPE
+1823 AVDFSEIKMVELPE

-1872 DVRFELNSGTGYSRG
+1872 DVRFELNSGVGYSRG

-1893 ANRTKGKVYSLS
+1893 ANRTKGKVYSQT

-1919 GILSDENIS
+1919 EILSDDKAS
-1928 FRAKIRGKSRAEV
+1928 LRAKIRGKSRAEV
-1941 MDFLFEQ
+1941 IDFLFEQ
-1948 MNKEQGNGRLNTA
+1948 MNKEQGDGRLKTA

-1975 EELDSVGR
+1975 EELDSIGR

-1989 MDIITGVESYRRK
+1989 VDIINGVESYRK
-2002 FKFTETEKA
+2002 KVKFTETEKA

-2023 LLRAWSSEDGMMP
+2023 LLRSWSSEDGMMP
-2036 SRILAELKDSG
+2036 SRILAELKESG
-2047 ITVDSASDVESDIFA
+2047 VAVDSTSDVESDIFA
-2062 DLLGQYQNAKQAIKQ
+2062 DLISQYQNAKQAVKQ

-2111 GEKSAYRKEVE
+2111 GEKSTYRKEVE
-2122 ARQESISK
+2122 ARQAYISK
-2130 MLEKNRAKLT
+2130 FLEDHRTKLN

-2175 ERMRKVAESAAKIGK
+2175 DRMRKVAESAAKIGK
-2190 PRNARNPQTVRD
+2190 PRNARNPLTVRD

-2217 LAIYG
+2217 LAVYG
-2222 EADEETG
+2222 EINTETG
-2229 KFEHTYYSNEVGEA
+2229 AYDHTYYSNEVGEA
-2243 LNRLAQIDTEVYRNG
+2243 LNRLTQIDTG
-2258 KKVQVKYLTDEQ
+2258 KKFLTDEQ
-2270 IVDLDTVI
+2270 IVDLDTVV

-2311 QWIADERVKKGKRFG
+2311 QWIADERAKKGKRLG
-2326 VIDKIKRWTDAYLY
+2326 IIDKFKRWTDAYLY
-2340 EIASPMAVIHDMERH
+2340 QIASPMAVIHDMERH

-2363 AFEGIVYG
+2363 AFEEVVYG
-2371 QISAQT
+2371 QIGAQT
-2377 MFADLMNPFETFY
+2377 MFANLMDPFETFY
-2390 KENKGYKKALARDT
+2390 KENKGYKKALARET
-2404 VNFRGHELTKAQAIS
+2404 VNFQGHELTKAQAIS

-2426 EHAQLGLE
+2426 EHARLGLE
-2434 TFGIVFDDKNGNR
+2434 TFGIVFDDKDGNR
-2447 VKTGSLKG
+2447 VKTGALKG
-2455 YDANALYKSFS
+2455 YDAKALYNSFN

-2495 IGSTNVL
+2495 LGSTNVL
-2502 DDYYFPILR
+2502 DDYYFPIQR

-2604 LGEMMEDNHKGMLN
+2604 LGEMMEDNHKGILN
-2618 YLSKLLADV
+2618 YLSKLMADV

-2632 DMTGAMDVIDH
+2632 DMTGPMDIMDH
-2643 ALTKVYG
+2643 ALTKIYG

-2691 TPEEIRANMEQMDKY
+2691 SPAEIRANMEQMDKY

-2761 QLGLSVDSDENCR
+2761 QLGLAIDSDENCR

-2788 SQYVASMKSA
+2788 SQYVASMKSE

-2831 MDLRDRAKA
+2831 MDLRDRAKS

-2896 NTMNSAMGM
+2896 NTMGSAMGM
-2905 FPLIGDVYSVFAEGY
+2905 FPLVGDVYSVFAEGY
-2920 DISNMTLDALNDG
+2920 DISNMTIDALNDG

-2983 IRRFSKPAMYGYD
+2983 IRRISKPAMYGYD

-3005 EDLRR
+3005 EDLQR

-3094 AFDDEQKASAISS
+3094 AFDDEQKASAINS

-3124 DDKSALLSEI
+3124 KDKSALLSEI

-3154 DAETPKD
+3154 NAETPKD
-3161 GWRSTIQKGLKGM
+3161 GWRSTVQKGLKGM
-3174 GLTSDEQALII
+3174 GLTSDEQALML
-3185 YAAGYHSASDLSAFL
+3185 YAAGYHSTSDLSAFL
-3200 RVLNAKNLTKEQL
+3200 RVLNARNLTKEQL
-3213 ALLAEI
+3213 ALFAAI
-3219 FKLDVKKGKL
+3219 FKLDVKNGKL
-3229 VERKTTKKTA
+3229 VERKKKTSKKSA

>member
-1 MAIVDLKK
+1 MARS
-9 DYVAG
+9 DYVREYVIGNGKVSSAG
-14 NKTNF
+14 RSGYIRKND
-19 GGSLGKST
+19 
-27 SKKEDSSFLGNL
+27 DSSFLGNL

-52 VFEGIGRLVSSTGA
+52 VFEGIGRLASSGVA
-66 KIAGDDRLARYYAKK
+66 KLAGDDRLARYYAKK

-92 DRYSPGKVTQFFAD
+92 EKYSPGKVTQFFAD

-127 TVVFG
+127 TVIFG
-132 AGIFGNS
+132 AGVFGNS

-165 VLMEVI
+165 LLLEKI

-188 NLTKNAVE
+188 SLTKNAVE

-218 NLLKESSGE
+218 DLLKESSGE

-250 ASTTLGQAI
+250 ASTTLGQAV
-259 YSGMVGFASGAMM
+259 YSGMVGFASGGLM
-272 SGSSMVINRA
+272 SGSSMIINRA

-291 NESGNAQQMVRTAE
+291 NESGNARQMVRTAE

-327 KESVESYNA
+327 KESVENYNA

-364 VMQAYANIMKADAQ
+364 VMQAYTNIMKADAQ

-390 TNEKVTTRDLLA
+390 TNEKVTTRDLLN

-431 EVRDFTRTTEGG
+431 EVLDFTSTMEGG
-443 NTSESTGETRF
+443 NATEGAGETRF
-454 SMTGDAAKQELKNQL
+454 SMTGDAAKQALKNQL

-482 AQATEITQTSFDGGK
+482 AQATEITQTAFDD
-497 SVQNVHIIDRMYLSI
+497 SRRVQNVRVADNMYLSI

-546 EMRQYFE
+546 EMRQYYE
-553 QAKEGAVQYEAQ
+553 QAKEGAAQYEAQ
-565 KAAQTDQETQTGA
+565 KAAQTTQETQTGT
-578 DGKTTVKGEN
+578 DGKTTAEGEN
-588 AAQGREGAEKKAQE
+588 AAQEQDSTEEKAKE

-609 IDSATEKKLNK
+609 IDSATEQKLNK

-686 SKRRLIL
+686 SQRRLIL

-731 MLEDGA
+731 MLEKGA
-737 FDNYVQERRD
+737 FDNYVRERRD

-769 TVTRSFASENAEK
+769 TVTRSFASEKAEK

-839 ARALEGYFRTIEDAV
+839 AQALEGYFRTIEDAV

-861 EIASLLFGSKLDAQN
+861 EIASLLFGSNPSAQDTN
-876 AETKSAA
+876 STIEESETR
-883 EGSDTLYSL
+883 YSL
-892 PAVSPVKPSSR
+892 PAVSPVKPSSQ

-1187 NILAQTDVYTY
+1187 KILAQTDVYTY

-1321 SDNSIHQ
+1321 SNNSIHQ
-1328 NSENVKGKSKIGE
+1328 KSENVKGKSKIGE
-1341 NTRFELKIGSQTTPV
+1341 NTRFELKIGNQTTPV

-1366 IHNLTEQNLL
+1366 IHNLSEQKLL
-1376 DTLNLGGF
+1376 DTLDLGGF

-1390 VIKADQ
+1390 VVKADQ
-1396 GHSEYGDISVIFGKE
+1396 GHSNYGDISVIFGKD
-1411 TIDPQ
+1411 TIDPKMNRTNKLYGSDAYTPTGSSVEYKVNRDAAKQFSRELSALARGIADGEYASDVSHAIDNLGDTSSQSLPALIDSMSRRTGFQAAYLQSKGETVQPVYYKKEYSKYGGIEAVKNFIDILGSDAKQ
-1416 INSKNA
+1416 ICLDVLEGDNSAWESQLENVKKA
-1422 IYGGDAWTPTYPTIE
+1422 ILDKYNDDPKKRALLERTIVSRYGASQVYDLVGGTWAYLDDLERGQYGGD
-1437 YKVAEKV
+1437 
-1444 ADRIR
+1444 
-1449 NKYYDLARK
+1449 
-1458 FGYDDVR
+1458 
-1465 PLYKYANDLEDTLNK
+1465 
-1480 AKGEAELISSLVDD
+1480 
-1494 EDMMRVFL
+1494 
-1502 MDSGK
+1502 
-1507 GKIPTVQTEVRTEM
+1507 
-1521 SPAEVERAKFFIN
+1521 
-1534 ALGEDVVRGIKTP
+1534 
-1547 EGERIGFYRQKY
+1547 
-1559 LDEHSD
+1559 
-1565 AIRNV
+1565 
-1570 YHELL
+1570 
-1575 TKEYG
+1575 TKEVDRL
-1580 ATEEEAQRV
+1580 ATAQ
-1589 LENAKRYD
+1589 A
-1597 LFRIVNDAYHYL
+1597 
-1609 ENGGVTVRT
+1609 
-1618 ETDSAASSK
+1618 
-1627 AVRDAVDTKQYRTW
+1627 
-1641 LKDIFGGIEEKSG
+1641 IEEKIDFDDFRKWLTEKADGILGKKG
-1654 IRNERDPFDSRGNRR
+1654 IRNSKDPFTPSGNRR
-1669 KWETLHWENTLEN
+1669 SFEQLHDDFTIDNIMRDMKKN
-1682 VVQAML
+1682 QQARG
-1688 EQPDVGKGTIFSATS
+1688 QGTFGATAES
-1703 IWGVSAKEY
+1703 VAAVATPEY
-1712 KTISD
+1712 KSISD
-1717 MKKDTARLKTM
+1717 MKKDSARLKTIDDQAYTQIKDDIGNQIVDIITDIKNANKIKT
-1728 SQQQYDTIRAGFE
+1728 SNDFFVSD
-1741 ERLTAIAD
+1741 AIGSLIVGGGQLRSAD
-1749 SIRDVKADNEF
+1749 SIIRYFAN
-1760 IARDNAISAIVEAVR
+1760 
-1775 TKKTGSSMLA
+1775 G
-1785 YLKGYSNRAT
+1785 GYSIDRNTANRILDVYRAVS
-1795 AQTVKDI
+1795 A
-1802 ISLVRDISD
+1802 
-1811 MPTQYF
+1811 MPTGYF
-1817 EAKPHR
+1817 EAKPQR

-1872 DVRFELNSGTGYSRG
+1872 DVRFELDSGTGYSRG

-1893 ANRTKGKVYSLS
+1893 ANRTKGKVYSQT

-1919 GILSDENIS
+1919 EILSDDKAS
-1928 FRAKIRGKSRAEV
+1928 LRAKIRGKSRMEV
-1941 MDFLFEQ
+1941 IDFLFEQ
-1948 MNKEQGNGRLNTA
+1948 MNKEQGDGRLKTA

-1975 EELDSVGR
+1975 EELDSIGR

-1989 MDIITGVESYRRK
+1989 VDIINGVESYRK
-2002 FKFTETEKA
+2002 KVKFTDTEKA
-2011 DLKHMFDKGYPS
+2011 DLKHMFDKEYPS

-2036 SRILAELKDSG
+2036 SRILAELKESG
-2047 ITVDSASDVESDIFA
+2047 VAVDSTSDVESDIFA
-2062 DLLGQYQNAKQAIKQ
+2062 DLISQYQNAKQAVKQ

-2111 GEKSAYRKEVE
+2111 GEKSTYRKEVE
-2122 ARQESISK
+2122 ARQAYISK
-2130 MLEKNRAKLT
+2130 FLEDHRTKLN

-2175 ERMRKVAESAAKIGK
+2175 DRMRKVAESAAKIGK
-2190 PRNARNPQTVRD
+2190 PRNARNPLTVRD

-2243 LNRLAQIDTEVYRNG
+2243 LNRLTQIDTG
-2258 KKVQVKYLTDEQ
+2258 KKFLTDEQ
-2270 IVDLDTVI
+2270 IVDLDTVV

-2311 QWIADERVKKGKRFG
+2311 QWIADERAKKGQRLKI
-2326 VIDKIKRWTDAYLY
+2326 IDKFKRWTDAYLY

-2363 AFEGIVYG
+2363 AFEEVVYG
-2371 QISAQT
+2371 QIGAQT
-2377 MFADLMNPFETFY
+2377 MFANLMDPFETFY
-2390 KENKGYKKALARDT
+2390 KENKGYKKALARET
-2404 VNFRGHELTKAQAIS
+2404 VNFQGHELTKAQAIS

-2426 EHAQLGLE
+2426 EHARLGLE
-2434 TFGIVFDDKNGNR
+2434 TFGIVFDDKDGNR
-2447 VKTGSLKG
+2447 VKTGALKG
-2455 YDANALYKSFS
+2455 YDAKTLYNSFN

-2495 IGSTNVL
+2495 LGSTNVL
-2502 DDYYFPILR
+2502 DDYYFPIQR

-2604 LGEMMEDNHKGMLN
+2604 LGEMMEDNHKGMLI
-2618 YLSKLLADV
+2618 YLSKLMADV

-2632 DMTGAMDVIDH
+2632 DMTGPMAVMDH

-2650 LYAQAAVSG
+2650 LYAQAAISG

-2691 TPEEIRANMEQMDKY
+2691 SPAEIRANMEQMDKY

-2761 QLGLSVDSDENCR
+2761 QLGLSIDSDENCR

-2831 MDLRDRAKA
+2831 MDLRDRAKS

-2983 IRRFSKPAMYGYD
+2983 IRRISKPAMYGYD

-3005 EDLRR
+3005 EDLQR

-3025 VMFRRK
+3025 VLFRRK
-3031 KTGAYNQETLDEVL
+3031 KTGSYNQETLDEVL

-3059 GIPDDLTRAQ
+3059 GIPDGLTRAQ

-3107 LYRSWRAYA
+3107 LYRSWRSYA

-3154 DAETPKD
+3154 NAETPKD

-3174 GLTSDEQALII
+3174 GLTSDEQALML
-3185 YAAGYHSASDLSAFL
+3185 YAAGYRSTSDLSAFL
-3200 RVLNAKNLTKEQL
+3200 RVLNARNLTKEQL
-3213 ALLAEI
+3213 ALFAAI
-3219 FKLDVKKGKL
+3219 FKLDVKNGKL

>member
-1 MAIVDLKK
+1 MAISDYKFEYSSSGKK
-9 DYVAG
+9 NAPMDG
-14 NKTNF
+14 I
-19 GGSLGKST
+19 S
-27 SKKEDSSFLGNL
+27 SKKTSRSNSSAGGNL

-46 AAGFGG
+46 AAGLGG
-52 VFEGIGRLVSSTGA
+52 VFEGIGRLASSTVA
-66 KIAGDDRLARYYAKK
+66 KLAGDDRLARYYAKK

-92 DRYSPGKVTQFFAD
+92 EKYSPGKVTQFFAD

-127 TVVFG
+127 TVIFG
-132 AGIFGNS
+132 AGVFGNS

-165 VLMEVI
+165 LLMEKI

-188 NLTKNAVE
+188 SLTKNAVE

-218 NLLKESSGE
+218 DLLKESSGE

-259 YSGMVGFASGAMM
+259 YSGMVGFASGGLM
-272 SGSSMVINRA
+272 SGSSMIINRA

-327 KESVESYNA
+327 KESVENYNA

-364 VMQAYANIMKADAQ
+364 VMQAYTNIMKADAQ
-378 TLEKYAQLASYY
+378 TLEQYAQLASYY
-390 TNEKVTTRDLLA
+390 TNEKVTTRDLLN

-431 EVRDFTRTTEGG
+431 EVRDFTSTMEGG
-443 NTSESTGETRF
+443 GSNVNADGTRF
-454 SMTGDAAKQELKNQL
+454 SVDGE
-469 DRNATAAQ
+469 ATAQSPA
-477 EAQQT
+477 A
-482 AQATEITQTSFDGGK
+482 AEITQTDFDGEK
-497 SVQNVHIIDRMYLSI
+497 SVQNVRVSDNMYLSI

-546 EMRQYFE
+546 EMRQYYE
-553 QAKEGAVQYEAQ
+553 QAKEGAAQYEAQ
-565 KAAQTDQETQTGA
+565 KAAQTTQETQTGM
-578 DGKTTVKGEN
+578 DGKTTAEGEN
-588 AAQGREGAEKKAQE
+588 AAQEQDSTEEKAKE

-609 IDSATEKKLNK
+609 IDSATEQKLNK

-686 SKRRLIL
+686 SQRRLIL

-731 MLEDGA
+731 MLEKGA
-737 FDNYVQERRD
+737 FDNYVRERRD

-769 TVTRSFASENAEK
+769 TVTRSFASEKTEK

-808 RVARS
+808 RIARS
-813 NQKLVLRAFRAIG
+813 NQKLVLRTFRAIG
-826 RWINDVRSRDMET
+826 RWINDVRSRDMGT
-839 ARALEGYFRTIEDAV
+839 ARSLEGYLRTIEDAI

-861 EIASLLFGSKLDAQN
+861 EIASLLFGSNPSAQDTN
-876 AETKSAA
+876 STIEKSETR
-883 EGSDTLYSL
+883 YSL
-892 PAVSPVKPSSR
+892 PAVSPVKPSSQ
-903 EWKTTI
+903 EWKPTI

-946 IYDILKAEGFSG
+946 IYDILKAEGFNG

-1000 SALEGK
+1000 SALDGK

-1024 DALVVKMGK
+1024 DALVVKMGN
-1033 LLADGGKLFVNVRGD
+1033 LLADGGKLYVNVRGD

-1085 AYLKDALGNDFEV
+1085 AYLKDALGSDFEV

-1111 TKKESATNKSK
+1111 TKKEN
-1122 TGNNTRFELS
+1122 
-1132 QFGQYTAEE
+1132 
-1141 SSSIQR
+1141 
-1147 DAKNE
+1147 
-1152 IAKSYDD
+1152 
-1159 VKRFISDSTSENIQK
+1159 
-1174 RLFVGKID
+1174 VG
-1182 KETAK
+1182 
-1187 NILAQTDVYTY
+1187 
-1198 GKSIVLTSDDIR
+1198 
-1210 HIFDRHGSA
+1210 
-1219 FSEGQRGQIAI
+1219 
-1230 TADNFDSVLRT
+1230 
-1241 IMKPDT
+1241 
-1247 VKPEVDKSGAISLV
+1247 
-1261 FKKEINGN
+1261 
-1269 VTAVTVVSEKKK
+1269 
-1281 ALSLKSA
+1281 
-1288 WITVQKEKQH
+1288 
-1298 ISPPSDVQA
+1298 
-1307 PNPTSKTVGSMNAV
+1307 
-1321 SDNSIHQ
+1321 
-1328 NSENVKGKSKIGE
+1328 GKSKIGE
-1341 NTRFELKIGSQTTPV
+1341 NTRFELKIGNQTTPV

-1366 IHNLTEQNLL
+1366 IHNLSEQKLL
-1376 DTLNLGGF
+1376 DTLDLGGF

-1390 VIKADQ
+1390 VVKADQ
-1396 GHSEYGDISVIFGKE
+1396 GHSNYGDISVIFGRD
-1411 TIDPQ
+1411 TIDPKM
-1416 INSKNA
+1416 NRTNKL
-1422 IYGGDAWTPTYPTIE
+1422 YGSDAYTPTGSSVE
-1437 YKVAEKV
+1437 YKVNRDAAKQFSRELSALARGI
-1444 ADRIR
+1444 ADGEYASDVSHAIDNLGDASSQSLPALIDSMSRR
-1449 NKYYDLARK
+1449 TGFQAAYLQSKGETVQPVYYKKEYSKYGGIEAVKNFIDILGSDAKQICLDVLEGDNSAWESQLENVKKAILDKYNDDPKKRALLERTIVSRYGASQVYDLVGGTWA
-1458 FGYDDVR
+1458 YLD
-1465 PLYKYANDLEDTLNK
+1465 DLEH
-1480 AKGEAELISSLVDD
+1480 G
-1494 EDMMRVFL
+1494 
-1502 MDSGK
+1502 
-1507 GKIPTVQTEVRTEM
+1507 Q
-1521 SPAEVERAKFFIN
+1521 
-1534 ALGEDVVRGIKTP
+1534 
-1547 EGERIGFYRQKY
+1547 
-1559 LDEHSD
+1559 
-1565 AIRNV
+1565 
-1570 YHELL
+1570 
-1575 TKEYG
+1575 YG
-1580 ATEEEAQRV
+1580 
-1589 LENAKRYD
+1589 
-1597 LFRIVNDAYHYL
+1597 
-1609 ENGGVTVRT
+1609 
-1618 ETDSAASSK
+1618 
-1627 AVRDAVDTKQYRTW
+1627 VDTKEVDRLATAQA
-1641 LKDIFGGIEEKSG
+1641 IEEKIDFDDFRKWLTEKADGILGKKG
-1654 IRNERDPFDSRGNRR
+1654 IRNNKDPFTPSGNRR
-1669 KWETLHWENTLEN
+1669 SFEQLHDDFTIDNIMRDMKKN
-1682 VVQAML
+1682 QQARG
-1688 EQPDVGKGTIFSATS
+1688 QGTFGATAES
-1703 IWGVSAKEY
+1703 VAAVATPEY
-1712 KTISD
+1712 KSISD
-1717 MKKDTARLKTM
+1717 MKKDSARLKIIDDQAYTQIKDDIGNQIIDIITDIKNANKIKT
-1728 SQQQYDTIRAGFE
+1728 SNDFFVSD
-1741 ERLTAIAD
+1741 AIGSLIVGGGQLRSAD
-1749 SIRDVKADNEF
+1749 SIIRYFAN
-1760 IARDNAISAIVEAVR
+1760 
-1775 TKKTGSSMLA
+1775 G
-1785 YLKGYSNRAT
+1785 GYSIDRNTANRILDVYRAVS
-1795 AQTVKDI
+1795 A
-1802 ISLVRDISD
+1802 
-1811 MPTQYF
+1811 MPTGYF
-1817 EAKPHR
+1817 EAKPQR

-1858 KTDEDRATAVKKLN
+1858 KTDEDRAKAVKKLN
-1872 DVRFELNSGTGYSRG
+1872 DVRFELDSGTGYSRG

-1893 ANRTKGKVYSLS
+1893 ANRTKGKVYSQT

-1919 GILSDENIS
+1919 EILSDDKAS
-1928 FRAKIRGKSRAEV
+1928 LRAKIRGKSRAEV
-1941 MDFLFEQ
+1941 IDFLFEQ
-1948 MNKEQGNGRLNTA
+1948 MNKEQGDGRLKTA

-1975 EELDSVGR
+1975 EELDSIGR

-1989 MDIITGVESYRRK
+1989 VDIINGVESYRK
-2002 FKFTETEKA
+2002 KVKFTDTEKA

-2023 LLRAWSSEDGMMP
+2023 LLRAWSNKGGMMP
-2036 SRILAELKDSG
+2036 SRILAELKESG
-2047 ITVDSASDVESDIFA
+2047 VAVDSTSDVESDIFA
-2062 DLLGQYQNAKQAIKQ
+2062 DLISQYQNAKQAVKQ

-2111 GEKSAYRKEVE
+2111 GEKSTYRKEVE
-2122 ARQESISK
+2122 ARQAYISK
-2130 MLEKNRAKLT
+2130 FLEDHRTKLN

-2175 ERMRKVAESAAKIGK
+2175 DRMRKIAESAAKIGK
-2190 PRNARNPQTVRD
+2190 PRNARNPLTVWD

-2222 EADEETG
+2222 EADEKTG
-2229 KFEHTYYSNEVGEA
+2229 IFEHTYYSNEVGEA
-2243 LNRLAQIDTEVYRNG
+2243 LNRLTQIDTG
-2258 KKVQVKYLTDEQ
+2258 KKFLTDEQ
-2270 IVDLDTVI
+2270 IVDLDTVV

-2311 QWIADERVKKGKRFG
+2311 QWIADERAKKGQRLKI
-2326 VIDKIKRWTDAYLY
+2326 IDKFKRWTDAYLY

-2363 AFEGIVYG
+2363 AFEEVVYG
-2371 QISAQT
+2371 QIGAQT
-2377 MFADLMNPFETFY
+2377 MFANLMDPFETFY
-2390 KENKGYKKALARDT
+2390 KENKGYKKALARET
-2404 VNFRGHELTKAQAIS
+2404 VNFQGHELTKAQAIS

-2426 EHAQLGLE
+2426 EHARLGLE
-2434 TFGIVFDDKNGNR
+2434 TFGIVFDDKDGNR
-2447 VKTGSLKG
+2447 VKTGALKG
-2455 YDANALYKSFS
+2455 YDAKTLYNSFN

-2481 DVSKK
+2481 DVSKR

-2495 IGSTNVL
+2495 LGSTNVL
-2502 DDYYFPILR
+2502 DDYYFPIQR

-2632 DMTGAMDVIDH
+2632 DMTGAMDVVDH

-2650 LYAQAAVSG
+2650 LYAQAAISG

-2691 TPEEIRANMEQMDKY
+2691 SPAEIRTNMEQMDKY

-2761 QLGLSVDSDENCR
+2761 QLGLAIDSDENCR

-2798 MGRSKNQLVR
+2798 MGRSKNQLIR

-2831 MDLRDRAKA
+2831 MDLRDRAKS

-2983 IRRFSKPAMYGYD
+2983 IRRISKPAMYGYD

-3005 EDLRR
+3005 EDLQR

-3059 GIPDDLTRAQ
+3059 GIPDGLTRAQ

-3094 AFDDEQKASAISS
+3094 AFDDEQKASAINS

-3154 DAETPKD
+3154 NAETPKD

-3174 GLTSDEQALII
+3174 GLTSDEQALML
-3185 YAAGYHSASDLSAFL
+3185 YAAGYHSTSDLSAFL
-3200 RVLNAKNLTKEQL
+3200 RVLNARNLTKEQL
-3213 ALLAEI
+3213 ALFAAI
-3219 FKLDVKKGKL
+3219 FKLDVKNGKL

>member
-1 MAIVDLKK
+1 MAISDYKFEYSSSGKK
-9 DYVAG
+9 IAPMDG
-14 NKTNF
+14 I
-19 GGSLGKST
+19 S
-27 SKKEDSSFLGNL
+27 SKKTSRSNSSAGGNL

-46 AAGFGG
+46 AAGLGG
-52 VFEGIGRLVSSTGA
+52 VFEGIGRLASSTVA
-66 KIAGDDRLARYYAKK
+66 KLAGDDRLARYYAKK

-92 DRYSPGKVTQFFAD
+92 EKYSPGKVTQFFAD

-127 TVVFG
+127 TVIFG
-132 AGIFGNS
+132 AGVFGNS

-165 VLMEVI
+165 LLMEKI

-188 NLTKNAVE
+188 SLTKNAVE

-218 NLLKESSGE
+218 DLLKESSGE

-259 YSGMVGFASGAMM
+259 YSGMVGFASGGLM
-272 SGSSMVINRA
+272 SGSSMIINRA

-327 KESVESYNA
+327 KESVENYNA

-364 VMQAYANIMKADAQ
+364 VMQAYTNIMKADAQ

-390 TNEKVTTRDLLA
+390 TNEKVTTRDLLN

-431 EVRDFTRTTEGG
+431 EVRDFTSTMEGG
-443 NTSESTGETRF
+443 NATEGAGETRF
-454 SMTGDAAKQELKNQL
+454 SMTGEAAKQALKNQL

-477 EAQQT
+477 GAQQT
-482 AQATEITQTSFDGGK
+482 AQATEITQTAFDDSK
-497 SVQNVHIIDRMYLSI
+497 RVQNVRVADNMYLSV

-524 NDKSAKQD
+524 NDKSARQD
-532 ANGGVWDKTNVPAE
+532 ANGGVWDKTNVTAE
-546 EMRQYFE
+546 EMRQYYE
-553 QAKEGAVQYEAQ
+553 QAKEGAAQYEAQ
-565 KAAQTDQETQTGA
+565 KAAQTAQETQAGT
-578 DGKTTVKGEN
+578 DGKTTAEGEN
-588 AAQGREGAEKKAQE
+588 AAQEQESTEEKTQG

-609 IDSATEKKLNK
+609 IDSATEQKLNK

-640 KSAEANGVDAKTVK
+640 KSAEANGVNAKTVK

-686 SKRRLIL
+686 SQRRLIL

-731 MLEDGA
+731 MLEKGA
-737 FDNYVQERRD
+737 FDNYVRERRD

-769 TVTRSFASENAEK
+769 TVTRSFASEKAEK

-808 RVARS
+808 RIARS
-813 NQKLVLRAFRAIG
+813 NQKLVLRTFRAIG

-839 ARALEGYFRTIEDAV
+839 ARSLEGYLRTIEDAV

-861 EIASLLFGSKLDAQN
+861 EIASLLFGSNPAANDDIANNAFEIGKTAETSEFRKKSSDFGDVRFSLQYSGDIAEGQRRYLDTHPQKITSAELKQAQNDVATMVADMIKHKDILPDDTSRGKTLIKNGSYDVSVENTTICVRTLAYNSFVDMVAEKIGRPLSKMESFLVSQKLYDIATDPQCLYCYVSLDRKSYNDALLTYIDQRDEAIRAYKNAGMPNVKRDSKSGLYADFLRGRKDTNNMWNRYSSFLKYAKDGTKILTKEDIATESKRAGLARDKGAFGEQMREMLAYAQN
-876 AETKSAA
+876 ASLAKKQQAYVAYFDEILRMSPRVVNNLNKHYGLRFYSFSDYTPAFIVENMQQITDASIRGLKGLSYTKDTDYAKIFASTGMNINISVFAKKMADGTFAIDAKQSANVDEAISLRKQYPNVGIVVVATDVEGVKWALAQEWSDVVIPFHTVRTGADVAEFYNWSIFNEEQNDVVSDQNLWDAYVNSVAHTDSQKKKVSKMVYPSEHQNNQARYLEICKERGLTPRFSKFLDNANYMKLVNETRQS
-883 EGSDTLYSL
+883 ESQTVPL
-892 PAVSPVKPSSR
+892 KPIFNV
-903 EWKTTI
+903 E
-909 DTAEAKKRFPS
+909 EAKKSFQKFINKGGYYGGWYHEGVNVDAEAS
-920 LWDVTADESQTR
+920 AVAEDV
-932 NPTQIR
+932 
-938 STVSTYRK
+938 K
-946 IYDILKAEGFSG
+946 SG
-958 KILDASSGLGYGTRA
+958 KKANEVSYGRQ
-973 GIDEYGFEVDDIEP
+973 D
-987 YPDRSYS
+987 
-994 PKYTDY
+994 
-1000 SALEGK
+1000 
-1006 YDAIIS
+1006 IS
-1012 NAVLNVLPQDQR
+1012 NA
-1024 DALVVKMGK
+1024 M
-1033 LLADGGKLFVNVRGD
+1033 
-1048 DVNTLSSN
+1048 
-1056 PSNVK
+1056 
-1061 IGDMEWFVSSTG
+1061 
-1073 SYQKGFTRNELV
+1073 
-1085 AYLKDALGNDFEV
+1085 
-1098 QGTSKFGKASAIV
+1098 
-1111 TKKESATNKSK
+1111 
-1122 TGNNTRFELS
+1122 
-1132 QFGQYTAEE
+1132 
-1141 SSSIQR
+1141 
-1147 DAKNE
+1147 
-1152 IAKSYDD
+1152 
-1159 VKRFISDSTSENIQK
+1159 
-1174 RLFVGKID
+1174 
-1182 KETAK
+1182 
-1187 NILAQTDVYTY
+1187 
-1198 GKSIVLTSDDIR
+1198 
-1210 HIFDRHGSA
+1210 
-1219 FSEGQRGQIAI
+1219 
-1230 TADNFDSVLRT
+1230 
-1241 IMKPDT
+1241 
-1247 VKPEVDKSGAISLV
+1247 
-1261 FKKEINGN
+1261 
-1269 VTAVTVVSEKKK
+1269 
-1281 ALSLKSA
+1281 
-1288 WITVQKEKQH
+1288 
-1298 ISPPSDVQA
+1298 
-1307 PNPTSKTVGSMNAV
+1307 
-1321 SDNSIHQ
+1321 
-1328 NSENVKGKSKIGE
+1328 
-1341 NTRFELKIGSQTTPV
+1341 
-1356 KVQETKNLIA
+1356 
-1366 IHNLTEQNLL
+1366 
-1376 DTLNLGGF
+1376 
-1384 PMPSIA
+1384 
-1390 VIKADQ
+1390 
-1396 GHSEYGDISVIFGKE
+1396 
-1411 TIDPQ
+1411 
-1416 INSKNA
+1416 
-1422 IYGGDAWTPTYPTIE
+1422 
-1437 YKVAEKV
+1437 
-1444 ADRIR
+1444 
-1449 NKYYDLARK
+1449 
-1458 FGYDDVR
+1458 
-1465 PLYKYANDLEDTLNK
+1465 
-1480 AKGEAELISSLVDD
+1480 
-1494 EDMMRVFL
+1494 
-1502 MDSGK
+1502 
-1507 GKIPTVQTEVRTEM
+1507 
-1521 SPAEVERAKFFIN
+1521 
-1534 ALGEDVVRGIKTP
+1534 
-1547 EGERIGFYRQKY
+1547 
-1559 LDEHSD
+1559 
-1565 AIRNV
+1565 
-1570 YHELL
+1570 
-1575 TKEYG
+1575 
-1580 ATEEEAQRV
+1580 
-1589 LENAKRYD
+1589 NAKR
-1597 LFRIVNDAYHYL
+1597 
-1609 ENGGVTVRT
+1609 T
-1618 ETDSAASSK
+1618 
-1627 AVRDAVDTKQYRTW
+1627 Q
-1641 LKDIFGGIEEKSG
+1641 
-1654 IRNERDPFDSRGNRR
+1654 NRR
-1669 KWETLHWENTLEN
+1669 H
-1682 VVQAML
+1682 
-1688 EQPDVGKGTIFSATS
+1688 G
-1703 IWGVSAKEY
+1703 
-1712 KTISD
+1712 
-1717 MKKDTARLKTM
+1717 
-1728 SQQQYDTIRAGFE
+1728 
-1741 ERLTAIAD
+1741 
-1749 SIRDVKADNEF
+1749 
-1760 IARDNAISAIVEAVR
+1760 
-1775 TKKTGSSMLA
+1775 
-1785 YLKGYSNRAT
+1785 
-1795 AQTVKDI
+1795 
-1802 ISLVRDISD
+1802 
-1811 MPTQYF
+1811 
-1817 EAKPHR
+1817 
-1823 VVNFSEIKMVELPE
+1823 EI
-1837 SASDTLKKQLER
+1837 
-1849 RKIPYEVYG
+1849 
-1858 KTDEDRATAVKKLN
+1858 
-1872 DVRFELNSGTGYSRG
+1872 RFELNSGAGYSRG

-1893 ANRTKGKVYSLS
+1893 ANRTKGKVYSQT

-1919 GILSDENIS
+1919 EILSDDKAS
-1928 FRAKIRGKSRAEV
+1928 MRAKIRGKSRMEV
-1941 MDFLFEQ
+1941 IDFLFEQ
-1948 MNKEQGNGRLNTA
+1948 MNKEQGDGRLKTA

-1975 EELDSVGR
+1975 EELDSIGR

-1989 MDIITGVESYRRK
+1989 VDIINGVESYRK
-2002 FKFTETEKA
+2002 KVKFTDTEKA

-2036 SRILAELKDSG
+2036 SRILAELKESG
-2047 ITVDSASDVESDIFA
+2047 VAVDSTSDVESDIFA
-2062 DLLGQYQNAKQAIKQ
+2062 DLISQYQNAKQAVKQ

-2111 GEKSAYRKEVE
+2111 GEKSTYRKEVE
-2122 ARQESISK
+2122 ARQAYISK
-2130 MLEKNRAKLT
+2130 FLEDHRTKLN

-2175 ERMRKVAESAAKIGK
+2175 DRMRKVAESAAKIGK
-2190 PRNARNPQTVRD
+2190 PRNARNPLTVRD

-2222 EADEETG
+2222 DANEETG
-2229 KFEHTYYSNEVGEA
+2229 IFEHTYYSNEVGEA
-2243 LNRLAQIDTEVYRNG
+2243 LNRLTQIDTG
-2258 KKVQVKYLTDEQ
+2258 KKFLTDEQ
-2270 IVDLDTVI
+2270 IVDLDTVV

-2311 QWIADERVKKGKRFG
+2311 QWIADERAKKGQRLK
-2326 VIDKIKRWTDAYLY
+2326 VIDKFKRWTDAYLY

-2363 AFEGIVYG
+2363 AFEEVVYG
-2371 QISAQT
+2371 QIGAQT
-2377 MFADLMNPFETFY
+2377 MFANLMDPFETFY
-2390 KENKGYKKALARDT
+2390 KENKGYKKALARET
-2404 VNFRGHELTKAQAIS
+2404 VNFQGHELTKAQAIS

-2426 EHAQLGLE
+2426 EHARLGLE
-2434 TFGIVFDDKNGNR
+2434 TFGIVFDDKDGNR
-2447 VKTGSLKG
+2447 VKTGALKG
-2455 YDANALYKSFS
+2455 YDAKTLYNSFN

-2495 IGSTNVL
+2495 LGSTNVL
-2502 DDYYFPILR
+2502 EDYYFPIQR

-2534 LNLSFNQNTVRH
+2534 LNLSFNQNTVLH

-2604 LGEMMEDNHKGMLN
+2604 LGEMMEDNHKGMLI
-2618 YLSKLLADV
+2618 YLSKLMADV

-2632 DMTGAMDVIDH
+2632 DMTGPMAVMDH

-2650 LYAQAAVSG
+2650 LYAQAAISG

-2691 TPEEIRANMEQMDKY
+2691 SPAEIRANMEQMDKY

-2761 QLGLSVDSDENCR
+2761 QLGLAIDSDENCR

-2905 FPLIGDVYSVFAEGY
+2905 FPLVGDVYSVFAEGY

-2983 IRRFSKPAMYGYD
+2983 IRRISKPAMYGYD

-3005 EDLRR
+3005 EDLQR

-3045 RLYKAGYDKKVMPG
+3045 RLYKVGYDKKVMPG
-3059 GIPDDLTRAQ
+3059 GIPDGLTRTQ

-3154 DAETPKD
+3154 NAETPKD

-3174 GLTSDEQALII
+3174 GLTSNEQALML
-3185 YAAGYHSASDLSAFL
+3185 YAAGYHSTSDLSAFL
-3200 RVLNAKNLTKEQL
+3200 RVLNARNLTKEQL
-3213 ALLAEI
+3213 ALFAAI
-3219 FKLDVKKGKL
+3219 FKLDVKNGKL

>member
-165 VLMEVI
+165 MLMEVI

-443 NTSESTGETRF
+443 NTSESAGETRF
-454 SMTGDAAKQELKNQL
+454 SMIGDDAKQELKNQL

-482 AQATEITQTSFDGGK
+482 AQATEITQTSFDGEK

-588 AAQGREGAEKKAQE
+588 AAQEREGAEKKAQE

-609 IDSATEKKLNK
+609 IDSAAEKKLNK
-620 MVKGFNTMA
+620 MIKGFNTMA

-686 SKRRLIL
+686 SQRRLIL

-737 FDNYVQERRD
+737 FDNYVRERRD

-769 TVTRSFASENAEK
+769 TVTRSFASEKAEK

-813 NQKLVLRAFRAIG
+813 NQKLVMRAFRAIG

-839 ARALEGYFRTIEDAV
+839 AQALEGYFRTIEDAV

-861 EIASLLFGSKLDAQN
+861 EIASLLFGSKPDAQN

-883 EGSDTLYSL
+883 EKS
-892 PAVSPVKPSSR
+892 
-903 EWKTTI
+903 E
-909 DTAEAKKRFPS
+909 
-920 LWDVTADESQTR
+920 TR
-932 NPTQIR
+932 
-938 STVSTYRK
+938 Y
-946 IYDILKAEGFSG
+946 
-958 KILDASSGLGYGTRA
+958 
-973 GIDEYGFEVDDIEP
+973 
-987 YPDRSYS
+987 
-994 PKYTDY
+994 
-1000 SALEGK
+1000 
-1006 YDAIIS
+1006 
-1012 NAVLNVLPQDQR
+1012 
-1024 DALVVKMGK
+1024 
-1033 LLADGGKLFVNVRGD
+1033 
-1048 DVNTLSSN
+1048 
-1056 PSNVK
+1056 
-1061 IGDMEWFVSSTG
+1061 
-1073 SYQKGFTRNELV
+1073 
-1085 AYLKDALGNDFEV
+1085 
-1098 QGTSKFGKASAIV
+1098 
-1111 TKKESATNKSK
+1111 
-1122 TGNNTRFELS
+1122 
-1132 QFGQYTAEE
+1132 
-1141 SSSIQR
+1141 SIQ
-1147 DAKNE
+1147 D
-1152 IAKSYDD
+1152 
-1159 VKRFISDSTSENIQK
+1159 
-1174 RLFVGKID
+1174 GKVVVD
-1182 KETAK
+1182 
-1187 NILAQTDVYTY
+1187 TDQ
-1198 GKSIVLTSDDIR
+1198 
-1210 HIFDRHGSA
+1210 HIFDGVERKDYGRIVRAYMREH
-1219 FSEGQRGQIAI
+1219 FRG
-1230 TADNFDSVLRT
+1230 
-1241 IMKPDT
+1241 
-1247 VKPEVDKSGAISLV
+1247 
-1261 FKKEINGN
+1261 KEIAGTMFTKTSEKEYTSSEYAKRLLRKKQGTYDAKMRATTELDNMLR
-1269 VTAVTVVSEKKK
+1269 VSEYIRHEDAQHPHEYNGKGYDRYSVQFEIGRENFSGELLVAIGDNDRRIFYDVVKIK
-1281 ALSLKSA
+1281 RTDSPVSEATARKSDGKSA
-1288 WITVQKEKQH
+1288 RGTIGSEVGEVHTVQ
-1298 ISPPSDVQA
+1298 
-1307 PNPTSKTVGSMNAV
+1307 NRNADA
-1321 SDNSIHQ
+1321 STTDSIHQ
-1328 NSENVKGKSKIGE
+1328 KSENVKGKSKIGE

-1390 VIKADQ
+1390 VVKAGM

-1416 INSKNA
+1416 NNSKNA

-1480 AKGEAELISSLVDD
+1480 AKGEAELISSLIDD

-1565 AIRNV
+1565 AIRNA

-1712 KTISD
+1712 KTIAD

-1802 ISLVRDISD
+1802 VSLVRDISD

-1817 EAKPHR
+1817 EAKPKR
-1823 VVNFSEIKMVELPE
+1823 AVDFSEIKMVELPE

-1872 DVRFELNSGTGYSRG
+1872 DVRFELDSGTGYSRG

-1893 ANRTKGKVYSLS
+1893 ANRTKGKVYALS

-2036 SRILAELKDSG
+2036 SRILTELKDSG
-2047 ITVDSASDVESDIFA
+2047 VTVDSASDVESDIFA

-2363 AFEGIVYG
+2363 AFEEIVYG

-2377 MFADLMNPFETFY
+2377 MFANLMNPFETFY

-2426 EHAQLGLE
+2426 EHARLGLE

-2691 TPEEIRANMEQMDKY
+2691 TPAEIRANMEQMDKY

-2761 QLGLSVDSDENCR
+2761 QLGLSIDSDENCR

-2905 FPLIGDVYSVFAEGY
+2905 FPMIGDVYSVFAEGY

-3174 GLTSDEQALII
+3174 GLTSDEQALML

-3219 FKLDVKKGKL
+3219 FKLDVKNGKL

>member
-19 GGSLGKST
+19 GGALGKST

-92 DRYSPGKVTQFFAD
+92 EKYSPDKVTQFFAD

-132 AGIFGNS
+132 AGVFGNS

-183 AGVTG
+183 AGVSG

-218 NLLKESSGE
+218 DLLKESSGE
-227 FVEEF
+227 FIEEF

-454 SMTGDAAKQELKNQL
+454 SMTGDDAKQELKNQL

-565 KAAQTDQETQTGA
+565 KAAQTDQETQKGA
-578 DGKTTVKGEN
+578 DGKTTVEGEN
-588 AAQGREGAEKKAQE
+588 AAQEREGAEKKAQE

-609 IDSATEKKLNK
+609 IDSAAEKKLNK
-620 MVKGFNTMA
+620 MIKGFNTMA

-686 SKRRLIL
+686 SQRRLIL

-731 MLEDGA
+731 MLEKGA
-737 FDNYVQERRD
+737 FDNYVRERRD

-769 TVTRSFASENAEK
+769 TVTRSFASEKAEK

-854 RNSKGNS
+854 RNSNGNS
-861 EIASLLFGSKLDAQN
+861 EIASLLFGSKPNAQN

-883 EGSDTLYSL
+883 EGSEMRY
-892 PAVSPVKPSSR
+892 
-903 EWKTTI
+903 
-909 DTAEAKKRFPS
+909 
-920 LWDVTADESQTR
+920 
-932 NPTQIR
+932 
-938 STVSTYRK
+938 
-946 IYDILKAEGFSG
+946 
-958 KILDASSGLGYGTRA
+958 
-973 GIDEYGFEVDDIEP
+973 
-987 YPDRSYS
+987 
-994 PKYTDY
+994 
-1000 SALEGK
+1000 
-1006 YDAIIS
+1006 
-1012 NAVLNVLPQDQR
+1012 
-1024 DALVVKMGK
+1024 
-1033 LLADGGKLFVNVRGD
+1033 
-1048 DVNTLSSN
+1048 
-1056 PSNVK
+1056 
-1061 IGDMEWFVSSTG
+1061 
-1073 SYQKGFTRNELV
+1073 
-1085 AYLKDALGNDFEV
+1085 
-1098 QGTSKFGKASAIV
+1098 
-1111 TKKESATNKSK
+1111 
-1122 TGNNTRFELS
+1122 
-1132 QFGQYTAEE
+1132 
-1141 SSSIQR
+1141 SIQ
-1147 DAKNE
+1147 D
-1152 IAKSYDD
+1152 
-1159 VKRFISDSTSENIQK
+1159 
-1174 RLFVGKID
+1174 GKVVVD
-1182 KETAK
+1182 
-1187 NILAQTDVYTY
+1187 TDQ
-1198 GKSIVLTSDDIR
+1198 
-1210 HIFDRHGSA
+1210 HIFDGVERKDYGRIVRAYMREH
-1219 FSEGQRGQIAI
+1219 FRG
-1230 TADNFDSVLRT
+1230 
-1241 IMKPDT
+1241 
-1247 VKPEVDKSGAISLV
+1247 
-1261 FKKEINGN
+1261 KEIAGTMFTKTSEKEYTSSEYAKRLLRKKQGTYDAKMRASTELDNMLRISEYIGHEDAKHPHEYNGKGYDRYSVQFEIAGEN
-1269 VTAVTVVSEKKK
+1269 FSGELLVAIGDNDRRIFYDVVKIKRTDSPVSEATARK
-1281 ALSLKSA
+1281 SDGKSA
-1288 WITVQKEKQH
+1288 RGTIGSEVGDVHTVQ
-1298 ISPPSDVQA
+1298 
-1307 PNPTSKTVGSMNAV
+1307 NRNADA
-1321 SDNSIHQ
+1321 STTDSIHQ

-1341 NTRFELKIGSQTTPV
+1341 NTRFELPSKDSNGNALSSKQRDIDAGGYGGNVGAYYLNIKNPASESMGYKALNKFQGQNNAGVKAREYLESLGYDGVNNGGEEYIAFRSEQIKRIDNKNPTSDPDIRFELPSKKTDAEYLELAKDPV
-1356 KVQETKNLIA
+1356 K
-1366 IHNLTEQNLL
+1366 
-1376 DTLNLGGF
+1376 
-1384 PMPSIA
+1384 
-1390 VIKADQ
+1390 
-1396 GHSEYGDISVIFGKE
+1396 
-1411 TIDPQ
+1411 
-1416 INSKNA
+1416 
-1422 IYGGDAWTPTYPTIE
+1422 
-1437 YKVAEKV
+1437 
-1444 ADRIR
+1444 
-1449 NKYYDLARK
+1449 NK
-1458 FGYDDVR
+1458 
-1465 PLYKYANDLEDTLNK
+1465 
-1480 AKGEAELISSLVDD
+1480 
-1494 EDMMRVFL
+1494 
-1502 MDSGK
+1502 
-1507 GKIPTVQTEVRTEM
+1507 
-1521 SPAEVERAKFFIN
+1521 
-1534 ALGEDVVRGIKTP
+1534 
-1547 EGERIGFYRQKY
+1547 
-1559 LDEHSD
+1559 
-1565 AIRNV
+1565 
-1570 YHELL
+1570 
-1575 TKEYG
+1575 
-1580 ATEEEAQRV
+1580 
-1589 LENAKRYD
+1589 
-1597 LFRIVNDAYHYL
+1597 
-1609 ENGGVTVRT
+1609 
-1618 ETDSAASSK
+1618 
-1627 AVRDAVDTKQYRTW
+1627 
-1641 LKDIFGGIEEKSG
+1641 
-1654 IRNERDPFDSRGNRR
+1654 
-1669 KWETLHWENTLEN
+1669 
-1682 VVQAML
+1682 
-1688 EQPDVGKGTIFSATS
+1688 
-1703 IWGVSAKEY
+1703 
-1712 KTISD
+1712 
-1717 MKKDTARLKTM
+1717 
-1728 SQQQYDTIRAGFE
+1728 
-1741 ERLTAIAD
+1741 ERLTAMVREAAEKAGYSDDSSWRMQHVAPNSKEDISIAKLKGSGLVSDDFWQHPEWYTNTSEELESYYKVTQAIESMERRVAIGKPARAYMVVYRAVDKTVNTKETGFRNGDWVTPSREYAVMEGLMNQNGYRIIAD
-1749 SIRDVKADNEF
+1749 RVDINNLYWDGNSIAELGYDDGKNYAYAD
-1760 IARDNAISAIVEAVR
+1760 
-1775 TKKTGSSMLA
+1775 
-1785 YLKGYSNRAT
+1785 T
-1795 AQTVKDI
+1795 ANYRKLLDPVTYDYDGTI
-1802 ISLVRDISD
+1802 IPLSKR
-1811 MPTQYF
+1811 F
-1817 EAKPHR
+1817 K
-1823 VVNFSEIKMVELPE
+1823 
-1837 SASDTLKKQLER
+1837 R
-1849 RKIPYEVYG
+1849 RNY
-1858 KTDEDRATAVKKLN
+1858 

-1989 MDIITGVESYRRK
+1989 MDIITGVESYRGK
-2002 FKFTETEKA
+2002 FKFTEAEKA

-2096 KSDMAHEILKAFETT
+2096 KSDMAREILKAFETT

-2130 MLEKNRAKLT
+2130 MLEKNRAKLD
-2140 AARKR
+2140 ASRKR
-2145 AMSESRLYRNA
+2145 SRSEYQLYRA
-2156 IKLDE
+2156 GIDLE
-2161 QLKRDRRSSQLLSD
+2161 QRLKRDKRSNKLFQD
-2175 ERMRKVAESAAKIGK
+2175 VGVREIANAAVKLAK
-2190 PRNARNPQTVRD
+2190 PRNARNPAAVLSF
-2202 WAKSMQEIY
+2202 AKTMQGIY

-2222 EADEETG
+2222 EVDKKTG
-2229 KFEHTYYSNEVGEA
+2229 EYENTYYNPEVGDA
-2243 LNRLAQIDTEVYRNG
+2243 LNRLTQIDTEVYRRG
-2258 KKVQVKYLTDEQ
+2258 KKVKNKYLTDAQ
-2270 IVDLDTVI
+2270 VIDLQTVV
-2278 SGITRLYR
+2278 SGIDRLYR
-2286 DYDTVYFQGKRQSLT
+2286 EYDTVYYQGKRVGLT
-2301 ETAQRGVDNM
+2301 ETAQQGVDNLL
-2311 QWIADERVKKGKRFG
+2311 WIEENRNKKGKKWYAPLKNFIG
-2326 VIDKIKRWTDAYLY
+2326 GYLR
-2340 EIASPMAVIHDMERH
+2340 ETVSPLVVVRNLEMH
-2355 DPNGVLSA
+2355 DPNGVLSKYYEEVVRGDLNTRTMTA
-2363 AFEGIVYG
+2363 NLMDTFEK
-2371 QISAQT
+2371 
-2377 MFADLMNPFETFY
+2377 FY
-2390 KENKGYKKALARDT
+2390 KENKGYQKALARDT
-2404 VNFRGHELTKAQAIS
+2404 VKFMGFEMSKAQAIT
-2419 LYCTMKR
+2419 LYCTMKS
-2426 EHAQLGLE
+2426 EHARLGFE
-2434 TFGIVFDDKNGNR
+2434 TFGFTYEDKNGNL
-2447 VKTGSLKG
+2447 VETGAIKN
-2455 YDANALYKSFS
+2455 YDIKILYNAFN
-2466 ETDKRFISLVENFFN
+2466 ETDKRFISIVEQFFN
-2481 DVSKK
+2481 ETSRKIK
-2486 VKGDADMRI
+2486 TETDMRV

-2502 DDYYFPILR
+2502 EDYYFPILR
-2511 DRSQRTNSVGDTR
+2511 DRKQRGSNVGDMRKAMMNT
-2524 RGISDFLETV
+2524 LETV
-2534 LNLSFNQNTVRH
+2534 NNISANQNRIEH
-2546 ADGRIE
+2546 ADGRLDIY
-2552 ISDVTNTIMKHAQ
+2552 DVTAIIERHAV
-2565 GLAIYANLYEQI
+2565 AMATYANLYEPI
-2577 QTFDRILNKKVGE
+2577 QSFERVLNARVGQRDE
-2590 MDADGKLIRETTKS
+2590 NGKLIRQTETTI
-2604 LGEMMEDNHKGMLN
+2604 GELME
-2618 YLSKLLADV
+2618 KLYPGFRDSFTKLFGDI
-2627 QGVRT
+2627 QGVKASREGVWDT
-2632 DMTGAMDVIDH
+2632 VGKGIEKAQ
-2643 ALTKVYG
+2643 G
-2650 LYAQAAVSG
+2650 LYASAVVSG
-2659 NIKTAILPL
+2659 NIKTAMLPPMSMFAAGSL
-2668 ASYFATGLY
+2668 IDMKYISRSLTMNNTKEARKASY
-2677 VDARHMAK
+2677 
-2685 GFAMNA
+2685 
-2691 TPEEIRANMEQMDKY
+2691 EEMEKY
-2706 SSVTKGRYYDR
+2706 SSVIKGRYYDR
-2717 GAIKSQTVQDEVRG
+2717 GAIKARTVQDSVRG
-2731 LISVTGKGI
+2731 VISVTGKGI
-2740 EATERFMLSKVWN
+2740 EITEKFMINKLWS
-2753 ACKSQTAE
+2753 ACKLQTSE
-2761 QLGLSVDSDENCR
+2761 QLGLAFDSDENCR
-2774 AAAKLFDKVVIETQ
+2774 AAAKLFDKVVTETQ
-2788 SQYVASMKSA
+2788 SQYVPSMKSSLA
-2798 MGRSKNQLVR
+2798 RHNNVIVR
-2808 GLTMFKSDGAAMFS
+2808 GFTQFKSDGQAMLGS
-2822 SSFDAIRRF
+2822 LYDNVRGYFDLKERK
-2831 MDLRDRAKA
+2831 KA
-2840 GQDVGKEL
+2840 GQNVDAEL
-2848 AVAKKRAG
+2848 KAAKKRAA
-2856 RAVASVASVCVAVAI
+2856 RSIPSIAAVCVGVAI
-2871 ITQAMRYAFN
+2871 ITQGMRYLFN
-2881 NDDEEEETPA
+2881 NDDEDDETPV

-2896 NTMNSAMGM
+2896 NTLNSAMGM
-2905 FPLIGDVYSVFAEGY
+2905 FPLVGDVYSVFAEGY

-2933 INGVRGMVSLFGD
+2933 VNGIKAMTSLIGND
-2946 KNATQADV
+2946 NATQADV

-2983 IRRFSKPAMYGYD
+2983 IRRISKPAMYGYD

-3005 EDLRR
+3005 EDLQR

-3154 DAETPKD
+3154 NAETPKD

-3174 GLTSDEQALII
+3174 GLTSDEQALML
-3185 YAAGYHSASDLSAFL
+3185 YAAGYHSASDLSSFL

-3213 ALLAEI
+3213 ALFAEI
-3219 FKLDVKKGKL
+3219 FKLDVKNGKL
-3229 VERKTTKKTA
+3229 VERKTEKKTA

>member
-1 MAIVDLKK
+1 MAILDKK
-9 DYVAG
+9 FDYA
-14 NKTNF
+14 
-19 GGSLGKST
+19 SSGKNT
-27 SKKEDSSFLGNL
+27 VKMDGVLSKKFDSHKSSPGGNL
-39 AYIGGNT
+39 LYVGGNT
-46 AAGFGG
+46 AAGLGG
-52 VFEGIGRLVSSTGA
+52 VFEGIGRLVSSGVA
-66 KIAGDDRLARYYAKK
+66 KLAGDDRLARYYAKK

-92 DRYSPGKVTQFFAD
+92 EKYSPGKVTQFFAD

-127 TVVFG
+127 TVIFG
-132 AGIFGNS
+132 AGVFGNS

-165 VLMEVI
+165 LLMEKI

-188 NLTKNAVE
+188 SLTKNAVE

-218 NLLKESSGE
+218 DLLKESSGE

-259 YSGMVGFASGAMM
+259 YSGMVGFASGGLM
-272 SGSSMVINRA
+272 SGSSMIINRA

-305 VVLEEAKTAENFQDP
+305 VVLEETKTAENFKDP

-327 KESVESYNA
+327 KESVENYNA

-364 VMQAYANIMKADAQ
+364 VMQAYTNIMKADAQ
-378 TLEKYAQLASYY
+378 TLEQYASLATYY
-390 TNEKVTTRDLLA
+390 TKEKVTAKDLLA
-402 NRDNITTQMAIRDWV
+402 NRDNIAMQMAIRDWV
-417 NGVLTVDSDLVAEA
+417 NGVLTVDLDHVAEA
-431 EVRDFTRTTEGG
+431 ETQEFIRTAEGG
-443 NTSESTGETRF
+443 NATEGAGETRF
-454 SMTGDAAKQELKNQL
+454 SMTGEAAKQALKNQI

-477 EAQQT
+477 GAQQT
-482 AQATEITQTSFDGGK
+482 AQATEITQTAFDDSK
-497 SVQNVHIIDRMYLSI
+497 RVQNVRVADNMYLSI

-524 NDKSAKQD
+524 NDTSAKQD

-546 EMRQYFE
+546 EMRQYYE
-553 QAKEGAVQYEAQ
+553 QAKEGAAQYEAQ
-565 KAAQTDQETQTGA
+565 RAAQTAQETQAGT
-578 DGKTTVKGEN
+578 DGKTTAEGEN
-588 AAQGREGAEKKAQE
+588 AAQGQEKAKE

-609 IDSATEKKLNK
+609 IDSATEQKLNK

-640 KSAEANGVDAKTVK
+640 KSAEANGVNTKTVK

-686 SKRRLIL
+686 SQRRLIL

-698 QSPLEQTFLHEF
+698 KSPLEQTFLHEF
-710 MHDMMHDQYTNMKAV
+710 MHDMMHDQYTSMKAV

-731 MLEDGA
+731 MLEKGA
-737 FDNYVQERRD
+737 FDNYIKENRD

-769 TVTRSFASENAEK
+769 TVTRSFASEKAEK

-808 RVARS
+808 RIARS
-813 NQKLVLRAFRAIG
+813 NQKLVLRTFRAIG
-826 RWINDVRSRDMET
+826 RWINDVRSRDLET
-839 ARALEGYFRTIEDAV
+839 ARSLEGYLRTIEDAV

-861 EIASLLFGSKLDAQN
+861 EIASLLFGSNTAAQT

-883 EGSDTLYSL
+883 E
-892 PAVSPVKPSSR
+892 
-903 EWKTTI
+903 
-909 DTAEAKKRFPS
+909 
-920 LWDVTADESQTR
+920 ES
-932 NPTQIR
+932 
-938 STVSTYRK
+938 
-946 IYDILKAEGFSG
+946 E
-958 KILDASSGLGYGTRA
+958 
-973 GIDEYGFEVDDIEP
+973 
-987 YPDRSYS
+987 
-994 PKYTDY
+994 
-1000 SALEGK
+1000 
-1006 YDAIIS
+1006 
-1012 NAVLNVLPQDQR
+1012 
-1024 DALVVKMGK
+1024 
-1033 LLADGGKLFVNVRGD
+1033 
-1048 DVNTLSSN
+1048 
-1056 PSNVK
+1056 
-1061 IGDMEWFVSSTG
+1061 
-1073 SYQKGFTRNELV
+1073 
-1085 AYLKDALGNDFEV
+1085 
-1098 QGTSKFGKASAIV
+1098 
-1111 TKKESATNKSK
+1111 
-1122 TGNNTRFELS
+1122 TRFELAE
-1132 QFGQYTAEE
+1132 GERERIEQY
-1141 SSSIQR
+1141 
-1147 DAKNE
+1147 
-1152 IAKSYDD
+1152 
-1159 VKRFISDSTSENIQK
+1159 VKRVDAWDKKTEGFSFVMCNTTSAIADIDMGN
-1174 RLFVGKID
+1174 GKIGEKQIRID
-1182 KETAK
+1182 ASKIK
-1187 NILAQTDVYTY
+1187 KILNTHPNMTVDTIKALPYALTDPVLVMQSRSVEGRIVVYGEVYDTN
-1198 GKSIVLTSDDIR
+1198 GVPV
-1210 HIFDRHGSA
+1210 
-1219 FSEGQRGQIAI
+1219 QIAMELNPRARSGKTSYVDI
-1230 TADNFDSVLRT
+1230 IKVASAYSKSNTQNFINNSKILYTDKNKSRLSDWLNVNRLQLPLR
-1241 IMKPDT
+1241 
-1247 VKPEVDKSGAISLV
+1247 SR
-1261 FKKEINGN
+1261 
-1269 VTAVTVVSEKKK
+1269 SE
-1281 ALSLKSA
+1281 SA
-1288 WITVQKEKQH
+1288 
-1298 ISPPSDVQA
+1298 
-1307 PNPTSKTVGSMNAV
+1307 PT
-1321 SDNSIHQ
+1321 DSIHQ
-1328 NSENVKGKSKIGE
+1328 KPENVKGKSKNGE
-1341 NTRFELKIGSQTTPV
+1341 NTRFELKIGNQTTPV

-1390 VIKADQ
+1390 IVKADQ

-1507 GKIPTVQTEVRTEM
+1507 GKISTIQKEVRTEM

-1565 AIRNV
+1565 AIRNA

-1627 AVRDAVDTKQYRTW
+1627 AVRDAVDAKKYRSW
-1641 LKDIFGGIEEKSG
+1641 LKDLFGGIEEKSG

-1712 KTISD
+1712 KTIAD

-1785 YLKGYSNRAT
+1785 YLKDYSNRAT

-1817 EAKPHR
+1817 EAKPKR
-1823 VVNFSEIKMVELPE
+1823 AVDFSEIKMVELPE

-1872 DVRFELNSGTGYSRG
+1872 DVRFELDSGAGYSRG

-1893 ANRTKGKVYSLS
+1893 ANRTKGKVYSQT

-1919 GILSDENIS
+1919 EILSDDKAS
-1928 FRAKIRGKSRAEV
+1928 LRAKIRGKSRAEV
-1941 MDFLFEQ
+1941 IDFLFEQ
-1948 MNKEQGNGRLNTA
+1948 MNKEQGDGRLKTA
-1961 LQAADYILNHAVVQ
+1961 LQAADYILSHAVVQ
-1975 EELDSVGR
+1975 EELDSIGR

-1989 MDIITGVESYRRK
+1989 VDIINGVESYRK
-2002 FKFTETEKA
+2002 KVKFTETEKA

-2036 SRILAELKDSG
+2036 SRILAELKESG
-2047 ITVDSASDVESDIFA
+2047 VAVDSTSDVESDIFA
-2062 DLLGQYQNAKQAIKQ
+2062 DLISQYQNAKQAVKQ

-2111 GEKSAYRKEVE
+2111 GEKSTYRKEVE
-2122 ARQESISK
+2122 ARQAYISK
-2130 MLEKNRAKLT
+2130 FLEDHRKKLN

-2145 AMSESRLYRNA
+2145 AISESRLYRNA

-2175 ERMRKVAESAAKIGK
+2175 DRMRKVAESAAKIGK
-2190 PRNARNPQTVRD
+2190 PRNARNPLTVRD

-2217 LAIYG
+2217 LAVYG
-2222 EADEETG
+2222 EINTETG
-2229 KFEHTYYSNEVGEA
+2229 AYDHTYYSNEVGEA
-2243 LNRLAQIDTEVYRNG
+2243 LNRLTQIDTG
-2258 KKVQVKYLTDEQ
+2258 KKFLTDEQ
-2270 IVDLDTVI
+2270 IVDLDTVV

-2311 QWIADERVKKGKRFG
+2311 QWIANERAKKGKRLG
-2326 VIDKIKRWTDAYLY
+2326 IVDKIRRWTDAYLY

-2363 AFEGIVYG
+2363 AFEEVVYG
-2371 QISAQT
+2371 QIGAQT
-2377 MFADLMNPFETFY
+2377 MFANLMDPFETFY
-2390 KENKGYKKALARDT
+2390 KENKGYKKALARET
-2404 VNFRGHELTKAQAIS
+2404 VNFQGHELTKAQAIS

-2426 EHAQLGLE
+2426 EHARLGLE
-2434 TFGIVFDDKNGNR
+2434 TFGIVFDDKDGNR
-2447 VKTGSLKG
+2447 VKTGALKG
-2455 YDANALYKSFS
+2455 YDAKTLYNSFN

-2495 IGSTNVL
+2495 LGSTNVL
-2502 DDYYFPILR
+2502 DDYYFPIQR

-2643 ALTKVYG
+2643 ALTKIYG

-2691 TPEEIRANMEQMDKY
+2691 TPAEIRANMEQMDKY

-2761 QLGLSVDSDENCR
+2761 QLGLAIDSDENCR

-2831 MDLRDRAKA
+2831 LDLRDRAKA
-2840 GQDVGKEL
+2840 GQNVGKEL

-2896 NTMNSAMGM
+2896 NTMGSAMGM
-2905 FPLIGDVYSVFAEGY
+2905 FPLVGDVYSVFAEGY
-2920 DISNMTLDALNDG
+2920 DISNMTIDALNDG

-2983 IRRFSKPAMYGYD
+2983 IRRISKPAMYGYD

-3005 EDLRR
+3005 EDLQR

-3077 GKSDADVQKLIE
+3077 GKSDADVQKLVE

-3107 LYRSWRAYA
+3107 LYRSWRSYA

-3154 DAETPKD
+3154 DAEAPKD

-3174 GLTSDEQALII
+3174 GLTSDEQALML
-3185 YAAGYHSASDLSAFL
+3185 YAAGYHSTSDLSAFL
-3200 RVLNAKNLTKEQL
+3200 RVLNARNLTKEQL
-3213 ALLAEI
+3213 ALFAAI
-3219 FKLDVKKGKL
+3219 FKLDVKNGKL

>member
-1 MAIVDLKK
+1 MAISDYKFEYSSSGKK
-9 DYVAG
+9 NAPMDG
-14 NKTNF
+14 I
-19 GGSLGKST
+19 S
-27 SKKEDSSFLGNL
+27 SKKTSRSNSSAGGNL
-39 AYIGGNT
+39 TYIGGNT
-46 AAGFGG
+46 AAGLGG
-52 VFEGIGRLVSSTGA
+52 VFEGIGRLASSTVA
-66 KIAGDDRLARYYAKK
+66 KLAGDDRLARYYAKK

-92 DRYSPGKVTQFFAD
+92 EKYSPGKVTQFFAD

-127 TVVFG
+127 TVIFG
-132 AGIFGNS
+132 AGVFGNS

-165 VLMEVI
+165 LLMEKI

-183 AGVTG
+183 AGVSG

-218 NLLKESSGE
+218 DLLKESSGE

-259 YSGMVGFASGAMM
+259 YSGMVGFASGSLM
-272 SGSSMVINRA
+272 SGSSMIINRA

-327 KESVESYNA
+327 KESVENYNA

-364 VMQAYANIMKADAQ
+364 VMQAYTNIMKADAQ
-378 TLEKYAQLASYY
+378 TLEQYASLASYY
-390 TNEKVTTRDLLA
+390 TKEKVTAKDLLA
-402 NRDNITTQMAIRDWV
+402 NRDNIAMQMAIRDWV

-431 EVRDFTRTTEGG
+431 EVRDFTSTMEGG
-443 NTSESTGETRF
+443 NATEGAGETRF
-454 SMTGDAAKQELKNQL
+454 SMTGEAAKQALKNQL

-477 EAQQT
+477 KAQQT
-482 AQATEITQTSFDGGK
+482 AQATEITQTTFDDSK
-497 SVQNVHIIDRMYLSI
+497 RVQNVRVADNMYLSI

-524 NDKSAKQD
+524 NDTSAKQD

-546 EMRQYFE
+546 EMRQYYE
-553 QAKEGAVQYEAQ
+553 QAKESATQYEAQ
-565 KAAQTDQETQTGA
+565 KAAQTSQETQMGT
-578 DGKTTVKGEN
+578 DRKTTAEGEN
-588 AAQGREGAEKKAQE
+588 AARKQESAEEKAKE

-609 IDSATEKKLNK
+609 IDSATEQKLNK

-629 YRDRVAVSRMV
+629 YRDRVAVSHMV
-640 KSAEANGVDAKTVK
+640 KSAEANGVNAKTVK

-686 SKRRLIL
+686 SQRRLIL

-698 QSPLEQTFLHEF
+698 KSPLEQTFLHEF
-710 MHDMMHDQYTNMKAV
+710 MHDMMHDQYTSMKAV

-731 MLEDGA
+731 MLGKGA
-737 FDNYVQERRD
+737 FDNYIKENRD

-769 TVTRSFASENAEK
+769 TVTRSFASEKAEK

-808 RVARS
+808 RITRS
-813 NQKLVLRAFRAIG
+813 NQKLVLRTFRAIG

-839 ARALEGYFRTIEDAV
+839 ARSLEGYLRTIEDAV

-861 EIASLLFGSKLDAQN
+861 EIASLLFGSNPAEQT
-876 AETKSAA
+876 AETKSAT
-883 EGSDTLYSL
+883 E
-892 PAVSPVKPSSR
+892 
-903 EWKTTI
+903 
-909 DTAEAKKRFPS
+909 
-920 LWDVTADESQTR
+920 ES
-932 NPTQIR
+932 
-938 STVSTYRK
+938 
-946 IYDILKAEGFSG
+946 E
-958 KILDASSGLGYGTRA
+958 
-973 GIDEYGFEVDDIEP
+973 
-987 YPDRSYS
+987 
-994 PKYTDY
+994 
-1000 SALEGK
+1000 
-1006 YDAIIS
+1006 
-1012 NAVLNVLPQDQR
+1012 
-1024 DALVVKMGK
+1024 
-1033 LLADGGKLFVNVRGD
+1033 
-1048 DVNTLSSN
+1048 
-1056 PSNVK
+1056 
-1061 IGDMEWFVSSTG
+1061 
-1073 SYQKGFTRNELV
+1073 
-1085 AYLKDALGNDFEV
+1085 
-1098 QGTSKFGKASAIV
+1098 
-1111 TKKESATNKSK
+1111 
-1122 TGNNTRFELS
+1122 TRFELAE
-1132 QFGQYTAEE
+1132 GERERIEQY
-1141 SSSIQR
+1141 
-1147 DAKNE
+1147 
-1152 IAKSYDD
+1152 
-1159 VKRFISDSTSENIQK
+1159 VKRVDAWDKKTEGFSFVMCNTTSAIADIDMGN
-1174 RLFVGKID
+1174 GKIGEKQIRID
-1182 KETAK
+1182 ASKVK
-1187 NILAQTDVYTY
+1187 KILNTHPNMTIDTIKALPYALTDPVLVMQSRSVEGRIVVYGEVYDTN
-1198 GKSIVLTSDDIR
+1198 GVPV
-1210 HIFDRHGSA
+1210 
-1219 FSEGQRGQIAI
+1219 QIAMELNPKARSGKTSYVDI
-1230 TADNFDSVLRT
+1230 IKVASAYSKSNTQNFINNSKILYTDKNKSRLSDWLNVNRLQLPLR
-1241 IMKPDT
+1241 
-1247 VKPEVDKSGAISLV
+1247 SR
-1261 FKKEINGN
+1261 
-1269 VTAVTVVSEKKK
+1269 SE
-1281 ALSLKSA
+1281 SA
-1288 WITVQKEKQH
+1288 
-1298 ISPPSDVQA
+1298 
-1307 PNPTSKTVGSMNAV
+1307 PT
-1321 SDNSIHQ
+1321 DSIHQ
-1328 NSENVKGKSKIGE
+1328 ESENVKRKSEIGE
-1341 NTRFELKIGSQTTPV
+1341 NIRFELPDKDSNGNKLSSKQRDYFKDSKIRDDDGNLLVVYHGTSENFTVFDRTKSRANMDIQGSFFSPWDTDAGGYGENVGAYYLNIKNPASESMGYKALNKFQGQNNAGVKAREYLESLGYDGVNNGGEEYIAFRSEQIKRIDNKNPTSDPDIRFELPSKKTDAEYLELAKDPV
-1356 KVQETKNLIA
+1356 K
-1366 IHNLTEQNLL
+1366 
-1376 DTLNLGGF
+1376 
-1384 PMPSIA
+1384 
-1390 VIKADQ
+1390 
-1396 GHSEYGDISVIFGKE
+1396 
-1411 TIDPQ
+1411 
-1416 INSKNA
+1416 
-1422 IYGGDAWTPTYPTIE
+1422 
-1437 YKVAEKV
+1437 
-1444 ADRIR
+1444 
-1449 NKYYDLARK
+1449 NK
-1458 FGYDDVR
+1458 
-1465 PLYKYANDLEDTLNK
+1465 
-1480 AKGEAELISSLVDD
+1480 
-1494 EDMMRVFL
+1494 
-1502 MDSGK
+1502 
-1507 GKIPTVQTEVRTEM
+1507 
-1521 SPAEVERAKFFIN
+1521 
-1534 ALGEDVVRGIKTP
+1534 
-1547 EGERIGFYRQKY
+1547 
-1559 LDEHSD
+1559 
-1565 AIRNV
+1565 
-1570 YHELL
+1570 
-1575 TKEYG
+1575 
-1580 ATEEEAQRV
+1580 
-1589 LENAKRYD
+1589 
-1597 LFRIVNDAYHYL
+1597 
-1609 ENGGVTVRT
+1609 
-1618 ETDSAASSK
+1618 
-1627 AVRDAVDTKQYRTW
+1627 
-1641 LKDIFGGIEEKSG
+1641 
-1654 IRNERDPFDSRGNRR
+1654 
-1669 KWETLHWENTLEN
+1669 
-1682 VVQAML
+1682 
-1688 EQPDVGKGTIFSATS
+1688 
-1703 IWGVSAKEY
+1703 
-1712 KTISD
+1712 
-1717 MKKDTARLKTM
+1717 
-1728 SQQQYDTIRAGFE
+1728 
-1741 ERLTAIAD
+1741 ERLTAMVREAAEKAGYLDDSSWRMQHMAPNSKEDISIAKLKGSGLVPDDFWQHPEWYTNTSEERESYYKVKQAIESMERIVAIGKPAHAYMVVYRAVDKTVNTKETGFRNGDWVTPSREYAVNEGLMNPNGYRIIAD
-1749 SIRDVKADNEF
+1749 RVDINHLYWDGNSIAELGYDDGKNYAYADTANY
-1760 IARDNAISAIVEAVR
+1760 RKLLDPVTYDYDGAIIPLSKR
-1775 TKKTGSSMLA
+1775 FKRRN
-1785 YLKGYSNRAT
+1785 Y
-1795 AQTVKDI
+1795 DI
-1802 ISLVRDISD
+1802 
-1811 MPTQYF
+1811 
-1817 EAKPHR
+1817 
-1823 VVNFSEIKMVELPE
+1823 
-1837 SASDTLKKQLER
+1837 
-1849 RKIPYEVYG
+1849 
-1858 KTDEDRATAVKKLN
+1858 
-1872 DVRFELNSGTGYSRG
+1872 RFELDSGAGYSRG

-1893 ANRTKGKVYSLS
+1893 ANRTKGKVYSQT

-1919 GILSDENIS
+1919 EILSDDKAS
-1928 FRAKIRGKSRAEV
+1928 LRAKIRGKSRMEV
-1941 MDFLFEQ
+1941 IDFLFEQ
-1948 MNKEQGNGRLNTA
+1948 MNKEQGDGRLKTA

-1975 EELDSVGR
+1975 EELDSIGR

-1989 MDIITGVESYRRK
+1989 VDIINGVESYRK
-2002 FKFTETEKA
+2002 KVKFTETEKA

-2023 LLRAWSSEDGMMP
+2023 LLRAWSSEGGMMP
-2036 SRILAELKDSG
+2036 SRILAELKESG
-2047 ITVDSASDVESDIFA
+2047 VAVDSTSDVESDIFA
-2062 DLLGQYQNAKQAIKQ
+2062 DLISQYQNAKQAVKQ

-2111 GEKSAYRKEVE
+2111 GEKSTYRKEVE
-2122 ARQESISK
+2122 ARQAYISK
-2130 MLEKNRAKLT
+2130 FLEDHRTKLN

-2175 ERMRKVAESAAKIGK
+2175 DRMRKVAESAAKIGK
-2190 PRNARNPQTVRD
+2190 PRNARNPLTVRD

-2222 EADEETG
+2222 DANEETG
-2229 KFEHTYYSNEVGEA
+2229 IFEHTYYSNEVGEA
-2243 LNRLAQIDTEVYRNG
+2243 LNRLTQIDTG
-2258 KKVQVKYLTDEQ
+2258 KKFLTDEQ
-2270 IVDLDTVI
+2270 IVDLDTVV

-2286 DYDTVYFQGKRQSLT
+2286 DYDTVYFQGKRQNLT

-2311 QWIADERVKKGKRFG
+2311 QWIADERAKKGQRLKI
-2326 VIDKIKRWTDAYLY
+2326 IDKFKRWTDAYLY
-2340 EIASPMAVIHDMERH
+2340 QIASPMAVIHDMERH

-2363 AFEGIVYG
+2363 AFEEVVYG
-2371 QISAQT
+2371 QIGAQT
-2377 MFADLMNPFETFY
+2377 MFANLMDPFETFY
-2390 KENKGYKKALARDT
+2390 KENKGYKKALARET
-2404 VNFRGHELTKAQAIS
+2404 VNFQGHELTKAQAIS

-2426 EHAQLGLE
+2426 EHARMGLE
-2434 TFGIVFDDKNGNR
+2434 TFGIVFDDKDGNR
-2447 VKTGSLKG
+2447 VKTGALKG
-2455 YDANALYKSFS
+2455 YDAKTLYNSFN

-2486 VKGDADMRI
+2486 IKGDADMRI
-2495 IGSTNVL
+2495 LGSTNVL
-2502 DDYYFPILR
+2502 DDYYFPIQR

-2632 DMTGAMDVIDH
+2632 DMTGAMDVVDH

-2650 LYAQAAVSG
+2650 LYAQAAISG

-2691 TPEEIRANMEQMDKY
+2691 SPAEIRTNMEQMDKY

-2761 QLGLSVDSDENCR
+2761 QLGLAIDSEENRR

-2983 IRRFSKPAMYGYD
+2983 IRRISKPAMYGYD

-3005 EDLRR
+3005 EDLQR

-3059 GIPDDLTRAQ
+3059 GIPDGLTRAQ

-3094 AFDDEQKASAISS
+3094 AFDDEQKASAINS
-3107 LYRSWRAYA
+3107 LYRSWRSYA

-3154 DAETPKD
+3154 NAETPKD

-3174 GLTSDEQALII
+3174 GLTSDEQTLML
-3185 YAAGYHSASDLSAFL
+3185 YAAGYHSTSDLSAFL
-3200 RVLNAKNLTKEQL
+3200 RVLNARNLTKEQL
-3213 ALLAEI
+3213 ALLAAI
-3219 FKLDVKKGKL
+3219 FKLDVKNGKL

>member
-1 MAIVDLKK
+1 MAISDYKFEYSSSGKK
-9 DYVAG
+9 NAPMDG
-14 NKTNF
+14 I
-19 GGSLGKST
+19 S
-27 SKKEDSSFLGNL
+27 SKKTSRSNSSAGGNL
-39 AYIGGNT
+39 TYIGGNT
-46 AAGFGG
+46 AAGLGG
-52 VFEGIGRLVSSTGA
+52 VFEGIGRLASSTVA
-66 KIAGDDRLARYYAKK
+66 KLAGDDRLARYYAKK

-92 DRYSPGKVTQFFAD
+92 EKYSPGKVTQFFAD

-127 TVVFG
+127 TVIFG
-132 AGIFGNS
+132 AGVFGNS

-165 VLMEVI
+165 LLMEKI

-188 NLTKNAVE
+188 SLTKNAVE

-218 NLLKESSGE
+218 DLLKESSGE

-250 ASTTLGQAI
+250 ASTTLGQAV
-259 YSGMVGFASGAMM
+259 YSGMVGFASGGLM
-272 SGSSMVINRA
+272 SGSSMIINRA

-327 KESVESYNA
+327 KESVENYNA

-364 VMQAYANIMKADAQ
+364 VMQAYTNIMKADAQ

-431 EVRDFTRTTEGG
+431 EVRDFTSTMEGG
-443 NTSESTGETRF
+443 NATEGSGETRF
-454 SMTGDAAKQELKNQL
+454 SMTGEAAKQALKNQL

-477 EAQQT
+477 KAQQT
-482 AQATEITQTSFDGGK
+482 AQATEITQTTFDDSK
-497 SVQNVHIIDRMYLSI
+497 RVQNVHVSDSMYLSI
-512 KKNSDGTYNYAI
+512 KKNSDGTYNYSI

-546 EMRQYFE
+546 EMRQYYE
-553 QAKEGAVQYEAQ
+553 QAKESATQYEAQ
-565 KAAQTDQETQTGA
+565 KAAQTAQETQTGT
-578 DGKTTVKGEN
+578 DGKTTAEGEN
-588 AAQGREGAEKKAQE
+588 AAQEQESAEEKAKE

-609 IDSATEKKLNK
+609 IDSATEQKLNK
-620 MVKGFNTMA
+620 MIKGFNTMA

-640 KSAEANGVDAKTVK
+640 KSAEANGVNAKTVK

-686 SKRRLIL
+686 SQRRLIL

-731 MLEDGA
+731 MLEKGA
-737 FDNYVQERRD
+737 FDNYVRERRD

-769 TVTRSFASENAEK
+769 TVTRSFASEKAEK

-808 RVARS
+808 RIARS
-813 NQKLVLRAFRAIG
+813 NQKLVLRTFRAIG

-839 ARALEGYFRTIEDAV
+839 ARSLEGYLRTIEDAV

-861 EIASLLFGSKLDAQN
+861 EIASLLFGSNPTKQDTN
-876 AETKSAA
+876 STTEESETR
-883 EGSDTLYSL
+883 YSL
-892 PAVSPVKPSSR
+892 PAVSPVKPSSQ
-903 EWKTTI
+903 EWKPTI

-1000 SALEGK
+1000 SALDGK

-1024 DALVVKMGK
+1024 DALVVKMGN
-1033 LLADGGKLFVNVRGD
+1033 LLADGGKLYVNVRGD

-1085 AYLKDALGNDFEV
+1085 AYLKDALGSDFEV

-1111 TKKESATNKSK
+1111 TKKE
-1122 TGNNTRFELS
+1122 
-1132 QFGQYTAEE
+1132 
-1141 SSSIQR
+1141 
-1147 DAKNE
+1147 
-1152 IAKSYDD
+1152 
-1159 VKRFISDSTSENIQK
+1159 
-1174 RLFVGKID
+1174 
-1182 KETAK
+1182 
-1187 NILAQTDVYTY
+1187 
-1198 GKSIVLTSDDIR
+1198 
-1210 HIFDRHGSA
+1210 
-1219 FSEGQRGQIAI
+1219 
-1230 TADNFDSVLRT
+1230 
-1241 IMKPDT
+1241 
-1247 VKPEVDKSGAISLV
+1247 
-1261 FKKEINGN
+1261 N
-1269 VTAVTVVSEKKK
+1269 VS
-1281 ALSLKSA
+1281 
-1288 WITVQKEKQH
+1288 
-1298 ISPPSDVQA
+1298 
-1307 PNPTSKTVGSMNAV
+1307 
-1321 SDNSIHQ
+1321 
-1328 NSENVKGKSKIGE
+1328 GKSKIGE
-1341 NTRFELKIGSQTTPV
+1341 NTRFELKIGNQTTPV

-1390 VIKADQ
+1390 VVKADQ

-1565 AIRNV
+1565 AIRNA

-1627 AVRDAVDTKQYRTW
+1627 AVRDAVDTKKYRSW
-1641 LKDIFGGIEEKSG
+1641 LKDLFGGIEEKSG

-1712 KTISD
+1712 KTIAD

-1785 YLKGYSNRAT
+1785 YLKDYSNRAT

-1817 EAKPHR
+1817 EAKPKR
-1823 VVNFSEIKMVELPE
+1823 AVDFSEIKMVELPE

-1872 DVRFELNSGTGYSRG
+1872 DVRFELDSGAGYSRG

-1893 ANRTKGKVYSLS
+1893 ANRTKGKVYSQT

-1919 GILSDENIS
+1919 EILSDDKAS
-1928 FRAKIRGKSRAEV
+1928 LRAKIRGKSRAEV
-1941 MDFLFEQ
+1941 IDFLFEQ
-1948 MNKEQGNGRLNTA
+1948 MNKEQGDGRLKTA

-1975 EELDSVGR
+1975 EELDSIGR

-1989 MDIITGVESYRRK
+1989 VDIINGVESYRK
-2002 FKFTETEKA
+2002 KVKFTETEKA

-2023 LLRAWSSEDGMMP
+2023 LLRSWSSEDGMMP
-2036 SRILAELKDSG
+2036 SRILAELKESG
-2047 ITVDSASDVESDIFA
+2047 VVVDSTSDVESDIFS
-2062 DLLGQYQNAKQAIKQ
+2062 DLISQYQNAKQVVKQ

-2111 GEKSAYRKEVE
+2111 GEKSTYRKEVE
-2122 ARQESISK
+2122 ARQAYISK
-2130 MLEKNRAKLT
+2130 FLEDHRTKLN

-2175 ERMRKVAESAAKIGK
+2175 DRMRKVAESAAKIGK
-2190 PRNARNPQTVRD
+2190 PRNARNPLTVRD

-2222 EADEETG
+2222 DANEETG
-2229 KFEHTYYSNEVGEA
+2229 IFEHTYYSNEVGEA
-2243 LNRLAQIDTEVYRNG
+2243 LNRLTQIDTG
-2258 KKVQVKYLTDEQ
+2258 KKFLTDEQ
-2270 IVDLDTVI
+2270 IVDLDTVV

-2311 QWIADERVKKGKRFG
+2311 QWIADERAKKGQRLKI
-2326 VIDKIKRWTDAYLY
+2326 IDKFKRWTDAYLY

-2363 AFEGIVYG
+2363 AFEEVVYG
-2371 QISAQT
+2371 QIGAQT
-2377 MFADLMNPFETFY
+2377 MFANLMDPFETFY
-2390 KENKGYKKALARDT
+2390 KENKGYKKALARET
-2404 VNFRGHELTKAQAIS
+2404 VNFQGHELTKAQAIS

-2426 EHAQLGLE
+2426 EHARLGLE
-2434 TFGIVFDDKNGNR
+2434 TFGIVFDDKDGNR
-2447 VKTGSLKG
+2447 VKTGALKG
-2455 YDANALYKSFS
+2455 YDAKTLYNSFN

-2495 IGSTNVL
+2495 LGSTNVL
-2502 DDYYFPILR
+2502 DDYYFPIQR
-2511 DRSQRTNSVGDTR
+2511 DRSQRQNSVGDTR

-2604 LGEMMEDNHKGMLN
+2604 LGEMMEDNHKGMLI
-2618 YLSKLLADV
+2618 YLSKLMADV

-2632 DMTGAMDVIDH
+2632 DMTGPMAVMDH

-2650 LYAQAAVSG
+2650 LYAQAAISG

-2691 TPEEIRANMEQMDKY
+2691 SPAEIRANMEQMDKY

-2761 QLGLSVDSDENCR
+2761 QLGLAIDSDENCR

-2840 GQDVGKEL
+2840 GQNVSKEL

-2983 IRRFSKPAMYGYD
+2983 IRRISKPAMYGYD

-3005 EDLRR
+3005 EDLQR

-3059 GIPDDLTRAQ
+3059 GIPDGLTRAQ

-3154 DAETPKD
+3154 NAETPKD

-3174 GLTSDEQALII
+3174 GLTSDEQALIL
-3185 YAAGYHSASDLSAFL
+3185 YAAGYHSTSDLSAFL
-3200 RVLNAKNLTKEQL
+3200 RVLNARNLTKEQL
-3213 ALLAEI
+3213 ALFAAI
-3219 FKLDVKKGKL
+3219 FKLDGKNGKL

>member
-1 MAIVDLKK
+1 MAISDYKFEYSSSGKK
-9 DYVAG
+9 NAPMDG
-14 NKTNF
+14 I
-19 GGSLGKST
+19 S
-27 SKKEDSSFLGNL
+27 SKKTSRSNSSAGGNL

-46 AAGFGG
+46 AAGLGG
-52 VFEGIGRLVSSTGA
+52 VFEGIGRLASSTVA
-66 KIAGDDRLARYYAKK
+66 KLAGDDRLARYYAKK

-92 DRYSPGKVTQFFAD
+92 EKYSPGKVTQFFAD

-127 TVVFG
+127 TVIFG
-132 AGIFGNS
+132 AGVFGNS

-165 VLMEVI
+165 LLMEKI

-188 NLTKNAVE
+188 SLTKNAVE

-218 NLLKESSGE
+218 DLLKESSGE

-259 YSGMVGFASGAMM
+259 YSGMVGFASGGLM
-272 SGSSMVINRA
+272 SGSSMIINRA

-327 KESVESYNA
+327 KESVENYNA

-364 VMQAYANIMKADAQ
+364 VMQAYTNIMKEDAQ

-390 TNEKVTTRDLLA
+390 TNERVTTRDLLT

-431 EVRDFTRTTEGG
+431 EVRDFTSTMESG
-443 NTSESTGETRF
+443 NATESTGETRF
-454 SMTGDAAKQELKNQL
+454 SMTGEAAKQALKNQL
-469 DRNATAAQ
+469 DRNAAAAQ
-477 EAQQT
+477 QAQQT
-482 AQATEITQTSFDGGK
+482 AQATEITQTAFDDTK
-497 SVQNVHIIDRMYLSI
+497 RVQNVRVKDSTYLSI
-512 KKNSDGTYNYAI
+512 KKNSDGTYNYAV

-546 EMRQYFE
+546 EMRQYYE
-553 QAKEGAVQYEAQ
+553 QAKEDATQYEAQ
-565 KAAQTDQETQTGA
+565 KAAQTAQETQTGT
-578 DGKTTVKGEN
+578 DGKTTAEGEN
-588 AAQGREGAEKKAQE
+588 AAQEQESAEEKAKE

-609 IDSATEKKLNK
+609 IDSATEQKLNK

-686 SKRRLIL
+686 SQRRLIL

-731 MLEDGA
+731 MLEKGA
-737 FDNYVQERRD
+737 FDNYIKENRD

-769 TVTRSFASENAEK
+769 TVTRSFASEKAEK
-782 AFDLMMREE
+782 AFDIMMREE

-808 RVARS
+808 RIARS
-813 NQKLVLRAFRAIG
+813 NQKLVLRTFRAIG
-826 RWINDVRSRDMET
+826 RWINDVRSRDIET
-839 ARALEGYFRTIEDAV
+839 ARSLEGYLRTIEDAV

-861 EIASLLFGSKLDAQN
+861 EIASLLFGSNPAANDDIANNAFEIGKTAETSEFRKKSSDFGDVRFSLQYSGDIAEGQRRYLDTHPQKITSAELKQAQNDVATMVADMIKHKDILPDDTSRGKTLIKNGSYDVSVENTTICVRTLAYNSFVDMVAEKIGRPLSKMESFLVSQKLYDIATDPQCLYCYVSLDRKSYNDALLTYIDQRDEAIRAYKNAGMPNVKRDSKSGLYADFLRGRKDTNNMWNRYSSFLKYAKDGTKILTKEDIATESKRAGLARDKGAFGEQMREMLAYAQN
-876 AETKSAA
+876 ASWAKKQQAYVAYFDEILRMSPLVVNNLNKHYGLRFYSFSDYTPAFIVENMQQITDASIRGLKGLSYTKDTDYAKIFASTGMNINISVFAKKMADGTFAIDAKQSANVDEAISLRKQYPNVGIVVVATDVEGVKWALAQEWSDVVIPFHTVRTGADVAEFYNWSIFNEEQNDVVSDQNLWDAYVNSVAHTDSQKKKVSKMVYPSEHQNNQARYLEICKERGLTPRFSKFLDNVNYMKLVNETRQS
-883 EGSDTLYSL
+883 ESQTVPL
-892 PAVSPVKPSSR
+892 KPIFNV
-903 EWKTTI
+903 E
-909 DTAEAKKRFPS
+909 EAKKSFQKFINKGGYYGGWYHEGVNVDAEAS
-920 LWDVTADESQTR
+920 AVAEDV
-932 NPTQIR
+932 
-938 STVSTYRK
+938 K
-946 IYDILKAEGFSG
+946 SG
-958 KILDASSGLGYGTRA
+958 KKANEVSYGRQ
-973 GIDEYGFEVDDIEP
+973 D
-987 YPDRSYS
+987 
-994 PKYTDY
+994 
-1000 SALEGK
+1000 
-1006 YDAIIS
+1006 IS
-1012 NAVLNVLPQDQR
+1012 NAMNAKRTQNR
-1024 DALVVKMGK
+1024 RHGE
-1033 LLADGGKLFVNVRGD
+1033 
-1048 DVNTLSSN
+1048 
-1056 PSNVK
+1056 
-1061 IGDMEWFVSSTG
+1061 I
-1073 SYQKGFTRNELV
+1073 
-1085 AYLKDALGNDFEV
+1085 
-1098 QGTSKFGKASAIV
+1098 
-1111 TKKESATNKSK
+1111 
-1122 TGNNTRFELS
+1122 RFEL
-1132 QFGQYTAEE
+1132 
-1141 SSSIQR
+1141 
-1147 DAKNE
+1147 D
-1152 IAKSYDD
+1152 
-1159 VKRFISDSTSENIQK
+1159 
-1174 RLFVGKID
+1174 
-1182 KETAK
+1182 
-1187 NILAQTDVYTY
+1187 
-1198 GKSIVLTSDDIR
+1198 
-1210 HIFDRHGSA
+1210 
-1219 FSEGQRGQIAI
+1219 
-1230 TADNFDSVLRT
+1230 
-1241 IMKPDT
+1241 
-1247 VKPEVDKSGAISLV
+1247 SGA
-1261 FKKEINGN
+1261 
-1269 VTAVTVVSEKKK
+1269 
-1281 ALSLKSA
+1281 
-1288 WITVQKEKQH
+1288 
-1298 ISPPSDVQA
+1298 
-1307 PNPTSKTVGSMNAV
+1307 
-1321 SDNSIHQ
+1321 
-1328 NSENVKGKSKIGE
+1328 
-1341 NTRFELKIGSQTTPV
+1341 
-1356 KVQETKNLIA
+1356 
-1366 IHNLTEQNLL
+1366 
-1376 DTLNLGGF
+1376 
-1384 PMPSIA
+1384 
-1390 VIKADQ
+1390 
-1396 GHSEYGDISVIFGKE
+1396 
-1411 TIDPQ
+1411 
-1416 INSKNA
+1416 
-1422 IYGGDAWTPTYPTIE
+1422 
-1437 YKVAEKV
+1437 
-1444 ADRIR
+1444 
-1449 NKYYDLARK
+1449 
-1458 FGYDDVR
+1458 
-1465 PLYKYANDLEDTLNK
+1465 
-1480 AKGEAELISSLVDD
+1480 
-1494 EDMMRVFL
+1494 
-1502 MDSGK
+1502 
-1507 GKIPTVQTEVRTEM
+1507 
-1521 SPAEVERAKFFIN
+1521 
-1534 ALGEDVVRGIKTP
+1534 
-1547 EGERIGFYRQKY
+1547 
-1559 LDEHSD
+1559 
-1565 AIRNV
+1565 
-1570 YHELL
+1570 
-1575 TKEYG
+1575 
-1580 ATEEEAQRV
+1580 
-1589 LENAKRYD
+1589 
-1597 LFRIVNDAYHYL
+1597 
-1609 ENGGVTVRT
+1609 
-1618 ETDSAASSK
+1618 
-1627 AVRDAVDTKQYRTW
+1627 
-1641 LKDIFGGIEEKSG
+1641 
-1654 IRNERDPFDSRGNRR
+1654 
-1669 KWETLHWENTLEN
+1669 
-1682 VVQAML
+1682 
-1688 EQPDVGKGTIFSATS
+1688 
-1703 IWGVSAKEY
+1703 
-1712 KTISD
+1712 
-1717 MKKDTARLKTM
+1717 
-1728 SQQQYDTIRAGFE
+1728 
-1741 ERLTAIAD
+1741 
-1749 SIRDVKADNEF
+1749 
-1760 IARDNAISAIVEAVR
+1760 
-1775 TKKTGSSMLA
+1775 
-1785 YLKGYSNRAT
+1785 
-1795 AQTVKDI
+1795 
-1802 ISLVRDISD
+1802 
-1811 MPTQYF
+1811 
-1817 EAKPHR
+1817 
-1823 VVNFSEIKMVELPE
+1823 
-1837 SASDTLKKQLER
+1837 
-1849 RKIPYEVYG
+1849 
-1858 KTDEDRATAVKKLN
+1858 
-1872 DVRFELNSGTGYSRG
+1872 GYSRG

-1893 ANRTKGKVYSLS
+1893 ANRTKGKVYSQT

-1919 GILSDENIS
+1919 EILSDDKAS
-1928 FRAKIRGKSRAEV
+1928 MRAKIRGKSRAEV
-1941 MDFLFEQ
+1941 IDFLFEQ
-1948 MNKEQGNGRLNTA
+1948 MNKEQGDGRLKTA

-1975 EELDSVGR
+1975 EELDSIGR

-1989 MDIITGVESYRRK
+1989 VDIINGVESYRK
-2002 FKFTETEKA
+2002 KVKFTETEKA

-2036 SRILAELKDSG
+2036 SRILAELKESG
-2047 ITVDSASDVESDIFA
+2047 VAVDSTSDVESDIFA
-2062 DLLGQYQNAKQAIKQ
+2062 DLISQYQNAKQAVKQ

-2111 GEKSAYRKEVE
+2111 GEKSTYRKEVE
-2122 ARQESISK
+2122 ARQAYISK
-2130 MLEKNRAKLT
+2130 FLEDHRTKLN

-2175 ERMRKVAESAAKIGK
+2175 DRMRKVAESAAKIGK
-2190 PRNARNPQTVRD
+2190 PRNARNPLTVRD

-2222 EADEETG
+2222 DANEETG
-2229 KFEHTYYSNEVGEA
+2229 IFEHTYYSNEVGEA
-2243 LNRLAQIDTEVYRNG
+2243 LNRLTQIDTG
-2258 KKVQVKYLTDEQ
+2258 KKFLTDEQ
-2270 IVDLDTVI
+2270 IVDLDTVV

-2286 DYDTVYFQGKRQSLT
+2286 DYDTVYFQGKRQNLT

-2311 QWIADERVKKGKRFG
+2311 QWIADERAKKGQRLKI
-2326 VIDKIKRWTDAYLY
+2326 IDKFKRWTDAYLY

-2363 AFEGIVYG
+2363 AFEEVVYG
-2371 QISAQT
+2371 QIGAQT
-2377 MFADLMNPFETFY
+2377 MFANLMDPFETFY
-2390 KENKGYKKALARDT
+2390 KENKGYKKALARET
-2404 VNFRGHELTKAQAIS
+2404 VNFQGHELTKAQAIS

-2426 EHAQLGLE
+2426 EHARLGLE
-2434 TFGIVFDDKNGNR
+2434 TFGIVFDDKDGNR
-2447 VKTGSLKG
+2447 VKTGALKG
-2455 YDANALYKSFS
+2455 YDAKTLYNSFN

-2495 IGSTNVL
+2495 LGSTNVL
-2502 DDYYFPILR
+2502 DDYYFPIQR
-2511 DRSQRTNSVGDTR
+2511 DRSQRTTSVGDTR
-2524 RGISDFLETV
+2524 RGVSDFLETV

-2590 MDADGKLIRETTKS
+2590 VDADGKLIRETTKS

-2632 DMTGAMDVIDH
+2632 DMTGAMDVVDH

-2691 TPEEIRANMEQMDKY
+2691 TPAEIRANMEQMDKY

-2761 QLGLSVDSDENCR
+2761 QLGLAIDSDENCR

-2881 NDDEEEETPA
+2881 NDDEKEETPA

-2905 FPLIGDVYSVFAEGY
+2905 FPLVGDVYSVFAEGY

-3005 EDLRR
+3005 EDLQR

-3059 GIPDDLTRAQ
+3059 GIPDGLTRVQ

-3094 AFDDEQKASAISS
+3094 AFDDEQKASAINS
-3107 LYRSWRAYA
+3107 LYRSWRSYA
-3116 EYQATGET
+3116 EYQAIGET

-3154 DAETPKD
+3154 NAETPKD
-3161 GWRSTIQKGLKGM
+3161 GWRSTIQKGLNGM
-3174 GLTSDEQALII
+3174 GLTSDEQALML
-3185 YAAGYHSASDLSAFL
+3185 YAAGYHSTSDLSAFL
-3200 RVLNAKNLTKEQL
+3200 RVLNARNLTKEQL
-3213 ALLAEI
+3213 ALFAAI
-3219 FKLDVKKGKL
+3219 FKLDVKNGKL

>member
-1 MAIVDLKK
+1 MARS
-9 DYVAG
+9 DYIREYVIGNGEVPNAG
-14 NKTNF
+14 RSGYIRKND
-19 GGSLGKST
+19 
-27 SKKEDSSFLGNL
+27 DSSFLGNL
-39 AYIGGNT
+39 AYIGGST
-46 AAGFGG
+46 VAGFGG

-66 KIAGDDRLARYYAKK
+66 KLAGDDRLARYYAKK

-92 DRYSPGKVTQFFAD
+92 DKYSPDKVTQFFAD

-127 TVVFG
+127 TVIFG
-132 AGIFGNS
+132 TGIFGNS

-165 VLMEVI
+165 MLMEVI

-218 NLLKESSGE
+218 DLLKESSGE
-227 FVEEF
+227 FIEEF

-250 ASTTLGQAI
+250 ASTTFGQAI
-259 YSGMVGFASGAMM
+259 YSGMVGFASGAIM

-364 VMQAYANIMKADAQ
+364 VMQAYANIMKADAK
-378 TLEKYAQLASYY
+378 TLEQYASLASYY
-390 TNEKVTTRDLLA
+390 TKENVTTKDLLS
-402 NRDNITTQMAIRDWV
+402 NRDNIAMQMAIRDWV
-417 NGVLTVDSDLVAEA
+417 NGVLTVDLDHVAEA
-431 EVRDFTRTTEGG
+431 QTQEFIRTTEGG
-443 NTSESTGETRF
+443 NASESTGETRF
-454 SMTGDAAKQELKNQL
+454 SMTGDAAQQALKNQL

-482 AQATEITQTSFDGGK
+482 AQATEITQTAFDDSK
-497 SVQNVHIIDRMYLSI
+497 RVQNVRVKDSIYLSI

-553 QAKEGAVQYEAQ
+553 QAKEGAIQYEAQ
-565 KAAQTDQETQTGA
+565 KAAQTAQTAQETQTGT
-578 DGKTTVKGEN
+578 DWKTTAEGEN
-588 AAQGREGAEKKAQE
+588 AAQEQESAEKKAQE
-602 KPRQKSE
+602 KSRQKSE

-620 MVKGFNTMA
+620 MIKGFNTMA

-640 KSAEANGVDAKTVK
+640 KSAEANGVNAKTVK
-654 KIAIAMTARSGLDIR
+654 RIAIAMTARSGLDIR

-686 SKRRLIL
+686 SQRRLIL

-710 MHDMMHDQYTNMKAV
+710 MHDMMHDQYTSMKAV

-731 MLEDGA
+731 MLEEGA
-737 FDNYVQERRD
+737 FDSYIKERRD

-769 TVTRSFASENAEK
+769 TVTRSFADEKAKK

-839 ARALEGYFRTIEDAV
+839 AQALEGYFRTIEDAV

-861 EIASLLFGSKLDAQN
+861 EIASLLFGSKTDAQN
-876 AETKSAA
+876 AETKSAT
-883 EGSDTLYSL
+883 E
-892 PAVSPVKPSSR
+892 
-903 EWKTTI
+903 
-909 DTAEAKKRFPS
+909 
-920 LWDVTADESQTR
+920 ES
-932 NPTQIR
+932 
-938 STVSTYRK
+938 
-946 IYDILKAEGFSG
+946 E
-958 KILDASSGLGYGTRA
+958 
-973 GIDEYGFEVDDIEP
+973 
-987 YPDRSYS
+987 
-994 PKYTDY
+994 
-1000 SALEGK
+1000 
-1006 YDAIIS
+1006 
-1012 NAVLNVLPQDQR
+1012 
-1024 DALVVKMGK
+1024 
-1033 LLADGGKLFVNVRGD
+1033 
-1048 DVNTLSSN
+1048 
-1056 PSNVK
+1056 
-1061 IGDMEWFVSSTG
+1061 
-1073 SYQKGFTRNELV
+1073 
-1085 AYLKDALGNDFEV
+1085 
-1098 QGTSKFGKASAIV
+1098 
-1111 TKKESATNKSK
+1111 
-1122 TGNNTRFELS
+1122 TRFELAE
-1132 QFGQYTAEE
+1132 GEHERIEQYVKRVDAWDKKTEGFSFVMCNTTSAIADIDMGNGKIGEKQIRIDASKIKKILNTHPNMTIDTIKALPYALTDPVLVMQSRSVEGRIVVYGEVYDTNGVPVQIAMELNPRARSGKTSYVDIIKVASAYSKSNTQNFINNSKILYTDKNKSRLSDWLNVNRLQLPLRSRSESALNEASTNRTAE
-1141 SSSIQR
+1141 
-1147 DAKNE
+1147 
-1152 IAKSYDD
+1152 
-1159 VKRFISDSTSENIQK
+1159 
-1174 RLFVGKID
+1174 
-1182 KETAK
+1182 
-1187 NILAQTDVYTY
+1187 
-1198 GKSIVLTSDDIR
+1198 
-1210 HIFDRHGSA
+1210 SA
-1219 FSEGQRGQIAI
+1219 TRG
-1230 TADNFDSVLRT
+1230 DNASFR
-1241 IMKPDT
+1241 
-1247 VKPEVDKSGAISLV
+1247 
-1261 FKKEINGN
+1261 N
-1269 VTAVTVVSEKKK
+1269 
-1281 ALSLKSA
+1281 
-1288 WITVQKEKQH
+1288 QH

-1328 NSENVKGKSKIGE
+1328 KSENVKGKSKNGE
-1341 NTRFELKIGSQTTPV
+1341 NTRFELKIGNQTTPV

-1390 VIKADQ
+1390 VVKADQ
-1396 GHSEYGDISVIFGKE
+1396 GHSEYGDISIIFGKE

-1449 NKYYDLARK
+1449 KKYYDLARQ

-1507 GKIPTVQTEVRTEM
+1507 GKIPTVQAEVRTEM

-1534 ALGEDVVRGIKTP
+1534 ALGEDVVRKIKTP

-1565 AIRNV
+1565 AIRNA

-1618 ETDSAASSK
+1618 EADSAASSK
-1627 AVRDAVDTKQYRTW
+1627 AVRDAVDTKQYRSW

-1682 VVQAML
+1682 VVQAMM

-1712 KTISD
+1712 KTIAD

-1728 SQQQYDTIRAGFE
+1728 SQQQYDAIRAGFE

-1760 IARDNAISAIVEAVR
+1760 IARDNAISVIVEAVR

-1785 YLKGYSNRAT
+1785 YLKDYSNRAT
-1795 AQTVKDI
+1795 TQTVKDI

-1817 EAKPHR
+1817 EAKPKR
-1823 VVNFSEIKMVELPE
+1823 AVDFSEIKMVELPE

-1858 KTDEDRATAVKKLN
+1858 KTDEERATAVKKLN
-1872 DVRFELNSGTGYSRG
+1872 DVRFELDSGTGYSRG

-1919 GILSDENIS
+1919 DILSDENIF
-1928 FRAKIRGKSRAEV
+1928 FRAKIRGKSREEV
-1941 MDFLFEQ
+1941 MDFPFEQ

-1989 MDIITGVESYRRK
+1989 MDIVTGVESYRRK

-2062 DLLGQYQNAKQAIKQ
+2062 DLLGQYRNAKQAIKQ
-2077 WNESVLLNTVGDK
+2077 WNESVLLNAVGDK

-2096 KSDMAHEILKAFETT
+2096 KSDMAREILKAFETT

-2161 QLKRDRRSSQLLSD
+2161 QLKRNRRSSQLLSD

-2190 PRNARNPQTVRD
+2190 PRNARNPLTVRD

-2243 LNRLAQIDTEVYRNG
+2243 LNRLTQIDTG
-2258 KKVQVKYLTDEQ
+2258 KKFLTDEQ

-2311 QWIADERVKKGKRFG
+2311 QWIANERAKKGQRLKI
-2326 VIDKIKRWTDAYLY
+2326 IDKFKRWTDAYLY

-2363 AFEGIVYG
+2363 AFEEIVYG

-2377 MFADLMNPFETFY
+2377 MFANLMDPFETFY

-2404 VNFRGHELTKAQAIS
+2404 VNFQGHELTKAQAIS

-2495 IGSTNVL
+2495 LGSTNVL
-2502 DDYYFPILR
+2502 EDYYFPILR

-2590 MDADGKLIRETTKS
+2590 MDANGKLIRETTKS
-2604 LGEMMEDNHKGMLN
+2604 LGEMMEDNHKGMLI

-2691 TPEEIRANMEQMDKY
+2691 TPAEIRANMEQMDKY

-2761 QLGLSVDSDENCR
+2761 QLGLSIDSDENCR
-2774 AAAKLFDKVVIETQ
+2774 AAAKLFDKVVVETQ

-2848 AVAKKRAG
+2848 AVAKKRAV

-2896 NTMNSAMGM
+2896 NTMGSAMGM
-2905 FPLIGDVYSVFAEGY
+2905 FPLVGDVYSVFAEGY
-2920 DISNMTLDALNDG
+2920 DISNMTIDALNDG

-2983 IRRFSKPAMYGYD
+2983 IRRISKPAMYGYD

-3005 EDLRR
+3005 EDLKR

-3031 KTGAYNQETLDEVL
+3031 KTGAYSQETLDEIL
-3045 RLYKAGYDKKVMPG
+3045 RLYKAGYDKKVIPS

-3069 RKTFLNVY
+3069 RKTFMSEY
-3077 GKSDADVQKLIE
+3077 GKADKAVQELVKT
-3089 SDAYK
+3089 DAYK
-3094 AFDDEQKASAISS
+3094 SFDDEQKASAISS

-3116 EYQATGET
+3116 EYRATGET

-3134 MGADKF
+3134 MGADTF

-3154 DAETPKD
+3154 DAEAPKD
-3161 GWRSTIQKGLKGM
+3161 GWRSTIQKGLKGL
-3174 GLTSDEQALII
+3174 GLSSEEQALMF
-3185 YAAGYHSASDLSAFL
+3185 YAAGYRSASDFSAFL
-3200 RVLNAKNLTKEQL
+3200 RVLNARNLTKEQL
-3213 ALLAEI
+3213 ALFAEI
-3219 FKLDVKKGKL
+3219 FKLDVKNGKL
-3229 VERKTTKKTA
+3229 IERKTEKKTA

>member
-19 GGSLGKST
+19 GGALGKST

-132 AGIFGNS
+132 TGIWGNS

-218 NLLKESSGE
+218 DLLKESSGE

-305 VVLEEAKTAENFQDP
+305 VVLEETRTAENFQDP

-443 NTSESTGETRF
+443 NTSESAGETRF
-454 SMTGDAAKQELKNQL
+454 SMIGDDAKQELKNQL

-524 NDKSAKQD
+524 NDKSEKQD

-565 KAAQTDQETQTGA
+565 KAAQTDQETQKGA

-588 AAQGREGAEKKAQE
+588 AAQEREGAEKKAQE

-640 KSAEANGVDAKTVK
+640 KSAKANGVDAKTVK

-676 NGTWTVFKDG
+676 NGAWTVFKDG
-686 SKRRLIL
+686 SQRRLIL

-737 FDNYVQERRD
+737 FDNYVRERRD

-769 TVTRSFASENAEK
+769 TVTRSFASEKAEK

-839 ARALEGYFRTIEDAV
+839 AQALEGYFRIIEDAV

-861 EIASLLFGSKLDAQN
+861 EIASLLFGSNSAANDDIANNAFEIGKTAETSEFRRKSSDFGDIRFSLQYSGDIAEGQRRYLDTHPQKITSTELKQAQN
-876 AETKSAA
+876 DVATMVADMIKHKDILPDDTSRGKTLIKN
-883 EGSDTLYSL
+883 GSYD
-892 PAVSPVKPSSR
+892 VSV
-903 EWKTTI
+903 ENTTI
-909 DTAEAKKRFPS
+909 CVRTLAYNSFVDMVAEKIGRPLSKMESFLVSQKLYDIATDPQCLYCYVSLDRKSYNDALLTYIDQRDEAIRAYKNAGMPNVKRDSKSGLYADFLRGRKDTNNMWNRYSSFLKYAKEGTKILTKEDIATESKRAGLTRDKGTFGEQMREMLAYAQSASWAKKQQAYVAYFDEILRMSPRVVNNLNKHYGLRFYSFSDYTPAFIVENMQQITDASIRGLKGLSYTKDTDYAKIFASTGMNINISVFAKKMADGTFAIDAKQSANIDEAISLRKQYPNVGIVVVATDVEGVKWALAQEWSDVVIPFHTVRTGADVAEFYNWSIFNEEQNDVVSDQNLWDAYVNSVAHTDSQKKKVSKMVYPSEHQNNQARYLEICEERGLTPRFSKFLDNVNYMKLVNETRQSESQTVPLKPIFNIEEAKKSFQKFINKGGYYGGWYHEGVNVDAEAS
-920 LWDVTADESQTR
+920 AVAEDV
-932 NPTQIR
+932 
-938 STVSTYRK
+938 K
-946 IYDILKAEGFSG
+946 SG
-958 KILDASSGLGYGTRA
+958 KKANEVSYGRQ
-973 GIDEYGFEVDDIEP
+973 D
-987 YPDRSYS
+987 
-994 PKYTDY
+994 
-1000 SALEGK
+1000 
-1006 YDAIIS
+1006 IS
-1012 NAVLNVLPQDQR
+1012 NAMNAKRTQNRKHGEVRFELPSKDSN
-1024 DALVVKMGK
+1024 G
-1033 LLADGGKLFVNVRGD
+1033 
-1048 DVNTLSSN
+1048 NTLSSN
-1056 PSNVK
+1056 
-1061 IGDMEWFVSSTG
+1061 
-1073 SYQKGFTRNELV
+1073 
-1085 AYLKDALGNDFEV
+1085 
-1098 QGTSKFGKASAIV
+1098 SKEDIS
-1111 TKKESATNKSK
+1111 
-1122 TGNNTRFELS
+1122 
-1132 QFGQYTAEE
+1132 
-1141 SSSIQR
+1141 
-1147 DAKNE
+1147 
-1152 IAKSYDD
+1152 IAKLKGSGLVPDD
-1159 VKRFISDSTSENIQK
+1159 FWQHPEWYTNTSEERESYYKVKKAIEIME
-1174 RLFVGKID
+1174 RRVAAGKPAEAYMWVYRAVD
-1182 KETAK
+1182 KNANSKEGYFRNGDWVTPSYECAV
-1187 NILAQTDVYTY
+1187 NE
-1198 GKSIVLTSDDIR
+1198 GKMNPNGYRIIK
-1210 HIFDRHGSA
+1210 
-1219 FSEGQRGQIAI
+1219 
-1230 TADNFDSVLRT
+1230 DSVN
-1241 IMKPDT
+1241 
-1247 VKPEVDKSGAISLV
+1247 
-1261 FKKEINGN
+1261 INHLYWDG
-1269 VTAVTVVSEKKK
+1269 
-1281 ALSLKSA
+1281 
-1288 WITVQKEKQH
+1288 
-1298 ISPPSDVQA
+1298 
-1307 PNPTSKTVGSMNAV
+1307 
-1321 SDNSIHQ
+1321 NSIA
-1328 NSENVKGKSKIGE
+1328 
-1341 NTRFELKIGSQTTPV
+1341 EL
-1356 KVQETKNLIA
+1356 
-1366 IHNLTEQNLL
+1366 
-1376 DTLNLGGF
+1376 
-1384 PMPSIA
+1384 
-1390 VIKADQ
+1390 
-1396 GHSEYGDISVIFGKE
+1396 
-1411 TIDPQ
+1411 
-1416 INSKNA
+1416 
-1422 IYGGDAWTPTYPTIE
+1422 
-1437 YKVAEKV
+1437 
-1444 ADRIR
+1444 
-1449 NKYYDLARK
+1449 
-1458 FGYDDVR
+1458 GYDDGNNYAYADTTNNRKLLDPVTYDYDGAII
-1465 PLYKYANDLEDTLNK
+1465 PLSKRFK
-1480 AKGEAELISSLVDD
+1480 
-1494 EDMMRVFL
+1494 R
-1502 MDSGK
+1502 
-1507 GKIPTVQTEVRTEM
+1507 
-1521 SPAEVERAKFFIN
+1521 
-1534 ALGEDVVRGIKTP
+1534 
-1547 EGERIGFYRQKY
+1547 
-1559 LDEHSD
+1559 
-1565 AIRNV
+1565 RN
-1570 YHELL
+1570 Y
-1575 TKEYG
+1575 
-1580 ATEEEAQRV
+1580 
-1589 LENAKRYD
+1589 
-1597 LFRIVNDAYHYL
+1597 
-1609 ENGGVTVRT
+1609 
-1618 ETDSAASSK
+1618 
-1627 AVRDAVDTKQYRTW
+1627 
-1641 LKDIFGGIEEKSG
+1641 
-1654 IRNERDPFDSRGNRR
+1654 
-1669 KWETLHWENTLEN
+1669 
-1682 VVQAML
+1682 
-1688 EQPDVGKGTIFSATS
+1688 
-1703 IWGVSAKEY
+1703 
-1712 KTISD
+1712 
-1717 MKKDTARLKTM
+1717 
-1728 SQQQYDTIRAGFE
+1728 
-1741 ERLTAIAD
+1741 
-1749 SIRDVKADNEF
+1749 
-1760 IARDNAISAIVEAVR
+1760 
-1775 TKKTGSSMLA
+1775 
-1785 YLKGYSNRAT
+1785 
-1795 AQTVKDI
+1795 
-1802 ISLVRDISD
+1802 
-1811 MPTQYF
+1811 
-1817 EAKPHR
+1817 
-1823 VVNFSEIKMVELPE
+1823 
-1837 SASDTLKKQLER
+1837 
-1849 RKIPYEVYG
+1849 
-1858 KTDEDRATAVKKLN
+1858 

-1928 FRAKIRGKSRAEV
+1928 FRAKIRGKSRSEV

-2036 SRILAELKDSG
+2036 SRILTELKDSG
-2047 ITVDSASDVESDIFA
+2047 VTVDSASDVESDIFA

-2096 KSDMAHEILKAFETT
+2096 KSDMAHEILKVFETT

-2190 PRNARNPQTVRD
+2190 PRNARNPLTVRD

-2211 SPKNPL
+2211 NQKNPL

-2243 LNRLAQIDTEVYRNG
+2243 LNRLANIDTEVYRNG

-2340 EIASPMAVIHDMERH
+2340 QIASPMAVIHDMERH

-2363 AFEGIVYG
+2363 AFEEIVYG

-2426 EHAQLGLE
+2426 EHAKLGLE

-2691 TPEEIRANMEQMDKY
+2691 TPAEIRANMEQMDKY

-2761 QLGLSVDSDENCR
+2761 QLGLAVDSDENCR

-2983 IRRFSKPAMYGYD
+2983 IRRISKPTMYGYD

-3005 EDLRR
+3005 EDLQR

-3077 GKSDADVQKLIE
+3077 GKSDADVQKLVE

-3140 GKARAYLSGLKAKE
+3140 GKSRAYLSGLKAKE

-3174 GLTSDEQALII
+3174 GMTSDEQALIL
-3185 YAAGYHSASDLSAFL
+3185 YAAGYHSVSDLSAFL

-3219 FKLDVKKGKL
+3219 FKLDVKNGKL

>member
-19 GGSLGKST
+19 GGALGKST

-52 VFEGIGRLVSSTGA
+52 VFEGIGRLASSGVA
-66 KIAGDDRLARYYAKK
+66 KLAGDDRLARYYAKK

-139 VGEAVNK
+139 VGEAVDK

-165 VLMEVI
+165 MLMEVI

-218 NLLKESSGE
+218 DLLKESSGE

-327 KESVESYNA
+327 KESVESYNT

-477 EAQQT
+477 KAQQT

-524 NDKSAKQD
+524 NDKSAKRD

-578 DGKTTVKGEN
+578 DWKTTVKGEN
-588 AAQGREGAEKKAQE
+588 TAQEQESAEKKAKE

-620 MVKGFNTMA
+620 MIKGFNAMA

-686 SKRRLIL
+686 SQRRLIL

-731 MLEDGA
+731 MLEKGA
-737 FDNYVQERRD
+737 FDNYVRERRD

-769 TVTRSFASENAEK
+769 TVTRSFASEKAEK

-839 ARALEGYFRTIEDAV
+839 AQALEGYFRTIEDAV

-861 EIASLLFGSKLDAQN
+861 EIASLLFGSKPDAQN
-876 AETKSAA
+876 ANSATERA
-883 EGSDTLYSL
+883 ETLYSL
-892 PAVSPVKPSSR
+892 PAVFPVKPSSQ

-909 DTAEAKKRFPS
+909 DTAEAKKRFPT

-958 KILDASSGLGYGTRA
+958 KILDASSGLGYGTHA

-1085 AYLKDALGNDFEV
+1085 AYLKDALGSDFEV

-1111 TKKESATNKSK
+1111 TKKNKTVDNVFE
-1122 TGNNTRFELS
+1122 TGK
-1132 QFGQYTAEE
+1132 TAE
-1141 SSSIQR
+1141 
-1147 DAKNE
+1147 
-1152 IAKSYDD
+1152 
-1159 VKRFISDSTSENIQK
+1159 TSEF
-1174 RLFVGKID
+1174 RR
-1182 KETAK
+1182 
-1187 NILAQTDVYTY
+1187 
-1198 GKSIVLTSDDIR
+1198 KSSDFGDIR
-1210 HIFDRHGSA
+1210 
-1219 FSEGQRGQIAI
+1219 FSLQYSGDIAEGQRRYLDTHPQKITSTELKQAQNDVATMVADMIKHKDILPDDTSRGKTLIKNGSYDVSVENTTICVRTLAYNSFVDMVAEKIGRPLSKMESFLVSQKLYDIATDPQCLYCYVSLDRKSYNDALLTYIDQRDEAIRAYKSAGMPNVKRDSRSGLYADFLRGRKDTNNMWNRYSSFLKYAKEGTKILTKEDIATESKRAGLARDKGTFGEQMREMLAYAQNASWAKKQQAYVAYFDEILRMSPRVVNNLNKHYGLRFYSFSDYTPAFIVENMQQITDASIRGLKGLSYTKDTDYAKIFASTGMNINISVFAKKMADGTFAI
-1230 TADNFDSVLRT
+1230 DAKQSANID
-1241 IMKPDT
+1241 
-1247 VKPEVDKSGAISLV
+1247 EAISLR
-1261 FKKEINGN
+1261 KQYPN
-1269 VTAVTVVSEKKK
+1269 VGIVVVATDVEGVKWALDQEWSDVVIPFHTVRTGADVAEFYNWSIFNEEQNDVVSDQNLWDAYVNSVAHTDSQKKK
-1281 ALSLKSA
+1281 VSKM
-1288 WITVQKEKQH
+1288 VY
-1298 ISPPSDVQA
+1298 PSE
-1307 PNPTSKTVGSMNAV
+1307 
-1321 SDNSIHQ
+1321 HQ
-1328 NSENVKGKSKIGE
+1328 NNQARYLEICEERGLTPRFSKFLDNVNYMKLVNETRQSE
-1341 NTRFELKIGSQTTPV
+1341 SQTVPL
-1356 KVQETKNLIA
+1356 KPIFNIEEAKKSFQKFINK
-1366 IHNLTEQNLL
+1366 
-1376 DTLNLGGF
+1376 GG
-1384 PMPSIA
+1384 
-1390 VIKADQ
+1390 
-1396 GHSEYGDISVIFGKE
+1396 Y
-1411 TIDPQ
+1411 
-1416 INSKNA
+1416 
-1422 IYGGDAWTPTYPTIE
+1422 YGGWYHEGVNVDAE
-1437 YKVAEKV
+1437 ASAVAE
-1444 ADRIR
+1444 
-1449 NKYYDLARK
+1449 
-1458 FGYDDVR
+1458 DV
-1465 PLYKYANDLEDTLNK
+1465 K
-1480 AKGEAELISSLVDD
+1480 
-1494 EDMMRVFL
+1494 
-1502 MDSGK
+1502 SGK
-1507 GKIPTVQTEVRTEM
+1507 KANEVSYGRQD
-1521 SPAEVERAKFFIN
+1521 ILN
-1534 ALGEDVVRGIKTP
+1534 AM
-1547 EGERIGFYRQKY
+1547 
-1559 LDEHSD
+1559 
-1565 AIRNV
+1565 
-1570 YHELL
+1570 
-1575 TKEYG
+1575 
-1580 ATEEEAQRV
+1580 
-1589 LENAKRYD
+1589 NAKR
-1597 LFRIVNDAYHYL
+1597 
-1609 ENGGVTVRT
+1609 T
-1618 ETDSAASSK
+1618 
-1627 AVRDAVDTKQYRTW
+1627 Q
-1641 LKDIFGGIEEKSG
+1641 
-1654 IRNERDPFDSRGNRR
+1654 NR
-1669 KWETLHWENTLEN
+1669 KH
-1682 VVQAML
+1682 
-1688 EQPDVGKGTIFSATS
+1688 G
-1703 IWGVSAKEY
+1703 
-1712 KTISD
+1712 
-1717 MKKDTARLKTM
+1717 
-1728 SQQQYDTIRAGFE
+1728 
-1741 ERLTAIAD
+1741 
-1749 SIRDVKADNEF
+1749 
-1760 IARDNAISAIVEAVR
+1760 
-1775 TKKTGSSMLA
+1775 
-1785 YLKGYSNRAT
+1785 
-1795 AQTVKDI
+1795 
-1802 ISLVRDISD
+1802 
-1811 MPTQYF
+1811 
-1817 EAKPHR
+1817 
-1823 VVNFSEIKMVELPE
+1823 EI
-1837 SASDTLKKQLER
+1837 
-1849 RKIPYEVYG
+1849 
-1858 KTDEDRATAVKKLN
+1858 
-1872 DVRFELNSGTGYSRG
+1872 RFELNSGTGYSRG

-2047 ITVDSASDVESDIFA
+2047 VTVDSASDVESDIFA

-2363 AFEGIVYG
+2363 AFEEIVYG

-2390 KENKGYKKALARDT
+2390 KENKGYKKALVRDT

-2466 ETDKRFISLVENFFN
+2466 ETDKRFISLVESFFN

-2691 TPEEIRANMEQMDKY
+2691 TPAEIRANMEQMDKY

-2761 QLGLSVDSDENCR
+2761 QLGLSIDSDENCR

-2920 DISNMTLDALNDG
+2920 DISNMTIDALNDG

-3005 EDLRR
+3005 EDLQR

-3059 GIPDDLTRAQ
+3059 GTPDDLTRAQ

-3154 DAETPKD
+3154 DEETPKD

-3174 GLTSDEQALII
+3174 GLTSDEQALIL

-3219 FKLDVKKGKL
+3219 FKLDVKNGKL

>member
-1 MAIVDLKK
+1 MAINDMSLE
-9 DYVAG
+9 YAVATKPKFNEG
-14 NKTNF
+14 ANGLSIKQPKAT
-19 GGSLGKST
+19 LG
-27 SKKEDSSFLGNL
+27 GNL

-46 AAGFGG
+46 AAGLGG
-52 VFEGIGRLVSSTGA
+52 VFEGIGRLASSTVA
-66 KIAGDDRLARYYAKK
+66 KLAGDDRLARYYAKK

-92 DRYSPGKVTQFFAD
+92 EKYSPGKVTQFFAD

-127 TVVFG
+127 TVIFG
-132 AGIFGNS
+132 AGVFGNS

-165 VLMEVI
+165 LLMEKI

-188 NLTKNAVE
+188 SLTKNAVE

-218 NLLKESSGE
+218 DLLKESSGE

-250 ASTTLGQAI
+250 ASTTFGQAI
-259 YSGMVGFASGAMM
+259 YSGMVGFASGGLM
-272 SGSSMVINRA
+272 SGSSMIINRA

-327 KESVESYNA
+327 KESVENYKA

-364 VMQAYANIMKADAQ
+364 VMQAYTNIMKADAQ

-390 TNEKVTTRDLLA
+390 TNEKVTMRDLLA

-431 EVRDFTRTTEGG
+431 EVRDFTSTMEGGKATEGA
-443 NTSESTGETRF
+443 GETRF
-454 SMTGDAAKQELKNQL
+454 SMTGEAAKQALKNQL

-477 EAQQT
+477 GAQQT
-482 AQATEITQTSFDGGK
+482 AQATEITQTAFDDSK
-497 SVQNVHIIDRMYLSI
+497 RVQNVRVADNMYLSI

-524 NDKSAKQD
+524 NDTSTRQD

-546 EMRQYFE
+546 EMRQYYE
-553 QAKEGAVQYEAQ
+553 QAKEGAAQYEAQ
-565 KAAQTDQETQTGA
+565 KAAQTAQETQAGT
-578 DGKTTVKGEN
+578 DGKTTAEGEN
-588 AAQGREGAEKKAQE
+588 AAQEQDSAEEKVKE
-602 KPRQKSE
+602 KPRQKTE
-609 IDSATEKKLNK
+609 IDSVTEQKLNK
-620 MVKGFNTMA
+620 MIKGFNTMA

-686 SKRRLIL
+686 SQRRLIL

-710 MHDMMHDQYTNMKAV
+710 MHDMMHDQYTSMKAV
-725 MDVTSG
+725 MDLTSG
-731 MLEDGA
+731 MLEKGA
-737 FDNYVQERRD
+737 FDNYIKENRD

-769 TVTRSFASENAEK
+769 TVTRSFASEKAEK

-808 RVARS
+808 RIARS
-813 NQKLVLRAFRAIG
+813 NQKLVLRTFRAIG

-839 ARALEGYFRTIEDAV
+839 ARSLEGYLRTIEDAV

-861 EIASLLFGSKLDAQN
+861 EIASLLFGSNPAAQT
-876 AETKSAA
+876 AKTKSTT
-883 EGSDTLYSL
+883 EESETRYSL
-892 PAVSPVKPSSR
+892 PEALSRLGDYDETRIRHIESSNKDRIVRDYAEIKKFIIDSKEGKNFERIHIGVVNDSTATMVKESTGIDIKNYDFVLSSNFIDHIYKSHGNESTEMLSGQKAISDANIENIIETVVSPDSVSKVQNATGDALRFEKTLDGRNVAITITSTKKNTLTLKTAWIINKKNGDHTPSASAKALAGTSETNGRISTTDSIHQKTENVKRKSEIGENIRFELPDTRYTELAKDPEKNRKQLSEMVR
-903 EWKTTI
+903 ES
-909 DTAEAKKRFPS
+909 AEAAGYTKHAYHGTPNTEF
-920 LWDVTADESQTR
+920 
-932 NPTQIR
+932 
-938 STVSTYRK
+938 TVFDKGRVGKGNDQYG
-946 IYDILKAEGFSG
+946 AGFYFATNE
-958 KILDASSGLGYGTRA
+958 DAASRYGTRV
-973 GIDEYGFEVDDIEP
+973 IDSYLNISKPINIGNATNLLAYDKSFTQKQAYEIIKRLPDI
-987 YPDRSYS
+987 
-994 PKYTDY
+994 
-1000 SALEGK
+1000 
-1006 YDAIIS
+1006 YDAENS
-1012 NAVLNVLPQDQR
+1012 PLGDYFEEYW
-1024 DALVVKMGK
+1024 
-1033 LLADGGKLFVNVRGD
+1033 DGGAKDWMIRELAKIN
-1048 DVNTLSSN
+1048 NT
-1056 PSNVK
+1056 
-1061 IGDMEWFVSSTG
+1061 IGDLDSGLFRD
-1073 SYQKGFTRNELV
+1073 YPNELHEAV
-1085 AYLKDALGNDFEV
+1085 RDVTGYDGIEV
-1098 QGTSKFGKASAIV
+1098 
-1111 TKKESATNKSK
+1111 
-1122 TGNNTRFELS
+1122 
-1132 QFGQYTAEE
+1132 
-1141 SSSIQR
+1141 
-1147 DAKNE
+1147 
-1152 IAKSYDD
+1152 
-1159 VKRFISDSTSENIQK
+1159 
-1174 RLFVGKID
+1174 
-1182 KETAK
+1182 
-1187 NILAQTDVYTY
+1187 
-1198 GKSIVLTSDDIR
+1198 
-1210 HIFDRHGSA
+1210 
-1219 FSEGQRGQIAI
+1219 
-1230 TADNFDSVLRT
+1230 
-1241 IMKPDT
+1241 
-1247 VKPEVDKSGAISLV
+1247 
-1261 FKKEINGN
+1261 
-1269 VTAVTVVSEKKK
+1269 
-1281 ALSLKSA
+1281 
-1288 WITVQKEKQH
+1288 
-1298 ISPPSDVQA
+1298 
-1307 PNPTSKTVGSMNAV
+1307 
-1321 SDNSIHQ
+1321 
-1328 NSENVKGKSKIGE
+1328 NVKGGKFYVAWFDNQMKSADPVTYDAKGNVIPLSERFDKSKNDI
-1341 NTRFELKIGSQTTPV
+1341 RYEL
-1356 KVQETKNLIA
+1356 
-1366 IHNLTEQNLL
+1366 
-1376 DTLNLGGF
+1376 
-1384 PMPSIA
+1384 
-1390 VIKADQ
+1390 
-1396 GHSEYGDISVIFGKE
+1396 
-1411 TIDPQ
+1411 
-1416 INSKNA
+1416 
-1422 IYGGDAWTPTYPTIE
+1422 
-1437 YKVAEKV
+1437 
-1444 ADRIR
+1444 
-1449 NKYYDLARK
+1449 
-1458 FGYDDVR
+1458 
-1465 PLYKYANDLEDTLNK
+1465 
-1480 AKGEAELISSLVDD
+1480 
-1494 EDMMRVFL
+1494 
-1502 MDSGK
+1502 DSG
-1507 GKIPTVQTEVRTEM
+1507 
-1521 SPAEVERAKFFIN
+1521 A
-1534 ALGEDVVRGIKTP
+1534 
-1547 EGERIGFYRQKY
+1547 
-1559 LDEHSD
+1559 
-1565 AIRNV
+1565 
-1570 YHELL
+1570 
-1575 TKEYG
+1575 
-1580 ATEEEAQRV
+1580 
-1589 LENAKRYD
+1589 
-1597 LFRIVNDAYHYL
+1597 
-1609 ENGGVTVRT
+1609 
-1618 ETDSAASSK
+1618 
-1627 AVRDAVDTKQYRTW
+1627 
-1641 LKDIFGGIEEKSG
+1641 
-1654 IRNERDPFDSRGNRR
+1654 
-1669 KWETLHWENTLEN
+1669 
-1682 VVQAML
+1682 
-1688 EQPDVGKGTIFSATS
+1688 
-1703 IWGVSAKEY
+1703 
-1712 KTISD
+1712 
-1717 MKKDTARLKTM
+1717 
-1728 SQQQYDTIRAGFE
+1728 
-1741 ERLTAIAD
+1741 
-1749 SIRDVKADNEF
+1749 
-1760 IARDNAISAIVEAVR
+1760 
-1775 TKKTGSSMLA
+1775 
-1785 YLKGYSNRAT
+1785 
-1795 AQTVKDI
+1795 
-1802 ISLVRDISD
+1802 
-1811 MPTQYF
+1811 
-1817 EAKPHR
+1817 
-1823 VVNFSEIKMVELPE
+1823 
-1837 SASDTLKKQLER
+1837 
-1849 RKIPYEVYG
+1849 
-1858 KTDEDRATAVKKLN
+1858 
-1872 DVRFELNSGTGYSRG
+1872 GYSRG

-1919 GILSDENIS
+1919 GILSNENIS

-2096 KSDMAHEILKAFETT
+2096 KSDMAREILKAFETT

-2190 PRNARNPQTVRD
+2190 PRNARNPLTVRD

-2222 EADEETG
+2222 EADDETG

-2311 QWIADERVKKGKRFG
+2311 QWIADERAKKGQRLKI
-2326 VIDKIKRWTDAYLY
+2326 IDKFKRWTDAYLY

-2363 AFEGIVYG
+2363 AFEEIVYG

-2447 VKTGSLKG
+2447 VKTGALKG
-2455 YDANALYKSFS
+2455 YDVNALYKSFS
-2466 ETDKRFISLVENFFN
+2466 ETDKRFISLVETFFN

-2495 IGSTNVL
+2495 LGSTNVL
-2502 DDYYFPILR
+2502 EDYYFPILR

-2577 QTFDRILNKKVGE
+2577 QTFDRILNKKVGK

-2604 LGEMMEDNHKGMLN
+2604 LGEMMEDNHKGMLI
-2618 YLSKLLADV
+2618 YLSKLMADV

-2632 DMTGAMDVIDH
+2632 DMTGPMAVMDH

-2650 LYAQAAVSG
+2650 LYAQAAISG

-2691 TPEEIRANMEQMDKY
+2691 TPAEIRANMEQMDKY

-2761 QLGLSVDSDENCR
+2761 QLGLAIDSDENCR

-2788 SQYVASMKSA
+2788 SQYVASMKSD

-2905 FPLIGDVYSVFAEGY
+2905 FPLIGDVYSMFAEGY
-2920 DISNMTLDALNDG
+2920 DISNMTIDALNDG

-2983 IRRFSKPAMYGYD
+2983 IRRISKPAMYGYD

-3005 EDLRR
+3005 EDLKK
-3010 AVKRGDDKMAEAITK
+3010 AVKYGDDKMAEAITK

-3031 KTGAYNQETLDEVL
+3031 KTGAYNKETLDEVL

-3154 DAETPKD
+3154 NAETPKD

-3174 GLTSDEQALII
+3174 GMTSDEQALML
-3185 YAAGYHSASDLSAFL
+3185 YAAGYHSTSDLSAFL
-3200 RVLNAKNLTKEQL
+3200 RVLNARNLTKEQL
-3213 ALLAEI
+3213 ALFAEI
-3219 FKLDVKKGKL
+3219 FKLDVKNGKL

>member
-19 GGSLGKST
+19 GGALGKST

-52 VFEGIGRLVSSTGA
+52 VFDGIGRLVSSTGA

-132 AGIFGNS
+132 AGILGNS

-218 NLLKESSGE
+218 DLLKESSGE

-237 DVGISRLTGVDPE
+237 DVCISRLTGVDPE

-443 NTSESTGETRF
+443 NTSESAGETRF
-454 SMTGDAAKQELKNQL
+454 SMTGDDAKQKLKNQL

-477 EAQQT
+477 KAQQT

-588 AAQGREGAEKKAQE
+588 AAQEREGAEKKAQE

-620 MVKGFNTMA
+620 MIKGFNAMA

-686 SKRRLIL
+686 SQRRLIL

-737 FDNYVQERRD
+737 FDNYVRERRD

-769 TVTRSFASENAEK
+769 TVTRSFASEKAEK

-813 NQKLVLRAFRAIG
+813 NPKLVLRAFRAIG

-861 EIASLLFGSKLDAQN
+861 EIASLLFGSKPDAQN

-883 EGSDTLYSL
+883 E
-892 PAVSPVKPSSR
+892 
-903 EWKTTI
+903 
-909 DTAEAKKRFPS
+909 
-920 LWDVTADESQTR
+920 
-932 NPTQIR
+932 
-938 STVSTYRK
+938 
-946 IYDILKAEGFSG
+946 
-958 KILDASSGLGYGTRA
+958 
-973 GIDEYGFEVDDIEP
+973 
-987 YPDRSYS
+987 
-994 PKYTDY
+994 
-1000 SALEGK
+1000 
-1006 YDAIIS
+1006 
-1012 NAVLNVLPQDQR
+1012 
-1024 DALVVKMGK
+1024 
-1033 LLADGGKLFVNVRGD
+1033 
-1048 DVNTLSSN
+1048 
-1056 PSNVK
+1056 
-1061 IGDMEWFVSSTG
+1061 
-1073 SYQKGFTRNELV
+1073 
-1085 AYLKDALGNDFEV
+1085 
-1098 QGTSKFGKASAIV
+1098 
-1111 TKKESATNKSK
+1111 KSE
-1122 TGNNTRFELS
+1122 TRFELAE
-1132 QFGQYTAEE
+1132 GERERIEQYEK
-1141 SSSIQR
+1141 R
-1147 DAKNE
+1147 VDAWDKKTEGFSFVMCNTTSA
-1152 IAKSYDD
+1152 IADID
-1159 VKRFISDSTSENIQK
+1159 MGN
-1174 RLFVGKID
+1174 GKIGEKQIRID
-1182 KETAK
+1182 ASKIK
-1187 NILAQTDVYTY
+1187 KILNTHPNMTIDTIKALPYALTDPVLVMQSRSVEGRIVVYGEVYDTN
-1198 GKSIVLTSDDIR
+1198 GVPV
-1210 HIFDRHGSA
+1210 
-1219 FSEGQRGQIAI
+1219 QIAMELNPRARSGKTSYVDI
-1230 TADNFDSVLRT
+1230 IKVASAYSKSNTQNFINNSKILYTDKNKSRLSDWLNVNRLQLPLRSRSESALNEASTDRAAESATRWDNASVR
-1241 IMKPDT
+1241 
-1247 VKPEVDKSGAISLV
+1247 
-1261 FKKEINGN
+1261 N
-1269 VTAVTVVSEKKK
+1269 
-1281 ALSLKSA
+1281 
-1288 WITVQKEKQH
+1288 QH

-1328 NSENVKGKSKIGE
+1328 NSENVKGKSEIGE
-1341 NTRFELKIGSQTTPV
+1341 NTRFELPSKDSNGNTLSSKQRDYFKDSKIRDDDG
-1356 KVQETKNLIA
+1356 
-1366 IHNLTEQNLL
+1366 NLL
-1376 DTLNLGGF
+1376 VVYHGTSENFTVFDRTKSRANMDIQGSFFSPWDIDAGG
-1384 PMPSIA
+1384 
-1390 VIKADQ
+1390 
-1396 GHSEYGDISVIFGKE
+1396 
-1411 TIDPQ
+1411 
-1416 INSKNA
+1416 
-1422 IYGGDAWTPTYPTIE
+1422 YGGNVGAYYLNIKNPASESMGYKALNKFQGQNNAGVKARE
-1437 YKVAEKV
+1437 YLES
-1444 ADRIR
+1444 
-1449 NKYYDLARK
+1449 L
-1458 FGYDDVR
+1458 GYD
-1465 PLYKYANDLEDTLNK
+1465 
-1480 AKGEAELISSLVDD
+1480 G
-1494 EDMMRVFL
+1494 
-1502 MDSGK
+1502 
-1507 GKIPTVQTEVRTEM
+1507 
-1521 SPAEVERAKFFIN
+1521 
-1534 ALGEDVVRGIKTP
+1534 
-1547 EGERIGFYRQKY
+1547 
-1559 LDEHSD
+1559 
-1565 AIRNV
+1565 
-1570 YHELL
+1570 
-1575 TKEYG
+1575 
-1580 ATEEEAQRV
+1580 
-1589 LENAKRYD
+1589 
-1597 LFRIVNDAYHYL
+1597 VN
-1609 ENGGVTVRT
+1609 NGG
-1618 ETDSAASSK
+1618 
-1627 AVRDAVDTKQYRTW
+1627 
-1641 LKDIFGGIEEKSG
+1641 EEYIAFRSEQIKR
-1654 IRNERDPFDSRGNRR
+1654 IDNKNPTFDP
-1669 KWETLHWENTLEN
+1669 
-1682 VVQAML
+1682 
-1688 EQPDVGKGTIFSATS
+1688 
-1703 IWGVSAKEY
+1703 
-1712 KTISD
+1712 
-1717 MKKDTARLKTM
+1717 
-1728 SQQQYDTIRAGFE
+1728 
-1741 ERLTAIAD
+1741 
-1749 SIRDVKADNEF
+1749 
-1760 IARDNAISAIVEAVR
+1760 
-1775 TKKTGSSMLA
+1775 
-1785 YLKGYSNRAT
+1785 
-1795 AQTVKDI
+1795 
-1802 ISLVRDISD
+1802 
-1811 MPTQYF
+1811 
-1817 EAKPHR
+1817 
-1823 VVNFSEIKMVELPE
+1823 
-1837 SASDTLKKQLER
+1837 
-1849 RKIPYEVYG
+1849 
-1858 KTDEDRATAVKKLN
+1858 

-2036 SRILAELKDSG
+2036 SRILTELKDSG
-2047 ITVDSASDVESDIFA
+2047 VTVDSASDVESDIFA

-2096 KSDMAHEILKAFETT
+2096 KSDMAREILKAFETT

-2145 AMSESRLYRNA
+2145 SRSEYQLYRSG
-2156 IKLDE
+2156 IDLE
-2161 QLKRDRRSSQLLSD
+2161 QRLKRNQRSNKLFQD
-2175 ERMRKVAESAAKIGK
+2175 AGVRVIANAAVKLAK
-2190 PRNARNPQTVRD
+2190 PRNVRNPVAVLSF
-2202 WAKSMQEIY
+2202 AKAMQDIY

-2222 EADEETG
+2222 EADKKTG
-2229 KFEHTYYSNEVGEA
+2229 EYENTYYNPEVGDA
-2243 LNRLAQIDTEVYRNG
+2243 LNRLTQIDTEVYRRG
-2258 KKVQVKYLTDEQ
+2258 KKVKNKYLTDAQ
-2270 IVDLDTVI
+2270 VIDLQTVV
-2278 SGITRLYR
+2278 SGIDRLYR
-2286 DYDTVYFQGKRQSLT
+2286 EYDTVYYQGKRVGLT
-2301 ETAQRGVDNM
+2301 ETAQQGVDNLL
-2311 QWIADERVKKGKRFG
+2311 WIEENRNKKNKKWYAPLKNFIGG
-2326 VIDKIKRWTDAYLY
+2326 YLR
-2340 EIASPMAVIHDMERH
+2340 ETVSPLVVVRNLEMH
-2355 DPNGVLSA
+2355 DPNGVLSKYYEEVVRGDLNTRTMTA
-2363 AFEGIVYG
+2363 NLMDTFEK
-2371 QISAQT
+2371 
-2377 MFADLMNPFETFY
+2377 FY
-2390 KENKGYKKALARDT
+2390 KENKGYQKALARDT
-2404 VNFRGHELTKAQAIS
+2404 VKFMGFEMSKAQAIT
-2419 LYCTMKR
+2419 LYCTMKS
-2426 EHAQLGLE
+2426 EHARLGFE
-2434 TFGIVFDDKNGNR
+2434 TFGFTYEDKNGNL
-2447 VKTGSLKG
+2447 VETGAIKN
-2455 YDANALYKSFS
+2455 YDIKILYNAFN
-2466 ETDKRFISLVENFFN
+2466 ETDKRFISIVEQFFN
-2481 DVSKK
+2481 ETSRKIK
-2486 VKGDADMRI
+2486 TETDMRV

-2502 DDYYFPILR
+2502 EDYYFPILR
-2511 DRSQRTNSVGDTR
+2511 DRKQRGSNVGDMRKAMMNT
-2524 RGISDFLETV
+2524 LETV
-2534 LNLSFNQNTVRH
+2534 NNISANQNRIEH
-2546 ADGRIE
+2546 ADGRLDIY
-2552 ISDVTNTIMKHAQ
+2552 DVTAIIERHAV
-2565 GLAIYANLYEQI
+2565 AMATYANLYEPI
-2577 QTFDRILNKKVGE
+2577 QSFERVLNARVGQR
-2590 MDADGKLIRETTKS
+2590 DANGKLIRQTETTI
-2604 LGEMMEDNHKGMLN
+2604 GELME
-2618 YLSKLLADV
+2618 KLYPGFRDSFTKLFGDI
-2627 QGVRT
+2627 QGVKASREGVWDT
-2632 DMTGAMDVIDH
+2632 VGKGIEKAQ
-2643 ALTKVYG
+2643 G
-2650 LYAQAAVSG
+2650 LYASAVVSG
-2659 NIKTAILPL
+2659 NIKTAMLPPMSMFAAGSL
-2668 ASYFATGLY
+2668 IDMKYLSRSLTMNNTKETRKASY
-2677 VDARHMAK
+2677 
-2685 GFAMNA
+2685 
-2691 TPEEIRANMEQMDKY
+2691 EEMEKY
-2706 SSVTKGRYYDR
+2706 SSVIKGRYYDR
-2717 GAIKSQTVQDEVRG
+2717 GAIKARTVQDSVRG

-2740 EATERFMLSKVWN
+2740 EITEKFMINKLWI
-2753 ACKSQTAE
+2753 ACKLQTSE
-2761 QLGLSVDSDENCR
+2761 QLGLAFDSDENCR
-2774 AAAKLFDKVVIETQ
+2774 AAAKLFDKVVTETQ
-2788 SQYVASMKSA
+2788 SQYVPSMKSSLA
-2798 MGRSKNQLVR
+2798 RHNNVIVR
-2808 GLTMFKSDGAAMFS
+2808 GFTQFKSDGQAMLGS
-2822 SSFDAIRRF
+2822 LYDNVRGYFDLKERK
-2831 MDLRDRAKA
+2831 KA
-2840 GQDVGKEL
+2840 GQNVDAEL
-2848 AVAKKRAG
+2848 KAAKKRAA
-2856 RAVASVASVCVAVAI
+2856 RSIPSIAAVCVGVAI
-2871 ITQAMRYAFN
+2871 ITQGMRYLFN
-2881 NDDEEEETPA
+2881 NDDEDDETPV

-2896 NTMNSAMGM
+2896 NTLNSVMGM
-2905 FPLIGDVYSVFAEGY
+2905 FPLVGDVYSVFAEGY
-2920 DISNMTLDALNDG
+2920 DVSNMTLDALNDG
-2933 INGVRGMVSLFGD
+2933 VNGIKAMTSLIGND
-2946 KNATQADV
+2946 NATQADV

-2983 IRRFSKPAMYGYD
+2983 IRRISKPAMYGYD

-3174 GLTSDEQALII
+3174 GLTSDEQALIL

-3213 ALLAEI
+3213 ALFAEI
-3219 FKLDVKKGKL
+3219 FKLDVKNGKL
-3229 VERKTTKKTA
+3229 VERKAEKKTA